1 MAELRIDKPTL
12 IAKVEGAVF
21 VMDADGSL
29 RRATPGMQL
38 EPGMRLLTESDGQVE
53 LAEAGSERP
62 EPAQPEAAL
71 PAGAD
76 AELASLQEAIRQG
89 ADPTELFAETAAGNP
104 GAGTAGGVV
113 GSSAGGFVVVDLN
126 SEYTLAEAGF
136 DTGHEARQPGD
147 ELLYAEDQD
156 LLAAITITEPQT
168 DDNIINADEATGV
181 IIRGFV
187 EDVEVGQTVTVTLI
201 DQDGNRLTT
210 TTVVLP
216 GFVWEANFGDV
227 TGKLVDGPLTIQA
240 DTQDAAGNRASDTGQ
255 TLLDTI
261 TTITLDLADESDT
274 GTSQTDDLTRDT
286 TPLLQGKGEPG
297 ATVTLTLE
305 GKVMAVLTVDG
316 NGNWQYQ
323 IPDTLADGPHD
334 FRVDAVD
341 IAGNRASDT
350 LTVTVDTR
358 AAIDI
363 DDLDTDSILGHDKVT
378 LSGSTT
384 DVEAGQRVTITL
396 VGQNGQ
402 TLFSGS
408 ALVGSDGRWQLG
420 GLDLSSIQGPYEVR
434 AEVTDLAGN
443 RVIDGAPLIGQSD
456 TLTLSEADL
465 AKGPVSATGSLHTG
479 AGLDGNLQVSFAAD
493 QGALNQLGLTSHGTA
508 LAYQVSGQT
517 LTASAGGVTVFTLTL
532 ANDGSY
538 RIVWNQ
544 SLDHGQDSLSLPFA
558 LEYRDSD
565 GDRVSANLTVN
576 LVDST
581 PPDFTIAPISLTEDD
596 FTNPAAVVGQSQFVV
611 GHQSDPLV
619 ATSAVF
625 ADQSATLAR
634 LNGSGI
640 SSDGHALTF
649 EFTGDRL
656 LTGYYLDGNGKRV
669 EVLKAELTA
678 SQQGSDID
686 GNVTVSLNGPLDH
699 QGRDQLSLGLTVSAK
714 EIDGDETR
722 ANLVVSISDG
732 VDPRLGI
739 DSGVTLQ
746 EGASGQTLDGQL
758 PVSVGSDRLV
768 SLNFEANQPGLN
780 GLTSGGQPTHYQ
792 VNGNVITLLD
802 AGGKTILTVTL
813 GLDGKYQVVLD
824 SVLDQPVSTNSVNLG
839 LQVQGT
845 DFDGD
850 KSNLGTLNIHITD
863 GVLPQVD
870 PVSLTLVE
878 DSDWSA
884 AQTLSG
890 NLNITAGTDP
900 LANIGFDA
908 SQPGLQGLTSGGQP
922 VVISVS
928 GNSISGAV
936 NGQNVFT
943 LTLDQNG
950 HYVFTLNQPL
960 DQGSAD
966 SLLKA
971 GFTLTD
977 SDGDKVSS
985 TLSVAIGDGANP
997 VISAVTGT
1005 EMTEANQGDGAVVS
1019 HMSFTVS
1026 HGADALAPDSL
1037 KFDIAAIQQSLDGK
1051 YSSHGSPVTFTL
1063 DANGELVGTSADGRE
1078 VLRAELDLVES
1089 NGNWSVTA
1097 KVTLGAEL
1105 DHQGSESLDLPLTV
1119 TLTDKDGDRV
1129 STDLPLT
1136 IKDGHAPHFV
1146 AGSGVSLDERGL
1158 DGSNTLTGTGHF
1170 QIEAG
1175 SDRVSEVSFADI
1187 SEQPALTALG
1197 LSVKYELV
1205 DGDASIPGNQ
1215 VLKGYVEV
1223 NGQRVEVLQVEL
1235 VGKLDNAA
1243 SNGFDYKVTLFEGV
1257 HQSGGNATDL
1267 PFKLNIV
1274 DSDKGS
1280 GNNDSTTGTLNIR
1293 ISEGDK
1299 PTLTLT
1305 GVTVSEG
1312 RFDGAGNNQTGDDQH
1327 ATGTLTITADSDPV
1341 VDVRL
1346 TLSGQVV
1353 DGSGKAITHNGE
1365 TLTWQEVAGS
1375 NGHSFQAV
1383 TASGTLVLTV
1393 TLPSVPGR
1401 IEAHTQATLDYQV
1414 TVHTNLDHGAD
1425 DKLNLSLPVK
1435 VTDSDG
1441 SVITGSTTAV
1451 ITDAADPHLGIDS
1464 GVTLQEGASGQTLD
1478 GQLPVSVGSDRLV
1491 SLNFE
1496 ANQPGLN
1503 GLTSGGQPTHYQV
1516 NGNAI
1521 TLLDAGGKTILTVT
1535 LGLDGKYQLAL
1546 DGVLDQPVS
1555 TNSINL
1561 GLQVQGTDFDGDKSN
1576 LGTLNIHITDGVLPQ
1591 VDPVSLTL
1599 VEDSDWSA
1607 AQTLTGDLAITA
1619 GADPLVNIAFDASQ
1633 PGLQGLTSGGQ
1644 PVVITIS
1651 GNSIS
1656 GAVNGQNVFTLTLD
1670 QNGHYVFTL
1679 NQPLDQGSAD
1689 SLLKAGFTLTDSDGD
1704 KVSSTLS
1711 VAIGDGA
1718 NPVISAVTGTEMT
1731 EANQG
1736 AKDVVSHM
1744 SFTASHG
1751 ADALDTSSLK
1761 FDIAAI
1767 QQSLDGKYSS
1777 HGSPV
1782 TFTLD
1787 ANGELVGTSADG
1799 REVLRAELSLVENN
1813 GNWSVTAKVT
1823 LGAELDHQGSESLDL
1838 PLTVTLTDK
1847 DGDRVST
1854 DLPLTI
1860 KDGHAPH
1867 FVAGSGV
1874 SLDERGLDGHNTLT
1888 GTGHF
1893 QVNAGSD
1900 RVSEV
1905 SFADISEQPAL
1916 TALGQSVKYELVDGD
1931 ASIPGNQVLKG
1942 YVEVNGQRVEVLQVE
1957 LVGKLDNAASNG
1969 FDYKVTLFEGVHQ
1982 SGGSATDLPF
1992 KLNIVDSDK
2001 GSGNNDSTTGT
2012 LNIRISEGD
2021 KPTLTLTGVTLSEGR
2036 FDGAGNNQTS
2046 DDQHATGTLTITAD
2060 SDPVVDV
2067 RLTLSGQVVDGSG
2080 KAITHNGETLTWQEV
2095 AGSNG
2100 HSFQAVTASG
2110 TLVLTVTLP
2119 SVPGRIEAHTQA
2131 TLDYQVTVHTN
2142 LDHGADDKLNLSLPV
2157 KVTDSDGS
2165 VIIGNTTAVITDA
2178 ADPHLGIDAG
2188 VSLQEGGAS
2197 QSLDGQLPVNVGS
2210 DRLVSLN
2217 FEANQP
2223 GLNGL
2228 TSGGQPTHYQVSGNQ
2243 ITLLDAANK
2252 PILTVTLDLDGK
2264 YHVTLDGVL
2273 DQPVNTDSVNLGL
2286 QVQGTDFDGDRS
2298 NLGTLNIA
2306 ITDGALPQV
2315 DPVSLTLVEDSDW
2328 STAQTLSG
2336 NLNITAGTDPLAN
2349 IGFDA
2354 SQPGLQ
2360 GLTSGG
2366 QPVVISV
2373 SGNSISGAVN
2383 GQNVFTLTLDQNG
2396 HYVFTLNQPLDQNAG
2411 SSLLQAGFTLTDSDG
2426 DTVPSTL
2433 SVAIGDGANPVI
2445 NAVTGTSLTEANQG
2459 DAAVVGHMSFT
2470 VSHGSDALDAS
2481 SLKFDIA
2488 AIQSSLHGKF
2498 SSHGS
2503 PVTFTL
2509 DASGELVGTSSD
2521 GREVLRAE
2529 LSLVENNGNW
2539 SVTAK
2544 VTLGAELDHQGSES
2558 LDLPLT
2564 VTLTDKDGDR
2574 VSTQLPLTIK
2584 DGHAPHFVA
2593 GSGVSLDERHLDG
2606 HNTLTGTGH
2615 FQIEAGSDRVSEV
2628 SFADIAQQPA
2638 LTALGQS
2645 VKYELVDGDAS
2656 IPGNQVL
2663 KGYVEVNG
2671 HRIEVLQV
2679 ELSGKL
2685 DNAASNGFDYK
2696 VTLYQGVHQS
2706 GNTATDLPFK
2716 LNIVDSDKGSGNNDS
2731 TTGTLNIRI
2740 SEGDKPTLSLTGVT
2754 LSEGRFDGAGNNQTG
2769 DDQQA
2774 SGTLTITADSDPV
2787 VDVRLT
2793 LSGQVLDASGK
2804 AITHNGEALTWQE
2817 VPGSNGHGFQAL
2829 TASGTLVLTVT
2840 LPSVPGRIEAH
2851 TQATLDY
2858 QVKVHTNLDHGADDK
2873 LNLSLPVK
2881 VTDSDGSVI
2890 TGSTTAVITDAADP
2904 VINAIGS
2911 VTVKES
2917 DLNGGSGQ
2925 HVGSSPSGTG
2935 EIAIGQ
2941 VTIAAGSDRVAAL
2954 QLDVARFN
2962 ALNTLSSGG
2971 RAVTLSAGSQPGVYL
2986 GKDSAGKLI
2995 FKLTLD
3001 VSGRYTFE
3009 LTGNLDH
3016 SVQGKDLLDIQ
3027 LPLQALDSDGDLS
3040 AEVIGHVSVQ
3050 DDVPVA
3056 VDAGKTLNEGAKVT
3070 GDLLATASEGADDA
3084 VVRSVTINGTEHPI
3098 AASGNTSIAVTDS
3111 TGQVIGTL
3119 VISAEGNYSFTAT
3132 SGVNHSNNTL
3142 VQTIDFH
3149 LVDGDGDT
3157 DDGVLTL
3164 TIRDEAGK
3172 LTVSPVTGA
3181 EDAGAS
3187 DPTHGIPIT
3196 MALDIGDYDRG
3207 EFVEKLLIQAPANA
3221 QGTFYFNGVA
3231 LTTITQGGK
3240 TWYEVPPAAMVAVA
3254 NTDDKFQL
3262 TGVTFVPN
3270 HDYSSYNN
3278 GGAALRFPVQLQVGV
3293 TEGSKPPVLTGNLD
3307 ITVQGIADKP
3317 LWDAGST
3324 HQHYTTDEDSSG
3336 IALNVK
3342 AGLTDTDG
3350 SETLS
3355 YQIKWASGQG
3365 SLSLNGKV
3373 LTPDANGIY
3382 TVKGDEINKVTVV
3395 PGKDYGGDIKLVV
3408 TPVSTEKTPVVTG
3421 QETALGDPLEVI
3433 VNVNP
3438 LADDAKLTVRE
3449 IQGKEDTLIDLGS
3462 KIGLAHLGDTTD
3474 GSESLFVRIS
3484 GLPAGATLLLGGVAV
3499 TQDANGY
3506 YEVPY
3511 ARIGELKLQPPKDS
3525 NVDFDLTIKG
3535 VVKDSVTLTD
3545 ASGQTHTVVNEK
3557 ETGSQSLHVDLVGV
3571 VDAPHFDLNS
3581 TGWTQSG
3588 GGYSITIAED
3598 GKAPLDFKLAS
3609 GETTGD
3615 GSESLNL
3622 VLEGLPDDAKVFDGS
3637 GKELTLTFAG
3647 LDGKG
3652 NPLYQVDVTSLGNL
3666 QIQPPPNST
3675 ADLHLVGHVVVTEN
3689 DGDHKSFDVPL
3700 TIKVEPAIDATDYAK
3715 TSHGLEDEFVVLNW
3729 QPDLSDSAEHVT
3741 HLSLSGIEQG
3751 YQIWIR
3757 VGGVETQLSVNG
3769 GALDLSDAD
3778 LKSLLGGGQ
3787 LLVKAPE
3794 DSDKDTHIQSH
3805 VTVTQYD
3812 VDKNPDGTPTAMD
3825 QKVIEG
3831 NLHLDIQAV
3840 VEPDGKLVQTGALD
3854 SPDGHDI
3861 ALKDAFV
3868 FQDLD
3873 PSSDEVI
3880 DYLVI
3885 TDLPP
3890 GFVVVGGINDGH
3902 GNWTV
3907 PNSAL
3912 DSYALRA
3919 PSGYQGGTFSFNVSA
3934 MVHDLSDDGDIS
3946 ASVRKDLH
3954 ASATFAPVSTPGQQA
3969 ATVDLDNSKPIV
3981 GVEDHNVNFGSQ
3993 LKQMVTLGTAD
4004 ADHDELSIVIKDLP
4018 QGVNVQGL
4026 TYDFVNG
4033 EYLIKLPGG
4042 LSDLDKLTL
4051 TLPEDY
4057 AGNGLSFKVRLVNT
4071 DTVSGNTKQS
4081 EKDISLSITPEVD
4094 TKGGADGQ
4102 PELHLQVKDV
4112 NGQPSN
4118 LEDTHVHLDL
4128 SVTLADMTPSE
4139 ANGGLETVERMT
4151 VTVDAQYGH
4160 FLDASG
4166 KPVQSLVVSDPAAL
4180 KDLVFVPKQHFS
4192 GHVPLDV
4199 KVDILDTATTGTDTG
4214 SWSGNASFEVLPV
4227 NDPAQLTVKNVSGN
4241 EDGSVSLG
4249 GLGATLIDNDG
4260 SEQIVALQIKGV
4272 PDGFT
4277 LSAPAVNNGNGVWQ
4291 VPVGTDFSKL
4301 TLIPPADFSGTVDL
4315 TLSAFTLDQGLT
4327 LPLETSGSFTVTVK
4341 PVGDAII
4348 ADLQDKASGTEGDV
4362 ITLNLGLETRDTQAT
4377 GGNAANVNE
4386 NKPEQ
4391 VRVTLEGVP
4400 DGAEIRLPNGV
4411 AGSVVDLGG
4420 GRWQITTDGGK
4431 LAAVELVTNDAN
4443 GALDI
4448 KVTAQSLDNGALGP
4462 EVGGTI
4468 HVDVSP
4474 VNDAPINVLPSTPQ
4488 VAQEDK
4494 PFVIQGLQVKDVDAG
4509 SGTMEVRLSVEHGT
4523 LNLPAGS
4530 GVTVAGN
4537 GTGSLVL
4544 TGTLADLNALLSG
4557 GVTYQGNTDFHGD
4570 DKLTMVTDDRGN
4582 TGSGGP
4588 LGDTDVLP
4596 IEVQPVND
4604 APVNLL
4610 PSAPQVAQE
4619 DKPFVIQGLQV
4630 KDVDAGNGIMEVR
4643 LSVEHGTLT
4652 LPAGSGVT
4660 LTGNGTGDVV
4670 LTGTLAD
4677 LNALLS
4683 GGVTYQGDPDFHGN
4697 DALTM
4702 VTDDRGNTGSGGALS
4717 DTDVLPI
4724 LVQPVNDAPVNQ
4736 LPTTPQVA
4744 QEDQPFTIHGLQVSD
4759 VDAGNSPLS
4768 VTLSVLHGTLEL
4780 AAGSGVTVS
4789 GSGSNTLVLSG
4800 SQDAINALLAGGV
4813 TYQGEQDFNG
4823 QDALTMVTNDLGN
4836 TGSGGPLS
4844 DTDVLPIEVEP
4855 VNDAPVTQ
4863 VPGSLQVKEDG
4874 SLSLTGISVKDVD
4887 AGSAPISMVLRV
4899 EHGVLTLLGAAGAVS
4914 VQGAGTSVVTLVGSL
4929 DDLNGLLAGN
4939 LHYEPARDF
4948 WGQDNLSITTSDQG
4962 NTGTGGVLTDSA
4974 QIAIQV
4980 TAEPDDPQLG
4990 VGTHDIL
4997 ALQGAWVPLNLSASV
5012 VNPAPGELSVRIQ
5025 NLGSAQ
5031 VVDEHGQ
5038 SVGHADGN
5046 DWLLPMDQSVPI
5058 YLKDLPAGDHALTLS
5073 AESSLGGGTLSSAT
5087 ETITIHSQSGHDLL
5101 GSDQGDWLFGSSGND
5116 RLLGGMGDDVLRG
5129 GQGND
5134 ILTGGAG
5141 SDLFVW
5147 GSGDEGTTASPA
5159 IDTITDFRP
5168 QEGDRIDLAD
5178 LLKGVTDNSVDGLLG
5193 HLQASVT
5200 STGNGLSDVSLSV
5213 SPAGDGNVTQQI
5225 TLKDVDLS
5233 GWNLSGS
5240 SSHDILQSML
5250 DQHSLIIQHP

>member
-1 MAELRIDKPTL
+1 M
-12 IAKVEGAVF
+12 
-21 VMDADGSL
+21 
-29 RRATPGMQL
+29 
-38 EPGMRLLTESDGQVE
+38 
-53 LAEAGSERP
+53 
-62 EPAQPEAAL
+62 
-71 PAGAD
+71 
-76 AELASLQEAIRQG
+76 
-89 ADPTELFAETAAGNP
+89 
-104 GAGTAGGVV
+104 
-113 GSSAGGFVVVDLN
+113 
-126 SEYTLAEAGF
+126 
-136 DTGHEARQPGD
+136 
-147 ELLYAEDQD
+147 
-156 LLAAITITEPQT
+156 
-168 DDNIINADEATGV
+168 
-181 IIRGFV
+181 
-187 EDVEVGQTVTVTLI
+187 
-201 DQDGNRLTT
+201 
-210 TTVVLP
+210 
-216 GFVWEANFGDV
+216 
-227 TGKLVDGPLTIQA
+227 
-240 DTQDAAGNRASDTGQ
+240 
-255 TLLDTI
+255 
-261 TTITLDLADESDT
+261 
-274 GTSQTDDLTRDT
+274 
-286 TPLLQGKGEPG
+286 
-297 ATVTLTLE
+297 
-305 GKVMAVLTVDG
+305 
-316 NGNWQYQ
+316 
-323 IPDTLADGPHD
+323 
-334 FRVDAVD
+334 
-341 IAGNRASDT
+341 
-350 LTVTVDTR
+350 
-358 AAIDI
+358 
-363 DDLDTDSILGHDKVT
+363 
-378 LSGSTT
+378 
-384 DVEAGQRVTITL
+384 
-396 VGQNGQ
+396 
-402 TLFSGS
+402 
-408 ALVGSDGRWQLG
+408 
-420 GLDLSSIQGPYEVR
+420 
-434 AEVTDLAGN
+434 
-443 RVIDGAPLIGQSD
+443 
-456 TLTLSEADL
+456 
-465 AKGPVSATGSLHTG
+465 SATGSLHTG

-678 SQQGSDID
+678 SQHGSDID

-699 QGRDQLSLGLTVSAK
+699 QGSDQLSLGLTVSAK

-722 ANLVVSISDG
+722 ADLVVSISDG

-739 DSGVTLQ
+739 DSGVSLQ
-746 EGASGQTLDGQL
+746 EGGASQSLDGQL

-768 SLNFEANQPGLN
+768 SLNFEASQPGLN

-813 GLDGKYQVVLD
+813 GLDGKYQVALD
-824 SVLDQPVSTNSVNLG
+824 GVLDQPVSTNSINLG

-884 AQTLSG
+884 AQTLTG
-890 NLNITAGTDP
+890 DLAITAGADP
-900 LANIGFDA
+900 LVNIAFDA
-908 SQPGLQGLTSGGQP
+908 SQPGLQGLNSGGQP
-922 VVISVS
+922 VVITIS

-977 SDGDKVSS
+977 SDGDTVSS

-1005 EMTEANQGDGAVVS
+1005 EMTEANQGAKDVVS

-1026 HGADALAPDSL
+1026 HGADALDTSSL
-1037 KFDIAAIQQSLDGK
+1037 KFDISAIQQSLDGK

-1063 DANGELVGTSADGRE
+1063 DASGELVGTSADGRE
-1078 VLRAELDLVES
+1078 VLRAELSLVEN

-1170 QIEAG
+1170 QVNAG

-1197 LSVKYELV
+1197 QSVKYELV

-1223 NGQRVEVLQVEL
+1223 NGQRVEVLQGEL

-1383 TASGTLVLTV
+1383 TASGTLALTV
-1393 TLPSVPGR
+1393 TLPNVPGR

-1414 TVHTNLDHGAD
+1414 TVHTNLDHG
-1425 DKLNLSLPVK
+1425 V
-1435 VTDSDG
+1435 
-1441 SVITGSTTAV
+1441 
-1451 ITDAADPHLGIDS
+1451 
-1464 GVTLQEGASGQTLD
+1464 
-1478 GQLPVSVGSDRLV
+1478 
-1491 SLNFE
+1491 
-1496 ANQPGLN
+1496 
-1503 GLTSGGQPTHYQV
+1503 
-1516 NGNAI
+1516 
-1521 TLLDAGGKTILTVT
+1521 
-1535 LGLDGKYQLAL
+1535 
-1546 DGVLDQPVS
+1546 
-1555 TNSINL
+1555 
-1561 GLQVQGTDFDGDKSN
+1561 
-1576 LGTLNIHITDGVLPQ
+1576 
-1591 VDPVSLTL
+1591 
-1599 VEDSDWSA
+1599 
-1607 AQTLTGDLAITA
+1607 
-1619 GADPLVNIAFDASQ
+1619 
-1633 PGLQGLTSGGQ
+1633 
-1644 PVVITIS
+1644 
-1651 GNSIS
+1651 
-1656 GAVNGQNVFTLTLD
+1656 
-1670 QNGHYVFTL
+1670 
-1679 NQPLDQGSAD
+1679 
-1689 SLLKAGFTLTDSDGD
+1689 
-1704 KVSSTLS
+1704 
-1711 VAIGDGA
+1711 
-1718 NPVISAVTGTEMT
+1718 
-1731 EANQG
+1731 
-1736 AKDVVSHM
+1736 
-1744 SFTASHG
+1744 
-1751 ADALDTSSLK
+1751 
-1761 FDIAAI
+1761 
-1767 QQSLDGKYSS
+1767 
-1777 HGSPV
+1777 
-1782 TFTLD
+1782 
-1787 ANGELVGTSADG
+1787 
-1799 REVLRAELSLVENN
+1799 
-1813 GNWSVTAKVT
+1813 
-1823 LGAELDHQGSESLDL
+1823 
-1838 PLTVTLTDK
+1838 
-1847 DGDRVST
+1847 
-1854 DLPLTI
+1854 
-1860 KDGHAPH
+1860 
-1867 FVAGSGV
+1867 
-1874 SLDERGLDGHNTLT
+1874 
-1888 GTGHF
+1888 
-1893 QVNAGSD
+1893 
-1900 RVSEV
+1900 
-1905 SFADISEQPAL
+1905 
-1916 TALGQSVKYELVDGD
+1916 
-1931 ASIPGNQVLKG
+1931 
-1942 YVEVNGQRVEVLQVE
+1942 
-1957 LVGKLDNAASNG
+1957 
-1969 FDYKVTLFEGVHQ
+1969 
-1982 SGGSATDLPF
+1982 
-1992 KLNIVDSDK
+1992 
-2001 GSGNNDSTTGT
+2001 
-2012 LNIRISEGD
+2012 
-2021 KPTLTLTGVTLSEGR
+2021 
-2036 FDGAGNNQTS
+2036 
-2046 DDQHATGTLTITAD
+2046 
-2060 SDPVVDV
+2060 
-2067 RLTLSGQVVDGSG
+2067 
-2080 KAITHNGETLTWQEV
+2080 
-2095 AGSNG
+2095 
-2100 HSFQAVTASG
+2100 
-2110 TLVLTVTLP
+2110 
-2119 SVPGRIEAHTQA
+2119 
-2131 TLDYQVTVHTN
+2131 
-2142 LDHGADDKLNLSLPV
+2142 
-2157 KVTDSDGS
+2157 
-2165 VIIGNTTAVITDA
+2165 
-2178 ADPHLGIDAG
+2178 
-2188 VSLQEGGAS
+2188 
-2197 QSLDGQLPVNVGS
+2197 
-2210 DRLVSLN
+2210 
-2217 FEANQP
+2217 
-2223 GLNGL
+2223 
-2228 TSGGQPTHYQVSGNQ
+2228 
-2243 ITLLDAANK
+2243 
-2252 PILTVTLDLDGK
+2252 
-2264 YHVTLDGVL
+2264 
-2273 DQPVNTDSVNLGL
+2273 
-2286 QVQGTDFDGDRS
+2286 
-2298 NLGTLNIA
+2298 
-2306 ITDGALPQV
+2306 
-2315 DPVSLTLVEDSDW
+2315 
-2328 STAQTLSG
+2328 
-2336 NLNITAGTDPLAN
+2336 
-2349 IGFDA
+2349 
-2354 SQPGLQ
+2354 
-2360 GLTSGG
+2360 
-2366 QPVVISV
+2366 
-2373 SGNSISGAVN
+2373 
-2383 GQNVFTLTLDQNG
+2383 
-2396 HYVFTLNQPLDQNAG
+2396 
-2411 SSLLQAGFTLTDSDG
+2411 
-2426 DTVPSTL
+2426 
-2433 SVAIGDGANPVI
+2433 
-2445 NAVTGTSLTEANQG
+2445 
-2459 DAAVVGHMSFT
+2459 
-2470 VSHGSDALDAS
+2470 
-2481 SLKFDIA
+2481 
-2488 AIQSSLHGKF
+2488 
-2498 SSHGS
+2498 
-2503 PVTFTL
+2503 
-2509 DASGELVGTSSD
+2509 
-2521 GREVLRAE
+2521 
-2529 LSLVENNGNW
+2529 
-2539 SVTAK
+2539 
-2544 VTLGAELDHQGSES
+2544 
-2558 LDLPLT
+2558 
-2564 VTLTDKDGDR
+2564 
-2574 VSTQLPLTIK
+2574 
-2584 DGHAPHFVA
+2584 
-2593 GSGVSLDERHLDG
+2593 
-2606 HNTLTGTGH
+2606 
-2615 FQIEAGSDRVSEV
+2615 
-2628 SFADIAQQPA
+2628 
-2638 LTALGQS
+2638 
-2645 VKYELVDGDAS
+2645 
-2656 IPGNQVL
+2656 
-2663 KGYVEVNG
+2663 
-2671 HRIEVLQV
+2671 
-2679 ELSGKL
+2679 
-2685 DNAASNGFDYK
+2685 
-2696 VTLYQGVHQS
+2696 
-2706 GNTATDLPFK
+2706 
-2716 LNIVDSDKGSGNNDS
+2716 
-2731 TTGTLNIRI
+2731 
-2740 SEGDKPTLSLTGVT
+2740 
-2754 LSEGRFDGAGNNQTG
+2754 
-2769 DDQQA
+2769 
-2774 SGTLTITADSDPV
+2774 
-2787 VDVRLT
+2787 
-2793 LSGQVLDASGK
+2793 
-2804 AITHNGEALTWQE
+2804 
-2817 VPGSNGHGFQAL
+2817 
-2829 TASGTLVLTVT
+2829 
-2840 LPSVPGRIEAH
+2840 
-2851 TQATLDY
+2851 
-2858 QVKVHTNLDHGADDK
+2858 DDK

-2904 VINAIGS
+2904 VITAIEG

-2925 HVGSSPSGTG
+2925 HGGTSPSGTG
-2935 EIAIGQ
+2935 EVAIGQ
-2941 VTIAAGSDRVAAL
+2941 VTIAAGSDRVVSL

-2962 ALNTLSSGG
+2962 ALNTLTSGG
-2971 RAVTLSAGSQPGVYL
+2971 KAVTIGADSQPGVYL

-3001 VSGRYTFE
+3001 ASGRYTFE

-3027 LPLQALDSDGDLS
+3027 LPLQARDSDGDLS

-3050 DDVPVA
+3050 DEVPVA

-3084 VVRSVTINGTEHPI
+3084 VVRAVTINGTEHPI
-3098 AASGNTSIAVTDS
+3098 AATGNTTISVTDG
-3111 TGQVIGTL
+3111 TGQIIGTL
-3119 VISAEGNYSFTAT
+3119 VINAEGDYSFTAK
-3132 SGVNHSNNTL
+3132 SGIDHSNSTL
-3142 VQTIDFH
+3142 VQQIGFH

-3157 DDGVLTL
+3157 DDGLLTL
-3164 TIRDEAGK
+3164 TIRDEAGM
-3172 LTVSPVTGA
+3172 LTVSAVTGQ

-3187 DPTHGIPIT
+3187 DPGQGIPIT
-3196 MALDIGDYDRG
+3196 MNLDVGDFDRG
-3207 EFVEKLLIQAPANA
+3207 EHVEQLLIQAPANA

-3355 YQIKWASGQG
+3355 YQIKCASGQG
-3365 SLSLNGKV
+3365 TLTLNGKV
-3373 LTPDANGIY
+3373 LTPGANGLY
-3382 TVKGDEINKVTVV
+3382 TVAGGDINKVTVV
-3395 PGKDYGGDIKLVV
+3395 PGKDYSGDIKLIV

-3421 QETALGDPLEVI
+3421 KETALGDPLEVI

-3474 GSESLFVRIS
+3474 GSEQLFVRIS

-3499 TQDANGY
+3499 TLDANGY

-3511 ARIGELKLQPPKDS
+3511 DRINDLKLLPPKNS

-3535 VVKDSVTLTD
+3535 VVKDTAILTD

-3571 VDAPHFDLNS
+3571 VDEPHFDLN
-3581 TGWTQSG
+3581 TTDWTQDG
-3588 GGYSITIAED
+3588 NGYSITIQED
-3598 GKAPLDFKLAS
+3598 GRAPLDFKLTS
-3609 GETTGD
+3609 GEWTDTPLD
-3615 GSESLNL
+3615 HSETLNL
-3622 VLEGLPDDAKVFDGS
+3622 VLEGLPEGAKVFDGS

-3729 QPDLSDSAEHVT
+3729 QPDLNDSAEHVT

-3805 VTVTQYD
+3805 VTVTQKD
-3812 VDKNPDGTPTAMD
+3812 VDSNVVVD
-3825 QKVIEG
+3825 KVIEG

-3840 VEPDGKLVQTGALD
+3840 VEPDGNLLQIGSLN
-3854 SPDGHDI
+3854 SPNGNDI

-3868 FQDLD
+3868 FEDLD

-4004 ADHDELSIVIKDLP
+4004 SGDDELSIVITGLP
-4018 QGVNVQGL
+4018 PGVNVQGL

-4042 LSDLDKLTL
+4042 LDDLDRLTL
-4051 TLPEDY
+4051 TLPQDY
-4057 AGNGLSFKVRLVNT
+4057 AGDGLHFNVRLVNT
-4071 DTVSGNTKQS
+4071 DTVSGDTKMV
-4081 EKDISLSITPEVD
+4081 EKDVTLSITPEVD
-4094 TKGGADGQ
+4094 INGGADGL
-4102 PELHLQVKDV
+4102 PELQLNVKDV
-4112 NGQPSN
+4112 NGDGQPDN
-4118 LEDTHVHLDL
+4118 LEDTESHLDL
-4128 SVTLADMTPSE
+4128 SVKLADISPSV
-4139 ANGGLETVERMT
+4139 ADGGLETVERVV
-4151 VTVDAQYGH
+4151 VTVDPQYGH
-4160 FLDASG
+4160 FLDKNG
-4166 KPVQSLVVSDPAAL
+4166 QPVSTLTVNDPADL
-4180 KDLVFVPKQHFS
+4180 KDLVFVPKEHFS
-4192 GHVPLDV
+4192 GKVPLAV
-4199 KVDILDTATTGTDTG
+4199 TVDILDTATTGTDRG
-4214 SWSGNASFEVLPV
+4214 SWSGNVSFEVLPV
-4227 NDPAQLTVKNVSGN
+4227 NDPANLTVQNVTGQ

-4249 GLGATLIDNDG
+4249 GLGASLIDNDG
-4260 SEQIVALQIKGV
+4260 SEQIVGLQIKGV

-4277 LSAPAVNNGNGVWQ
+4277 LSAPAVNNGGGVWQ

-4301 TLIPPADFSGTVDL
+4301 TLIPPADFSGTVSL
-4315 TLSAFTLDQGLT
+4315 TLSAFTLDKGLT
-4327 LPLETSGSFTVTVK
+4327 LPLETSAGFTVTVN
-4341 PVGDAII
+4341 PVGDAVIT
-4348 ADLQDKASGTEGDV
+4348 DMQEQASGTEGDV
-4362 ITLNLGLETRDTQAT
+4362 ITLNLGVETRDTHAT
-4377 GGNAANVNE
+4377 GGNAGNVHE
-4386 NKPEQ
+4386 NGPEQ

-4400 DGAEIRLPNGV
+4400 DGAEIRLPSGV
-4411 AGSVVDLGG
+4411 SGTVVDLGG
-4420 GRWQITTDGGK
+4420 GRWQVTTDGGK
-4431 LAAVELVTNDAN
+4431 LDAVELVTHDAN
-4443 GALDI
+4443 GAMAI

-4462 EVGGTI
+4462 EVNGTI
-4468 HVDVSP
+4468 HLDVSP
-4474 VNDAPINVLPSTPQ
+4474 VNDAPVNVLPDDPQ
-4488 VAQEDK
+4488 VAQED
-4494 PFVIQGLQVKDVDAG
+4494 
-4509 SGTMEVRLSVEHGT
+4509 E
-4523 LNLPAGS
+4523 
-4530 GVTVAGN
+4530 
-4537 GTGSLVL
+4537 
-4544 TGTLADLNALLSG
+4544 
-4557 GVTYQGNTDFHGD
+4557 
-4570 DKLTMVTDDRGN
+4570 
-4582 TGSGGP
+4582 
-4588 LGDTDVLP
+4588 
-4596 IEVQPVND
+4596 
-4604 APVNLL
+4604 
-4610 PSAPQVAQE
+4610 
-4619 DKPFVIQGLQV
+4619 PFVIQGLQV

-4768 VTLSVLHGTLEL
+4768 VTLSVLHGALEL

-4887 AGSAPISMVLRV
+4887 AGSAPIAMVLRV

-4962 NTGTGGVLTDSA
+4962 NTGAGGVLTDSA

-5147 GSGDEGTTASPA
+5147 GSGDEGATASPA

>member
-62 EPAQPEAAL
+62 EPTQPEAAL

-89 ADPTELFAETAAGNP
+89 ADPTELFEETAAGNAA
-104 GAGTAGGVV
+104 AGTVGGVA
-113 GSSAGGFVVVDLN
+113 GSSAGGFVVVDRIN
-126 SEYTLAEAGF
+126 DATLAEAGF

-341 IAGNRASDT
+341 IAGNRANDT

-396 VGQNGQ
+396 IGQNGQ
-402 TLFSGS
+402 TLFNGS

-678 SQQGSDID
+678 SQQGSDIG

-699 QGRDQLSLGLTVSAK
+699 QGSDQLSLGLTVSAK

-722 ANLVVSISDG
+722 ADLVVSISDG

-758 PVSVGSDRLV
+758 PVNVGSDRLV

-824 SVLDQPVSTNSVNLG
+824 GVLDQPVSTNSV
-839 LQVQGT
+839 
-845 DFDGD
+845 
-850 KSNLGTLNIHITD
+850 
-863 GVLPQVD
+863 
-870 PVSLTLVE
+870 
-878 DSDWSA
+878 
-884 AQTLSG
+884 
-890 NLNITAGTDP
+890 
-900 LANIGFDA
+900 
-908 SQPGLQGLTSGGQP
+908 
-922 VVISVS
+922 
-928 GNSISGAV
+928 
-936 NGQNVFT
+936 
-943 LTLDQNG
+943 
-950 HYVFTLNQPL
+950 
-960 DQGSAD
+960 
-966 SLLKA
+966 
-971 GFTLTD
+971 
-977 SDGDKVSS
+977 
-985 TLSVAIGDGANP
+985 
-997 VISAVTGT
+997 
-1005 EMTEANQGDGAVVS
+1005 
-1019 HMSFTVS
+1019 
-1026 HGADALAPDSL
+1026 
-1037 KFDIAAIQQSLDGK
+1037 
-1051 YSSHGSPVTFTL
+1051 
-1063 DANGELVGTSADGRE
+1063 
-1078 VLRAELDLVES
+1078 
-1089 NGNWSVTA
+1089 
-1097 KVTLGAEL
+1097 
-1105 DHQGSESLDLPLTV
+1105 
-1119 TLTDKDGDRV
+1119 
-1129 STDLPLT
+1129 
-1136 IKDGHAPHFV
+1136 
-1146 AGSGVSLDERGL
+1146 
-1158 DGSNTLTGTGHF
+1158 
-1170 QIEAG
+1170 
-1175 SDRVSEVSFADI
+1175 
-1187 SEQPALTALG
+1187 
-1197 LSVKYELV
+1197 
-1205 DGDASIPGNQ
+1205 
-1215 VLKGYVEV
+1215 
-1223 NGQRVEVLQVEL
+1223 
-1235 VGKLDNAA
+1235 
-1243 SNGFDYKVTLFEGV
+1243 
-1257 HQSGGNATDL
+1257 
-1267 PFKLNIV
+1267 
-1274 DSDKGS
+1274 
-1280 GNNDSTTGTLNIR
+1280 
-1293 ISEGDK
+1293 
-1299 PTLTLT
+1299 
-1305 GVTVSEG
+1305 
-1312 RFDGAGNNQTGDDQH
+1312 
-1327 ATGTLTITADSDPV
+1327 
-1341 VDVRL
+1341 
-1346 TLSGQVV
+1346 
-1353 DGSGKAITHNGE
+1353 
-1365 TLTWQEVAGS
+1365 
-1375 NGHSFQAV
+1375 
-1383 TASGTLVLTV
+1383 
-1393 TLPSVPGR
+1393 
-1401 IEAHTQATLDYQV
+1401 
-1414 TVHTNLDHGAD
+1414 
-1425 DKLNLSLPVK
+1425 
-1435 VTDSDG
+1435 
-1441 SVITGSTTAV
+1441 
-1451 ITDAADPHLGIDS
+1451 
-1464 GVTLQEGASGQTLD
+1464 
-1478 GQLPVSVGSDRLV
+1478 
-1491 SLNFE
+1491 
-1496 ANQPGLN
+1496 
-1503 GLTSGGQPTHYQV
+1503 
-1516 NGNAI
+1516 
-1521 TLLDAGGKTILTVT
+1521 
-1535 LGLDGKYQLAL
+1535 
-1546 DGVLDQPVS
+1546 
-1555 TNSINL
+1555 NL

-1736 AKDVVSHM
+1736 DGTVVSAM
-1744 SFTASHG
+1744 SFTVSHG
-1751 ADALDTSSLK
+1751 ADALDTSSLKFDIAAIQGSLDGKYSSHGSPVTFTLDANGDLVGTSADGREVLRAELDLVESNGNWSVTAKVTLGAELDHQGSESLDLPLTVTLTDKDGDRVSTDLPLTIKDGHAPHFVAGSGVDLNESSLDGSNTLTETGHFTLEAGSDRVSQVSFADPASQPPLMALGQQVKYELVDGDPGIPGNQVLKGYVEINGQRVEVLQVELVGKLDNAASNGFDYKVTLFEGVHQSGGDGKTSLPLKLDIIDSDKGGGNNDSTTGTLDITISEGARPIVNGVTIDSVTLSEGRFDGAANGATADDQLITSKVTVQAYSDPIVDVRLVLSGQVMDINGNPVTHNGETLTWQEVPGSNGHSFQAVTASGTLVLSVTLPNVPDSVAAHTKVDFDYQVVTHTNLDHGANDRLDIRVGMQVTDSDGTVSKGDTVIHVTDAADPHLGIDSGVTLQEGASGQTLDGQLPVSVGSDRLVSLNFEANQPGLNGLTSGGQPTHYQVNGNVITLLDAGGKTILTVTLGLDGKYQVALDGVLDQPVSTNSINLGLQVQGTDFDGDKSNLGTLNIHITDGVLPQVDPVSLTLVEDSDWSAAQTLTGDLAITAGADPLVNIAFDASQPGLQELTSGGQPVVITISGNSISGAVNGQNVFTLTLDQNGHYVFTLNQPLDQGSADSLLKAGFTLTDSDGDKVSSTLTVAIGDGANPVISAVTGTEMTEANQGDGAVVSSMSFTVNHGSDALAPDSLK

-1799 REVLRAELSLVENN
+1799 REVLRAELDLVESN

-1874 SLDERGLDGHNTLT
+1874 SLDERGLDGSNTLT

-1982 SGGSATDLPF
+1982 SGGTATDLPF

-2021 KPTLTLTGVTLSEGR
+2021 KPTLTLTGVTVSEGR
-2036 FDGAGNNQTS
+2036 FDGAANNQTG

-2165 VIIGNTTAVITDA
+2165 VI
-2178 ADPHLGIDAG
+2178 
-2188 VSLQEGGAS
+2188 
-2197 QSLDGQLPVNVGS
+2197 
-2210 DRLVSLN
+2210 
-2217 FEANQP
+2217 
-2223 GLNGL
+2223 
-2228 TSGGQPTHYQVSGNQ
+2228 
-2243 ITLLDAANK
+2243 
-2252 PILTVTLDLDGK
+2252 
-2264 YHVTLDGVL
+2264 
-2273 DQPVNTDSVNLGL
+2273 
-2286 QVQGTDFDGDRS
+2286 
-2298 NLGTLNIA
+2298 
-2306 ITDGALPQV
+2306 
-2315 DPVSLTLVEDSDW
+2315 
-2328 STAQTLSG
+2328 
-2336 NLNITAGTDPLAN
+2336 
-2349 IGFDA
+2349 
-2354 SQPGLQ
+2354 
-2360 GLTSGG
+2360 
-2366 QPVVISV
+2366 
-2373 SGNSISGAVN
+2373 
-2383 GQNVFTLTLDQNG
+2383 
-2396 HYVFTLNQPLDQNAG
+2396 
-2411 SSLLQAGFTLTDSDG
+2411 
-2426 DTVPSTL
+2426 
-2433 SVAIGDGANPVI
+2433 
-2445 NAVTGTSLTEANQG
+2445 
-2459 DAAVVGHMSFT
+2459 
-2470 VSHGSDALDAS
+2470 
-2481 SLKFDIA
+2481 
-2488 AIQSSLHGKF
+2488 
-2498 SSHGS
+2498 
-2503 PVTFTL
+2503 
-2509 DASGELVGTSSD
+2509 
-2521 GREVLRAE
+2521 
-2529 LSLVENNGNW
+2529 
-2539 SVTAK
+2539 
-2544 VTLGAELDHQGSES
+2544 
-2558 LDLPLT
+2558 
-2564 VTLTDKDGDR
+2564 
-2574 VSTQLPLTIK
+2574 
-2584 DGHAPHFVA
+2584 
-2593 GSGVSLDERHLDG
+2593 
-2606 HNTLTGTGH
+2606 
-2615 FQIEAGSDRVSEV
+2615 
-2628 SFADIAQQPA
+2628 
-2638 LTALGQS
+2638 
-2645 VKYELVDGDAS
+2645 
-2656 IPGNQVL
+2656 
-2663 KGYVEVNG
+2663 
-2671 HRIEVLQV
+2671 
-2679 ELSGKL
+2679 
-2685 DNAASNGFDYK
+2685 
-2696 VTLYQGVHQS
+2696 
-2706 GNTATDLPFK
+2706 
-2716 LNIVDSDKGSGNNDS
+2716 
-2731 TTGTLNIRI
+2731 
-2740 SEGDKPTLSLTGVT
+2740 
-2754 LSEGRFDGAGNNQTG
+2754 
-2769 DDQQA
+2769 
-2774 SGTLTITADSDPV
+2774 
-2787 VDVRLT
+2787 
-2793 LSGQVLDASGK
+2793 
-2804 AITHNGEALTWQE
+2804 
-2817 VPGSNGHGFQAL
+2817 
-2829 TASGTLVLTVT
+2829 
-2840 LPSVPGRIEAH
+2840 
-2851 TQATLDY
+2851 
-2858 QVKVHTNLDHGADDK
+2858 
-2873 LNLSLPVK
+2873 
-2881 VTDSDGSVI
+2881 

-2904 VINAIGS
+2904 VITAIEG

-2917 DLNGGSGQ
+2917 DLNGGGGQ
-2925 HVGSSPSGTG
+2925 HGGTSPSGTG
-2935 EIAIGQ
+2935 EVAIGQ
-2941 VTIAAGSDRVAAL
+2941 VTIAAGSDRVVSL

-2962 ALNTLSSGG
+2962 ALNTLTSGG
-2971 RAVTLSAGSQPGVYL
+2971 KAVTIGADSQPGVYL

-3027 LPLQALDSDGDLS
+3027 LPLQARDSDGDLS

-3084 VVRSVTINGTEHPI
+3084 VVRAVTINGTEHPI
-3098 AASGNTSIAVTDS
+3098 ASTGNTTISVTDG
-3111 TGQVIGTL
+3111 TGQIIGTL
-3119 VISAEGNYSFTAT
+3119 VINAEGDYSFTAK
-3132 SGVNHSNNTL
+3132 SGIDHSNSTL
-3142 VQTIDFH
+3142 VQQIGFH

-3157 DDGVLTL
+3157 DDGLLTL

-3172 LTVSPVTGA
+3172 LTVSAVTGQ

-3187 DPTHGIPIT
+3187 DPSQGIPIT
-3196 MALDIGDYDRG
+3196 MNLDVGDFDRG
-3207 EFVEKLLIQAPANA
+3207 EHVEQLLIQAPANA

-3317 LWDAGST
+3317 LWDAGNT
-3324 HQHYTTDEDSSG
+3324 HQHYTADEDSSG

-3365 SLSLNGKV
+3365 TLTLNGKV
-3373 LTPDANGIY
+3373 LTPGANGLY
-3382 TVKGDEINKVTVV
+3382 TVAGGDINKVTVV
-3395 PGKDYGGDIKLVV
+3395 PGKDYSGDIKLIV

-3421 QETALGDPLEVI
+3421 KETALGDPLEVI

-3474 GSESLFVRIS
+3474 GSEQLFVRIS
-3484 GLPAGATLLLGGVAV
+3484 GLPTGATLLLGGVAV
-3499 TQDANGY
+3499 NLDANGY

-3511 ARIGELKLQPPKDS
+3511 DRINDLKLLPPKNS

-3535 VVKDSVTLTD
+3535 VVKDTAILTD

-3571 VDAPHFDLNS
+3571 VDEPHFDLN
-3581 TGWTQSG
+3581 TTDWTQDG
-3588 GGYSITIAED
+3588 NGYSITIQED
-3598 GKAPLDFKLAS
+3598 GRAPLDFKLTS
-3609 GETTGD
+3609 GEWTDTPLD
-3615 GSESLNL
+3615 HSETLNL
-3622 VLEGLPDDAKVFDGS
+3622 VLEGLPEGAKVFDGS

-3715 TSHGLEDEFVVLNW
+3715 TSHGLEDQFTVLDW
-3729 QPDLSDSAEHVT
+3729 QPDLTDGAEKVT
-3741 HLSLSGIEQG
+3741 HLSLSGIEPG
-3751 YQIWIR
+3751 YEVWIR
-3757 VGGVETQLSVNG
+3757 VGGVETQLTVSG
-3769 GALDLSDAD
+3769 GAVELSDAE
-3778 LKSLLGGGQ
+3778 LQSLLGGGQ
-3787 LLVKAPE
+3787 LLVKGPE
-3794 DSDKDTHIQSH
+3794 DSDRDTTLQSH
-3805 VTVTQYD
+3805 VTVTQVD
-3812 VDKNPDGTPTAMD
+3812 VDSSATA
-3825 QKVIEG
+3825 QKVIDG
-3831 NLHLDIQAV
+3831 TLHVDIQAV
-3840 VEPDGKLVQTGALD
+3840 VEPDGNLVQTGQLE

-3861 ALKDAFV
+3861 PLDGVFV
-3868 FQDLD
+3868 FEDLD

-3885 TDLPP
+3885 SDLPP
-3890 GFVVVGGINDGH
+3890 GFVVVGGINDGQ

-3907 PNSAL
+3907 PHDAL
-3912 DSYALRA
+3912 GSYALRS
-3919 PSGYQGGTFSFNVSA
+3919 PDGFTGTVTFKVSA
-3934 MVHDLSDDGDIS
+3934 RVIDLGDNNEGDVS
-3946 ASVRKDLH
+3946 APAYREIT
-3954 ASATFAPVSTPGQQA
+3954 ASADFHGATHSGQVA
-3969 ATVDLDNSKPIV
+3969 ADVDFDNSAPIT
-3981 GVEDHNVNFGSQ
+3981 GVEDHGVNFGSQ

-4004 ADHDELSIVIKDLP
+4004 IGDDELSIVITGLP
-4018 QGVNVQGL
+4018 PGVNVQGL

-4042 LSDLDKLTL
+4042 LDDLDRLTL
-4051 TLPEDY
+4051 TLPQDY
-4057 AGNGLSFKVRLVNT
+4057 AGDGLHFNVRLVNT
-4071 DTVSGNTKQS
+4071 DTVSGDTKMV
-4081 EKDISLSITPEVD
+4081 EKDVTLSITPEVD
-4094 TKGGADGQ
+4094 INGGADGL
-4102 PELHLQVKDV
+4102 PELQLNVKDV
-4112 NGQPSN
+4112 NGDGQPDN
-4118 LEDTHVHLDL
+4118 LEDTDIHLDL
-4128 SVTLADMTPSE
+4128 SVKLADISPSV
-4139 ANGGLETVERMT
+4139 ADGGLETVEQVV
-4151 VTVDAQYGH
+4151 VTVDPQYGH
-4160 FLDASG
+4160 FLDKNG
-4166 KPVQSLVVSDPAAL
+4166 QPVSTLTVNNPADL
-4180 KDLVFVPKQHFS
+4180 KDLVFVPKEHFS
-4192 GHVPLDV
+4192 GKVPLAV
-4199 KVDILDTATTGTDTG
+4199 TVDILDTATTGTDRG
-4214 SWSGNASFEVLPV
+4214 SWSGNVSFEVLPV
-4227 NDPAQLTVKNVSGN
+4227 NDPANLTVQNVTGQ

-4249 GLGATLIDNDG
+4249 GLGASLIDNDG
-4260 SEQIVALQIKGV
+4260 SEQIVGLQIKGV

-4277 LSAPAVNNGNGVWQ
+4277 LSAPAVNNGGGVWQ

-4301 TLIPPADFSGTVDL
+4301 TLIPPADFSGTVSL
-4315 TLSAFTLDQGLT
+4315 TLSAFTLDKGLT
-4327 LPLETSGSFTVTVK
+4327 LPLETSAGFTVTVN
-4341 PVGDAII
+4341 PVGDAVIT
-4348 ADLQDKASGTEGDV
+4348 DMQEQASGTEGDV
-4362 ITLNLGLETRDTQAT
+4362 ITLNLGVETRDTQAT
-4377 GGNAANVNE
+4377 GGNAGNVHE
-4386 NKPEQ
+4386 NGPEQ

-4400 DGAEIRLPNGV
+4400 DGAEIRLPSGV
-4411 AGSVVDLGG
+4411 SGTVVDLGG
-4420 GRWQITTDGGK
+4420 GRWQVTTDGGK
-4431 LAAVELVTNDAN
+4431 LDAVELVTNDAN
-4443 GALDI
+4443 GAMAI

-4462 EVGGTI
+4462 EVNGTI
-4468 HVDVSP
+4468 HLDVSP
-4474 VNDAPINVLPSTPQ
+4474 VNDAPVNVLPDDPQ
-4488 VAQEDK
+4488 VAQED
-4494 PFVIQGLQVKDVDAG
+4494 
-4509 SGTMEVRLSVEHGT
+4509 E
-4523 LNLPAGS
+4523 
-4530 GVTVAGN
+4530 
-4537 GTGSLVL
+4537 
-4544 TGTLADLNALLSG
+4544 
-4557 GVTYQGNTDFHGD
+4557 
-4570 DKLTMVTDDRGN
+4570 
-4582 TGSGGP
+4582 
-4588 LGDTDVLP
+4588 
-4596 IEVQPVND
+4596 
-4604 APVNLL
+4604 
-4610 PSAPQVAQE
+4610 
-4619 DKPFVIQGLQV
+4619 PFVIQGLQV

-4660 LTGNGTGDVV
+4660 LTGNGTGDVM

-4780 AAGSGVTVS
+4780 VAGSGVTVS

-4962 NTGTGGVLTDSA
+4962 NTGAGGVLTDSA

-5025 NLGSAQ
+5025 NLGNAQ

-5058 YLKDLPAGDHALTLS
+5058 YLKDLQAGDHALTLS
-5073 AESSLGGGTLSSAT
+5073 AESSLGGSTLSSAT

>member
-62 EPAQPEAAL
+62 EPTQPEAPL

-89 ADPTELFAETAAGNP
+89 ADPTKLFEETAAGNA
-104 GAGTAGGVV
+104 GAGTTGGVV

-136 DTGHEARQPGD
+136 DTSHEARQPGD

-240 DTQDAAGNRASDTGQ
+240 DTQDSAGNRASDTGQ

-323 IPDTLADGPHD
+323 IPDTLADGAHD

-358 AAIDI
+358 VAIDI

-565 GDRVSANLTVN
+565 GDLVSANLTVN

-678 SQQGSDID
+678 SQHGSDID

-699 QGRDQLSLGLTVSAK
+699 QGSDQLSLGLTVSAK

-722 ANLVVSISDG
+722 TDLVVSISDG
-732 VDPRLGI
+732 VDPRLGIDSGVTLQEGASGQSLDGQLPVNVGSDRLVSLNFEANQPGLNGLTSGGQPTHYQVNGNVITLLDAGGKTILTVTLGLDGKYQVVLDGVLDQPVSTNSVNLGLQVQGTDFDGDKSNLGTLNIHITDGVLPQVDPVSLTLVEDSDWSAAQTLTGDLAITAGADPLVNIAFDASQPGLQGLTSGGQPVVITISGNSISGAVNGQNVFTLTLDQNGHYVFTLNQPLDQGSADSLLKAGFTLTDSDGDTVSSTLTVAIGDGANPVISAVTGTEMTEANQGDGAVVSSMSFTVSHGADALAPDSLKFDIAAIQQSLDGKYSSHGSPVTFTLDANGELVGTSADGREVLRAELSLVESNGNWSVTAKVTLGAELDHQGSESLDLPLTVTLTDKDGDRVSTDLPLTIKDGHAPHFVAGSGVDLNESRLDGNNTLTETGHFTLESGSDRVSQVSFADPASQPPLMALGQQVKYELVDGDPAIPGNQILKGYVDVNGARVEVLQVELVGKLDNAASNTFDYKVTLYQGVHQSGGDGKTSLPLKLDIIDSDKGGGNNDSTTGTLDITISEGVRPIVNGVTIDSVTLSEGRFDGAANGVTADDQLITGKVTVQAYSDPIVDVRLVLSGQVMDINGNPVTHNGETLTWQEVPGSNGHSFQAVTASGTLVLSVTLPNVPDSVAAHTKVDFDYQVVTHTNLDHGANDRLDIRVGMQVTDSDGTVSKGDTVIHVTDAADPHLGI

-813 GLDGKYQVVLD
+813 GLDGKYQVALD
-824 SVLDQPVSTNSVNLG
+824 GVLDQPVSTNSVNLG

-884 AQTLSG
+884 AQTLTG
-890 NLNITAGTDP
+890 DLAITAGADP
-900 LANIGFDA
+900 LVNIAFDA

-922 VVISVS
+922 VVITIS

-1019 HMSFTVS
+1019 AMSFTVN
-1026 HGADALAPDSL
+1026 HGSDALAPDSL
-1037 KFDIAAIQQSLDGK
+1037 KFDIAAIQGSLDGK

-1063 DANGELVGTSADGRE
+1063 DANGDLVGTSADGRE

-1170 QIEAG
+1170 QVNSG

-1197 LSVKYELV
+1197 QSVKYELV

-1235 VGKLDNAA
+1235 VGKLDNAD

-1299 PTLTLT
+1299 PTLNLT

-1312 RFDGAGNNQTGDDQH
+1312 RFDGAANNQTGDDQH

-1496 ANQPGLN
+1496 ASQPGLN

-1516 NGNAI
+1516 NGNVI

-1535 LGLDGKYQLAL
+1535 LGLDGKYQVVL

-1555 TNSINL
+1555 TNSVNL
-1561 GLQVQGTDFDGDKSN
+1561 GLQVQGTDFDGDKSD

-1704 KVSSTLS
+1704 TVSSTLT

-1736 AKDVVSHM
+1736 DGAVVSSM
-1744 SFTASHG
+1744 SFTVSHG

-1767 QQSLDGKYSS
+1767 QQSLNGKYSS

-1787 ANGELVGTSADG
+1787 ASGELVGTSSDG
-1799 REVLRAELSLVENN
+1799 REVLRAELELVESN

-1874 SLDERGLDGHNTLT
+1874 SLDERGLDGSNTLT

-1931 ASIPGNQVLKG
+1931 AGIPGNQVLKG

-1982 SGGSATDLPF
+1982 SGGNATDLPF

-2001 GSGNNDSTTGT
+2001 GAGNNDSTTGT
-2012 LNIRISEGD
+2012 LNIRISEGAN
-2021 KPTLTLTGVTLSEGR
+2021 PILTLTGVTLSEGR
-2036 FDGAGNNQTS
+2036 FDGAANNQTS

-2119 SVPGRIEAHTQA
+2119 NVPGRIEAHTQA

-2142 LDHGADDKLNLSLPV
+2142 LDHGADDKLNLSLP
-2157 KVTDSDGS
+2157 
-2165 VIIGNTTAVITDA
+2165 
-2178 ADPHLGIDAG
+2178 
-2188 VSLQEGGAS
+2188 
-2197 QSLDGQLPVNVGS
+2197 
-2210 DRLVSLN
+2210 
-2217 FEANQP
+2217 
-2223 GLNGL
+2223 
-2228 TSGGQPTHYQVSGNQ
+2228 
-2243 ITLLDAANK
+2243 
-2252 PILTVTLDLDGK
+2252 
-2264 YHVTLDGVL
+2264 
-2273 DQPVNTDSVNLGL
+2273 
-2286 QVQGTDFDGDRS
+2286 
-2298 NLGTLNIA
+2298 
-2306 ITDGALPQV
+2306 
-2315 DPVSLTLVEDSDW
+2315 
-2328 STAQTLSG
+2328 
-2336 NLNITAGTDPLAN
+2336 
-2349 IGFDA
+2349 
-2354 SQPGLQ
+2354 
-2360 GLTSGG
+2360 
-2366 QPVVISV
+2366 
-2373 SGNSISGAVN
+2373 
-2383 GQNVFTLTLDQNG
+2383 
-2396 HYVFTLNQPLDQNAG
+2396 
-2411 SSLLQAGFTLTDSDG
+2411 
-2426 DTVPSTL
+2426 
-2433 SVAIGDGANPVI
+2433 
-2445 NAVTGTSLTEANQG
+2445 
-2459 DAAVVGHMSFT
+2459 M
-2470 VSHGSDALDAS
+2470 
-2481 SLKFDIA
+2481 
-2488 AIQSSLHGKF
+2488 
-2498 SSHGS
+2498 
-2503 PVTFTL
+2503 
-2509 DASGELVGTSSD
+2509 
-2521 GREVLRAE
+2521 
-2529 LSLVENNGNW
+2529 
-2539 SVTAK
+2539 
-2544 VTLGAELDHQGSES
+2544 
-2558 LDLPLT
+2558 
-2564 VTLTDKDGDR
+2564 
-2574 VSTQLPLTIK
+2574 
-2584 DGHAPHFVA
+2584 
-2593 GSGVSLDERHLDG
+2593 
-2606 HNTLTGTGH
+2606 
-2615 FQIEAGSDRVSEV
+2615 
-2628 SFADIAQQPA
+2628 
-2638 LTALGQS
+2638 
-2645 VKYELVDGDAS
+2645 
-2656 IPGNQVL
+2656 
-2663 KGYVEVNG
+2663 
-2671 HRIEVLQV
+2671 
-2679 ELSGKL
+2679 
-2685 DNAASNGFDYK
+2685 
-2696 VTLYQGVHQS
+2696 
-2706 GNTATDLPFK
+2706 
-2716 LNIVDSDKGSGNNDS
+2716 
-2731 TTGTLNIRI
+2731 
-2740 SEGDKPTLSLTGVT
+2740 
-2754 LSEGRFDGAGNNQTG
+2754 
-2769 DDQQA
+2769 
-2774 SGTLTITADSDPV
+2774 
-2787 VDVRLT
+2787 
-2793 LSGQVLDASGK
+2793 
-2804 AITHNGEALTWQE
+2804 
-2817 VPGSNGHGFQAL
+2817 
-2829 TASGTLVLTVT
+2829 
-2840 LPSVPGRIEAH
+2840 
-2851 TQATLDY
+2851 
-2858 QVKVHTNLDHGADDK
+2858 
-2873 LNLSLPVK
+2873 K

-2904 VINAIGS
+2904 VITAIEG

-2925 HVGSSPSGTG
+2925 HGGTSPSGTG
-2935 EIAIGQ
+2935 EVAIGQ
-2941 VTIAAGSDRVAAL
+2941 VTIAAGSDRVVSL

-2962 ALNTLSSGG
+2962 ALNTLTSGG
-2971 RAVTLSAGSQPGVYL
+2971 KAVTIGADSQPGVYL

-3027 LPLQALDSDGDLS
+3027 LPLQARDSDGDLS

-3056 VDAGKTLNEGAKVT
+3056 VDASKTLNEGAKVT

-3084 VVRSVTINGTEHPI
+3084 VVRAVTINGTEHPI
-3098 AASGNTSIAVTDS
+3098 AATGNTTISVTDG
-3111 TGQVIGTL
+3111 TGQIIGTL
-3119 VISAEGNYSFTAT
+3119 VINAEGDYSFTAK
-3132 SGVNHSNNTL
+3132 SGIDHSNSTL
-3142 VQTIDFH
+3142 VQQIGFH

-3157 DDGVLTL
+3157 DDGLLTL

-3172 LTVSPVTGA
+3172 LTVSAVTGQ

-3187 DPTHGIPIT
+3187 DPGQGIPIT
-3196 MALDIGDYDRG
+3196 MNLDVGDFDRG
-3207 EFVEKLLIQAPANA
+3207 EHVEQLLIQAPANA

-3293 TEGSKPPVLTGNLD
+3293 TEGSKPVVLTGNLD

-3355 YQIKWASGQG
+3355 YQIEWASGQG
-3365 SLSLNGKV
+3365 TLTLNGKV
-3373 LTPDANGIY
+3373 LTPGANGLY
-3382 TVKGDEINKVTVV
+3382 TVAGGDINKVTVV
-3395 PGKDYGGDIKLVV
+3395 PGKDYSGDIKLIV
-3408 TPVSTEKTPVVTG
+3408 TPVSTEKTPVVSG
-3421 QETALGDPLEVI
+3421 KETALGDPLEVI

-3474 GSESLFVRIS
+3474 GSEQLFVRIS
-3484 GLPAGATLLLGGVAV
+3484 GLPAGATLWLGAEQVNA
-3499 TQDANGY
+3499 TNGY

-3511 ARIGELKLQPPKDS
+3511 ARIHELQLQPPKDS
-3525 NVDFDLTIKG
+3525 NKDFDLTIKG
-3535 VVKDSVTLTD
+3535 VVKDTATLTD
-3545 ASGQTHTVVNEK
+3545 ANGQPHTVVNEK

-3598 GKAPLDFKLAS
+3598 GKAPLDFKLES

-3622 VLEGLPDDAKVFDGS
+3622 VLEGLPEGAKVFDGS

-3715 TSHGLEDEFVVLNW
+3715 TSHGLEDQFTVLDW
-3729 QPDLSDSAEHVT
+3729 QPDLTDGAEKVT
-3741 HLSLSGIEQG
+3741 HLSLSGIEPG
-3751 YQIWIR
+3751 YEVWIR
-3757 VGGVETQLSVNG
+3757 VGGVETQLTVSG
-3769 GALDLSDAD
+3769 GAVDLSDAE
-3778 LKSLLGGGQ
+3778 LQSLLGGGQ
-3787 LLVKAPE
+3787 LLVKGPE
-3794 DSDKDTHIQSH
+3794 DNDRDTTLQSH
-3805 VTVTQYD
+3805 VTVTQVD
-3812 VDKNPDGTPTAMD
+3812 VDSSATA
-3825 QKVIEG
+3825 QKVIDG
-3831 NLHLDIQAV
+3831 TLHVDIQAV
-3840 VEPDGKLVQTGALD
+3840 VEPDGNLVQTGQLE

-3861 ALKDAFV
+3861 PLDGVFV
-3868 FQDLD
+3868 FEDLD

-3885 TDLPP
+3885 SDLPP
-3890 GFVVVGGINDGH
+3890 GFVVVGGINDGQ

-3907 PNSAL
+3907 PHDAL
-3912 DSYALRA
+3912 GSYALRS
-3919 PSGYQGGTFSFNVSA
+3919 PDGFTGTVTFKVSA
-3934 MVHDLSDDGDIS
+3934 RVIDLGDNNEGDVS
-3946 ASVRKDLH
+3946 APAYREIT
-3954 ASATFAPVSTPGQQA
+3954 ASADFHGATHSGQVA
-3969 ATVDLDNSKPIV
+3969 ADVDFDNSAPIT
-3981 GVEDHNVNFGSQ
+3981 GVEDHGVNFGSQ

-4004 ADHDELSIVIKDLP
+4004 SGDDELSIVITGLP
-4018 QGVNVQGL
+4018 PGVNVQGL
-4026 TYDFVNG
+4026 TFDFVNG

-4042 LSDLDKLTL
+4042 LDDLDRLTL
-4051 TLPEDY
+4051 TLPQDY
-4057 AGNGLSFKVRLVNT
+4057 AGDGLHFNVRLVNT
-4071 DTVSGNTKQS
+4071 DTVSGDTKMV
-4081 EKDISLSITPEVD
+4081 EKDVTLSITPEVD
-4094 TKGGADGQ
+4094 INGGADGL
-4102 PELHLQVKDV
+4102 PELQLNVKDV
-4112 NGQPSN
+4112 NGDGQPDN
-4118 LEDTHVHLDL
+4118 LEDTEIHLDL
-4128 SVTLADMTPSE
+4128 SVKLADISPSV
-4139 ANGGLETVERMT
+4139 ADGGLETVERVV
-4151 VTVDAQYGH
+4151 VTVDPQYGH
-4160 FLDASG
+4160 FLDKNG
-4166 KPVQSLVVSDPAAL
+4166 QPVATLTVNDPADF
-4180 KDLVFVPKQHFS
+4180 KDLVFVPKEHFS
-4192 GHVPLDV
+4192 GKVPLAV
-4199 KVDILDTATTGTDTG
+4199 TVDILDTATTGTDRG
-4214 SWSGNASFEVLPV
+4214 SWSGNVNFEVLPV
-4227 NDPAQLTVKNVSGN
+4227 NDPANLTVQNVTGQ

-4249 GLGATLIDNDG
+4249 GLGASLIDNDG
-4260 SEQIVALQIKGV
+4260 SEQIVGLQIKGV

-4277 LSAPAVNNGNGVWQ
+4277 LSAPAVNNGGGVWQ

-4315 TLSAFTLDQGLT
+4315 TLSAFTLDKGLT
-4327 LPLETSGSFTVTVK
+4327 LPLETSAGFTVTVN
-4341 PVGDAII
+4341 PVGDAVIT
-4348 ADLQDKASGTEGDV
+4348 DMQEQASGTEGDV
-4362 ITLNLGLETRDTQAT
+4362 ITLNLGVETRDTQAT
-4377 GGNAANVNE
+4377 GGNAGNVHE
-4386 NKPEQ
+4386 NGPEQ

-4400 DGAEIRLPNGV
+4400 DGAEIRLPSGV
-4411 AGSVVDLGG
+4411 SGTVVDLGG

-4431 LAAVELVTNDAN
+4431 LDAVELVTNDAN
-4443 GALDI
+4443 GAMAI

-4462 EVGGTI
+4462 EVNGTI
-4468 HVDVSP
+4468 HLDVSP
-4474 VNDAPINVLPSTPQ
+4474 VNDAPVNVLPDDPQ
-4488 VAQEDK
+4488 VAQED
-4494 PFVIQGLQVKDVDAG
+4494 
-4509 SGTMEVRLSVEHGT
+4509 E
-4523 LNLPAGS
+4523 
-4530 GVTVAGN
+4530 
-4537 GTGSLVL
+4537 
-4544 TGTLADLNALLSG
+4544 
-4557 GVTYQGNTDFHGD
+4557 
-4570 DKLTMVTDDRGN
+4570 
-4582 TGSGGP
+4582 
-4588 LGDTDVLP
+4588 
-4596 IEVQPVND
+4596 
-4604 APVNLL
+4604 
-4610 PSAPQVAQE
+4610 
-4619 DKPFVIQGLQV
+4619 PFVIQGLQV

-4962 NTGTGGVLTDSA
+4962 NTGAGGVLTDSA

-4997 ALQGAWVPLNLSASV
+4997 ALQGAWVPLNLSARV

-5038 SVGHADGN
+5038 NVGHADGN

-5073 AESSLGGGTLSSAT
+5073 AESSLGGSTLSSAT

-5147 GSGDEGTTASPA
+5147 GSGDEGTTVSPA

>member
-62 EPAQPEAAL
+62 EPTQPEAAL

-89 ADPTELFAETAAGNP
+89 ADPTKLFEETAAGN
-104 GAGTAGGVV
+104 AAAATVGGVA
-113 GSSAGGFVVVDLN
+113 GSSAGGFVVVDRIN
-126 SEYTLAEAGF
+126 DATLAEAGF

-323 IPDTLADGPHD
+323 IPDTLADGAHD

-396 VGQNGQ
+396 IGQNGQ
-402 TLFSGS
+402 TLFNGS

-517 LTASAGGVTVFTLTL
+517 LTASAGGATVFTLTL

-699 QGRDQLSLGLTVSAK
+699 QGSDQLSLGLTVSAK

-722 ANLVVSISDG
+722 ADLVVSISDG

-824 SVLDQPVSTNSVNLG
+824 GVLDQPVSTNSV
-839 LQVQGT
+839 
-845 DFDGD
+845 
-850 KSNLGTLNIHITD
+850 
-863 GVLPQVD
+863 
-870 PVSLTLVE
+870 
-878 DSDWSA
+878 
-884 AQTLSG
+884 
-890 NLNITAGTDP
+890 
-900 LANIGFDA
+900 
-908 SQPGLQGLTSGGQP
+908 
-922 VVISVS
+922 
-928 GNSISGAV
+928 
-936 NGQNVFT
+936 
-943 LTLDQNG
+943 
-950 HYVFTLNQPL
+950 
-960 DQGSAD
+960 
-966 SLLKA
+966 
-971 GFTLTD
+971 
-977 SDGDKVSS
+977 
-985 TLSVAIGDGANP
+985 
-997 VISAVTGT
+997 
-1005 EMTEANQGDGAVVS
+1005 
-1019 HMSFTVS
+1019 
-1026 HGADALAPDSL
+1026 
-1037 KFDIAAIQQSLDGK
+1037 
-1051 YSSHGSPVTFTL
+1051 
-1063 DANGELVGTSADGRE
+1063 
-1078 VLRAELDLVES
+1078 
-1089 NGNWSVTA
+1089 
-1097 KVTLGAEL
+1097 
-1105 DHQGSESLDLPLTV
+1105 
-1119 TLTDKDGDRV
+1119 
-1129 STDLPLT
+1129 
-1136 IKDGHAPHFV
+1136 
-1146 AGSGVSLDERGL
+1146 
-1158 DGSNTLTGTGHF
+1158 
-1170 QIEAG
+1170 
-1175 SDRVSEVSFADI
+1175 
-1187 SEQPALTALG
+1187 
-1197 LSVKYELV
+1197 
-1205 DGDASIPGNQ
+1205 
-1215 VLKGYVEV
+1215 
-1223 NGQRVEVLQVEL
+1223 
-1235 VGKLDNAA
+1235 
-1243 SNGFDYKVTLFEGV
+1243 
-1257 HQSGGNATDL
+1257 
-1267 PFKLNIV
+1267 
-1274 DSDKGS
+1274 
-1280 GNNDSTTGTLNIR
+1280 
-1293 ISEGDK
+1293 
-1299 PTLTLT
+1299 
-1305 GVTVSEG
+1305 
-1312 RFDGAGNNQTGDDQH
+1312 
-1327 ATGTLTITADSDPV
+1327 
-1341 VDVRL
+1341 
-1346 TLSGQVV
+1346 
-1353 DGSGKAITHNGE
+1353 
-1365 TLTWQEVAGS
+1365 
-1375 NGHSFQAV
+1375 
-1383 TASGTLVLTV
+1383 
-1393 TLPSVPGR
+1393 
-1401 IEAHTQATLDYQV
+1401 
-1414 TVHTNLDHGAD
+1414 
-1425 DKLNLSLPVK
+1425 
-1435 VTDSDG
+1435 
-1441 SVITGSTTAV
+1441 
-1451 ITDAADPHLGIDS
+1451 
-1464 GVTLQEGASGQTLD
+1464 
-1478 GQLPVSVGSDRLV
+1478 
-1491 SLNFE
+1491 
-1496 ANQPGLN
+1496 
-1503 GLTSGGQPTHYQV
+1503 
-1516 NGNAI
+1516 
-1521 TLLDAGGKTILTVT
+1521 
-1535 LGLDGKYQLAL
+1535 
-1546 DGVLDQPVS
+1546 
-1555 TNSINL
+1555 NL

-1731 EANQG
+1731 EVNQG
-1736 AKDVVSHM
+1736 DGAVVSAM
-1744 SFTASHG
+1744 SFTVNHG
-1751 ADALDTSSLK
+1751 SDALAPDSLK

-1767 QQSLDGKYSS
+1767 QGSLDGKYSS

-1799 REVLRAELSLVENN
+1799 REVLRAELSLVENNGNWSVTARVTLGAELDHQGSESLDLPLTVTLTDKDGDRVSTDLPLTIKDGNAPNFVAGSGVDLNESRLDGSNTLTETGHFTLESGSDRVSQVSFADPASQPPLMALGQQVKYELVDGDPAIPGNQILKGYVDVNGARVEVLQVELVGKLDNAASNTFDYKVTLYQGVHQSGGDGKTSLPLKLDIIDSDKGGGNNDSTTGTLDITISEGVRPIVNGVTIDSVTLSEGRFDGAANGVTADDQLITGKVTVQAYSDPIVDVRLVLSGQVMDINGNPVTHNGETLTWQEVPGSNGHSFQAVTASGTLVLSVTLPNVPDSVAAHTKVDFDYQVVTHTNLDHGANDRLDIRVGMQVTDSDGTVSKGDTVIHVTDAADPHLGIDSGVTLQEGGASQTLDGQLPVSVGSDRLVSLNFEASQPGLNGLTSGGQPTHYQVNGNVITLLDAGGKTILTVTLGLDGKYQVVLDGVLDQPVSTNSVNLGLQVQGTDFDGDKSNLGTLNIHITDGVLPQVDPVSLTLVEDSDWSAAQTLTGDLAITAGADPLVNIAFDASQPGLQGLTSGGQPVVITISGNSISGAVNGQNVFTLTLDQNGHYVFTLNQPLDQGSADSLLKAGFTLTDSDGDKVSSTLSVVIGDGANPVISAVTGTEMTEANQGAKDVVSHMSFTVNHGSDALAPDSLKFDIAAIQGSLDGKYSSHGSPVTFTLDANGDLVGTSADGREVLRAELDLVESN

-1969 FDYKVTLFEGVHQ
+1969 FDYKVTLYQGVHQ
-1982 SGGSATDLPF
+1982 SGGTATDLPF

-2001 GSGNNDSTTGT
+2001 GSGNNDSATGT

-2021 KPTLTLTGVTLSEGR
+2021 NPTLTLTSVTVSEGR
-2036 FDGAGNNQTS
+2036 FDGAANNQTS

-2142 LDHGADDKLNLSLPV
+2142 LDHGADD
-2157 KVTDSDGS
+2157 
-2165 VIIGNTTAVITDA
+2165 
-2178 ADPHLGIDAG
+2178 
-2188 VSLQEGGAS
+2188 
-2197 QSLDGQLPVNVGS
+2197 
-2210 DRLVSLN
+2210 
-2217 FEANQP
+2217 
-2223 GLNGL
+2223 
-2228 TSGGQPTHYQVSGNQ
+2228 
-2243 ITLLDAANK
+2243 
-2252 PILTVTLDLDGK
+2252 
-2264 YHVTLDGVL
+2264 
-2273 DQPVNTDSVNLGL
+2273 
-2286 QVQGTDFDGDRS
+2286 
-2298 NLGTLNIA
+2298 
-2306 ITDGALPQV
+2306 
-2315 DPVSLTLVEDSDW
+2315 
-2328 STAQTLSG
+2328 
-2336 NLNITAGTDPLAN
+2336 
-2349 IGFDA
+2349 
-2354 SQPGLQ
+2354 
-2360 GLTSGG
+2360 
-2366 QPVVISV
+2366 
-2373 SGNSISGAVN
+2373 
-2383 GQNVFTLTLDQNG
+2383 
-2396 HYVFTLNQPLDQNAG
+2396 
-2411 SSLLQAGFTLTDSDG
+2411 
-2426 DTVPSTL
+2426 
-2433 SVAIGDGANPVI
+2433 
-2445 NAVTGTSLTEANQG
+2445 
-2459 DAAVVGHMSFT
+2459 M
-2470 VSHGSDALDAS
+2470 
-2481 SLKFDIA
+2481 
-2488 AIQSSLHGKF
+2488 
-2498 SSHGS
+2498 
-2503 PVTFTL
+2503 
-2509 DASGELVGTSSD
+2509 
-2521 GREVLRAE
+2521 
-2529 LSLVENNGNW
+2529 
-2539 SVTAK
+2539 
-2544 VTLGAELDHQGSES
+2544 
-2558 LDLPLT
+2558 
-2564 VTLTDKDGDR
+2564 
-2574 VSTQLPLTIK
+2574 
-2584 DGHAPHFVA
+2584 
-2593 GSGVSLDERHLDG
+2593 
-2606 HNTLTGTGH
+2606 
-2615 FQIEAGSDRVSEV
+2615 
-2628 SFADIAQQPA
+2628 
-2638 LTALGQS
+2638 
-2645 VKYELVDGDAS
+2645 
-2656 IPGNQVL
+2656 
-2663 KGYVEVNG
+2663 
-2671 HRIEVLQV
+2671 
-2679 ELSGKL
+2679 
-2685 DNAASNGFDYK
+2685 
-2696 VTLYQGVHQS
+2696 
-2706 GNTATDLPFK
+2706 
-2716 LNIVDSDKGSGNNDS
+2716 
-2731 TTGTLNIRI
+2731 
-2740 SEGDKPTLSLTGVT
+2740 
-2754 LSEGRFDGAGNNQTG
+2754 
-2769 DDQQA
+2769 
-2774 SGTLTITADSDPV
+2774 
-2787 VDVRLT
+2787 
-2793 LSGQVLDASGK
+2793 
-2804 AITHNGEALTWQE
+2804 
-2817 VPGSNGHGFQAL
+2817 
-2829 TASGTLVLTVT
+2829 
-2840 LPSVPGRIEAH
+2840 
-2851 TQATLDY
+2851 
-2858 QVKVHTNLDHGADDK
+2858 

-2904 VINAIGS
+2904 VITAIEG

-2925 HVGSSPSGTG
+2925 HGGSSPSGTG
-2935 EIAIGQ
+2935 EVAIGQ
-2941 VTIAAGSDRVAAL
+2941 VTIAAGSDRVVSL

-2962 ALNTLSSGG
+2962 ALNTLTSGG
-2971 RAVTLSAGSQPGVYL
+2971 KAVTIGADSQPGVYL

-3027 LPLQALDSDGDLS
+3027 LPLQARDSDGDLS

-3084 VVRSVTINGTEHPI
+3084 VVRAVTINGTEHPI
-3098 AASGNTSIAVTDS
+3098 AATGNTTISVTDG
-3111 TGQVIGTL
+3111 TGQIIGTL
-3119 VISAEGNYSFTAT
+3119 VINAEGDYSFTAK
-3132 SGVNHSNNTL
+3132 SGIDHSNSTL
-3142 VQTIDFH
+3142 VQQIGFH

-3157 DDGVLTL
+3157 DDGLLTL

-3172 LTVSPVTGA
+3172 LTVSAVTGQ

-3187 DPTHGIPIT
+3187 DPGQGIPIT
-3196 MALDIGDYDRG
+3196 MNLDVGDFDRG
-3207 EFVEKLLIQAPANA
+3207 EHVEQLLIQAPANA
-3221 QGTFYFNGVA
+3221 QGTFYFNGIA

-3355 YQIKWASGQG
+3355 YQIEWASGQG
-3365 SLSLNGKV
+3365 TLTLNGKV
-3373 LTPDANGIY
+3373 LTPGANGLY
-3382 TVKGDEINKVTVV
+3382 TVAGGDINKVTVV
-3395 PGKDYGGDIKLVV
+3395 PGKDYSGDIKLIV

-3421 QETALGDPLEVI
+3421 KETALGDPLEVI

-3474 GSESLFVRIS
+3474 GSEQLFVRIS

-3499 TQDANGY
+3499 TLGANGY

-3511 ARIGELKLQPPKDS
+3511 DRINDLKLLPPKNS

-3535 VVKDSVTLTD
+3535 VVKDTAILTD

-3571 VDAPHFDLNS
+3571 VDEPHFDLN
-3581 TGWTQSG
+3581 TTDWTQDG
-3588 GGYSITIAED
+3588 NGYSITIQED
-3598 GKAPLDFKLAS
+3598 GRAPLDFKLTS
-3609 GETTGD
+3609 GEWTDTPLD
-3615 GSESLNL
+3615 HSETLNL
-3622 VLEGLPDDAKVFDGS
+3622 VLEGLPEGARVFDGS

-3715 TSHGLEDEFVVLNW
+3715 TSHGLEDQFTVLDW
-3729 QPDLSDSAEHVT
+3729 QPDLTDGAEKVT
-3741 HLSLSGIEQG
+3741 HLSLSGIEPG
-3751 YQIWIR
+3751 YEVWIR
-3757 VGGVETQLSVNG
+3757 VGGVETQLTVSG
-3769 GALDLSDAD
+3769 GAVDLSDAE
-3778 LKSLLGGGQ
+3778 LQSLLGGGQ
-3787 LLVKAPE
+3787 LLVKGPE
-3794 DSDKDTHIQSH
+3794 DSDRDTTLQSH
-3805 VTVTQYD
+3805 VTVTQVD
-3812 VDKNPDGTPTAMD
+3812 VDSSATA
-3825 QKVIEG
+3825 QKVIDG
-3831 NLHLDIQAV
+3831 TLHVDIQAV
-3840 VEPDGKLVQTGALD
+3840 VEPDGNLVQTGQLE

-3861 ALKDAFV
+3861 PLDGVFV
-3868 FQDLD
+3868 FEDLD

-3885 TDLPP
+3885 SDLPP
-3890 GFVVVGGINDGH
+3890 GFVVVGGINDGK

-3907 PNSAL
+3907 PHDAL
-3912 DSYALRA
+3912 GSYALRS
-3919 PSGYQGGTFSFNVSA
+3919 PDGFTGTVTFKVSA
-3934 MVHDLSDDGDIS
+3934 RVVDLGDNNEGDVS
-3946 ASVRKDLH
+3946 APAYREIT
-3954 ASATFAPVSTPGQQA
+3954 ASADFHGATHSGQVAADVDFDNSTPI
-3969 ATVDLDNSKPIV
+3969 T
-3981 GVEDHNVNFGSQ
+3981 GVEDHGVNFGSQ

-4004 ADHDELSIVIKDLP
+4004 IGDDELSIVITGLP
-4018 QGVNVQGL
+4018 PGVNVQGL

-4042 LSDLDKLTL
+4042 LDDLDRLTL
-4051 TLPEDY
+4051 TLPQDY
-4057 AGNGLSFKVRLVNT
+4057 AGDGLHFNVRLVNT
-4071 DTVSGNTKQS
+4071 DTVSGDTKMV
-4081 EKDISLSITPEVD
+4081 EKDVTLSITPEVD
-4094 TKGGADGQ
+4094 INGGADGL
-4102 PELHLQVKDV
+4102 PELQLNVKDV
-4112 NGQPSN
+4112 NGDGQPDN
-4118 LEDTHVHLDL
+4118 LEDTDIHLDL
-4128 SVTLADMTPSE
+4128 SVKLADISPSV
-4139 ANGGLETVERMT
+4139 ADGGLETVEQVV
-4151 VTVDAQYGH
+4151 VTVDPQYGH
-4160 FLDASG
+4160 FLDKNG
-4166 KPVQSLVVSDPAAL
+4166 QPVSTLTVNNPADL
-4180 KDLVFVPKQHFS
+4180 KDLVFVPKEHFS
-4192 GHVPLDV
+4192 GKVPLAV
-4199 KVDILDTATTGTDTG
+4199 TVDILDTATTGTDRG
-4214 SWSGNASFEVLPV
+4214 SWSGNVSFEVLPV
-4227 NDPAQLTVKNVSGN
+4227 NDPANLTVQNVTGQ

-4249 GLGATLIDNDG
+4249 GLGASLIDNDG
-4260 SEQIVALQIKGV
+4260 SEQIVGLQIKGV

-4277 LSAPAVNNGNGVWQ
+4277 LSAPAVNNGGGVWQ

-4315 TLSAFTLDQGLT
+4315 TLSAFTLDKGLT
-4327 LPLETSGSFTVTVK
+4327 LPLETSAGFTVTVN
-4341 PVGDAII
+4341 PVGDAVIT
-4348 ADLQDKASGTEGDV
+4348 DMQEQASGTEGDV
-4362 ITLNLGLETRDTQAT
+4362 ITLNLGVETRDTQAT
-4377 GGNAANVNE
+4377 GGNAGNVHE
-4386 NKPEQ
+4386 NGPEQ

-4400 DGAEIRLPNGV
+4400 DGAEIRLPSGV
-4411 AGSVVDLGG
+4411 SGTVVDLGG
-4420 GRWQITTDGGK
+4420 GRWQVTTDGGK
-4431 LAAVELVTNDAN
+4431 LDAVELVTNDAN
-4443 GALDI
+4443 GAMAI

-4462 EVGGTI
+4462 EVNGTI
-4468 HVDVSP
+4468 HLDVSP
-4474 VNDAPINVLPSTPQ
+4474 VNDAPVNVLPDDPQ
-4488 VAQEDK
+4488 VAQED
-4494 PFVIQGLQVKDVDAG
+4494 
-4509 SGTMEVRLSVEHGT
+4509 E
-4523 LNLPAGS
+4523 
-4530 GVTVAGN
+4530 
-4537 GTGSLVL
+4537 
-4544 TGTLADLNALLSG
+4544 
-4557 GVTYQGNTDFHGD
+4557 
-4570 DKLTMVTDDRGN
+4570 
-4582 TGSGGP
+4582 
-4588 LGDTDVLP
+4588 
-4596 IEVQPVND
+4596 
-4604 APVNLL
+4604 
-4610 PSAPQVAQE
+4610 
-4619 DKPFVIQGLQV
+4619 PFVIQGLQV

-4962 NTGTGGVLTDSA
+4962 NTGAGGVLTDSA

-5058 YLKDLPAGDHALTLS
+5058 YLKDLPAGDHALTLR

>member
-62 EPAQPEAAL
+62 EPTQPEAAL

-89 ADPTELFAETAAGNP
+89 ADPTELFEETAAGNAA
-104 GAGTAGGVV
+104 AGTVGGVA
-113 GSSAGGFVVVDLN
+113 GSSAGGFVVVDRIN
-126 SEYTLAEAGF
+126 DATLAEAGF

-465 AKGPVSATGSLHTG
+465 AKGPVSAAGSLHTG

-565 GDRVSANLTVN
+565 GDLVSANLTVN

-678 SQQGSDID
+678 SQHGSDID

-699 QGRDQLSLGLTVSAK
+699 QGSDQLSLGLTVSAK

-722 ANLVVSISDG
+722 ADLVVSISDG

-739 DSGVTLQ
+739 DSGVSLQ
-746 EGASGQTLDGQL
+746 EGGASQSLDGQL

-768 SLNFEANQPGLN
+768 SLNFEASQPGLN

-824 SVLDQPVSTNSVNLG
+824 GVLDQPVSTNSVNLG

-884 AQTLSG
+884 AQTLTG
-890 NLNITAGTDP
+890 DLAITAGADP
-900 LANIGFDA
+900 LVNIAFDA
-908 SQPGLQGLTSGGQP
+908 SQPGLQGLTSSGLP
-922 VVISVS
+922 VVITIS

-977 SDGDKVSS
+977 SDGDTVSS

-1005 EMTEANQGDGAVVS
+1005 EMTEANQGAKDVVS

-1026 HGADALAPDSL
+1026 HGADALDTSSL
-1037 KFDIAAIQQSLDGK
+1037 KFDIAAIQGSLDGK

-1170 QIEAG
+1170 QVNAG

-1197 LSVKYELV
+1197 QSVKYELV
-1205 DGDASIPGNQ
+1205 DGDAGIPGNQ

-1257 HQSGGNATDL
+1257 HQSGGTATDL

-1280 GNNDSTTGTLNIR
+1280 GNNDSTTGTLTIR
-1293 ISEGDK
+1293 ISEGAN

-1305 GVTVSEG
+1305 GVTLSEG
-1312 RFDGAGNNQTGDDQH
+1312 RFDGAANNQTSDDQH

-1451 ITDAADPHLGIDS
+1451 ITDAADP
-1464 GVTLQEGASGQTLD
+1464 V
-1478 GQLPVSVGSDRLV
+1478 
-1491 SLNFE
+1491 
-1496 ANQPGLN
+1496 
-1503 GLTSGGQPTHYQV
+1503 
-1516 NGNAI
+1516 
-1521 TLLDAGGKTILTVT
+1521 
-1535 LGLDGKYQLAL
+1535 
-1546 DGVLDQPVS
+1546 
-1555 TNSINL
+1555 
-1561 GLQVQGTDFDGDKSN
+1561 
-1576 LGTLNIHITDGVLPQ
+1576 
-1591 VDPVSLTL
+1591 
-1599 VEDSDWSA
+1599 
-1607 AQTLTGDLAITA
+1607 ITA
-1619 GADPLVNIAFDASQ
+1619 I
-1633 PGLQGLTSGGQ
+1633 
-1644 PVVITIS
+1644 
-1651 GNSIS
+1651 
-1656 GAVNGQNVFTLTLD
+1656 
-1670 QNGHYVFTL
+1670 
-1679 NQPLDQGSAD
+1679 
-1689 SLLKAGFTLTDSDGD
+1689 
-1704 KVSSTLS
+1704 
-1711 VAIGDGA
+1711 
-1718 NPVISAVTGTEMT
+1718 
-1731 EANQG
+1731 
-1736 AKDVVSHM
+1736 
-1744 SFTASHG
+1744 
-1751 ADALDTSSLK
+1751 
-1761 FDIAAI
+1761 
-1767 QQSLDGKYSS
+1767 
-1777 HGSPV
+1777 
-1782 TFTLD
+1782 
-1787 ANGELVGTSADG
+1787 
-1799 REVLRAELSLVENN
+1799 
-1813 GNWSVTAKVT
+1813 
-1823 LGAELDHQGSESLDL
+1823 
-1838 PLTVTLTDK
+1838 
-1847 DGDRVST
+1847 
-1854 DLPLTI
+1854 
-1860 KDGHAPH
+1860 
-1867 FVAGSGV
+1867 
-1874 SLDERGLDGHNTLT
+1874 
-1888 GTGHF
+1888 
-1893 QVNAGSD
+1893 
-1900 RVSEV
+1900 
-1905 SFADISEQPAL
+1905 
-1916 TALGQSVKYELVDGD
+1916 
-1931 ASIPGNQVLKG
+1931 
-1942 YVEVNGQRVEVLQVE
+1942 
-1957 LVGKLDNAASNG
+1957 
-1969 FDYKVTLFEGVHQ
+1969 EG
-1982 SGGSATDLPF
+1982 
-1992 KLNIVDSDK
+1992 
-2001 GSGNNDSTTGT
+2001 
-2012 LNIRISEGD
+2012 
-2021 KPTLTLTGVTLSEGR
+2021 
-2036 FDGAGNNQTS
+2036 
-2046 DDQHATGTLTITAD
+2046 
-2060 SDPVVDV
+2060 
-2067 RLTLSGQVVDGSG
+2067 
-2080 KAITHNGETLTWQEV
+2080 
-2095 AGSNG
+2095 
-2100 HSFQAVTASG
+2100 
-2110 TLVLTVTLP
+2110 
-2119 SVPGRIEAHTQA
+2119 
-2131 TLDYQVTVHTN
+2131 
-2142 LDHGADDKLNLSLPV
+2142 
-2157 KVTDSDGS
+2157 
-2165 VIIGNTTAVITDA
+2165 
-2178 ADPHLGIDAG
+2178 
-2188 VSLQEGGAS
+2188 
-2197 QSLDGQLPVNVGS
+2197 
-2210 DRLVSLN
+2210 
-2217 FEANQP
+2217 
-2223 GLNGL
+2223 
-2228 TSGGQPTHYQVSGNQ
+2228 
-2243 ITLLDAANK
+2243 
-2252 PILTVTLDLDGK
+2252 
-2264 YHVTLDGVL
+2264 
-2273 DQPVNTDSVNLGL
+2273 
-2286 QVQGTDFDGDRS
+2286 
-2298 NLGTLNIA
+2298 
-2306 ITDGALPQV
+2306 
-2315 DPVSLTLVEDSDW
+2315 
-2328 STAQTLSG
+2328 
-2336 NLNITAGTDPLAN
+2336 
-2349 IGFDA
+2349 
-2354 SQPGLQ
+2354 
-2360 GLTSGG
+2360 
-2366 QPVVISV
+2366 
-2373 SGNSISGAVN
+2373 
-2383 GQNVFTLTLDQNG
+2383 
-2396 HYVFTLNQPLDQNAG
+2396 
-2411 SSLLQAGFTLTDSDG
+2411 
-2426 DTVPSTL
+2426 
-2433 SVAIGDGANPVI
+2433 
-2445 NAVTGTSLTEANQG
+2445 
-2459 DAAVVGHMSFT
+2459 
-2470 VSHGSDALDAS
+2470 
-2481 SLKFDIA
+2481 
-2488 AIQSSLHGKF
+2488 
-2498 SSHGS
+2498 
-2503 PVTFTL
+2503 
-2509 DASGELVGTSSD
+2509 
-2521 GREVLRAE
+2521 
-2529 LSLVENNGNW
+2529 
-2539 SVTAK
+2539 
-2544 VTLGAELDHQGSES
+2544 
-2558 LDLPLT
+2558 
-2564 VTLTDKDGDR
+2564 
-2574 VSTQLPLTIK
+2574 
-2584 DGHAPHFVA
+2584 
-2593 GSGVSLDERHLDG
+2593 
-2606 HNTLTGTGH
+2606 
-2615 FQIEAGSDRVSEV
+2615 
-2628 SFADIAQQPA
+2628 
-2638 LTALGQS
+2638 
-2645 VKYELVDGDAS
+2645 
-2656 IPGNQVL
+2656 
-2663 KGYVEVNG
+2663 
-2671 HRIEVLQV
+2671 
-2679 ELSGKL
+2679 
-2685 DNAASNGFDYK
+2685 
-2696 VTLYQGVHQS
+2696 
-2706 GNTATDLPFK
+2706 
-2716 LNIVDSDKGSGNNDS
+2716 
-2731 TTGTLNIRI
+2731 
-2740 SEGDKPTLSLTGVT
+2740 
-2754 LSEGRFDGAGNNQTG
+2754 
-2769 DDQQA
+2769 
-2774 SGTLTITADSDPV
+2774 
-2787 VDVRLT
+2787 
-2793 LSGQVLDASGK
+2793 
-2804 AITHNGEALTWQE
+2804 
-2817 VPGSNGHGFQAL
+2817 
-2829 TASGTLVLTVT
+2829 
-2840 LPSVPGRIEAH
+2840 
-2851 TQATLDY
+2851 
-2858 QVKVHTNLDHGADDK
+2858 
-2873 LNLSLPVK
+2873 
-2881 VTDSDGSVI
+2881 
-2890 TGSTTAVITDAADP
+2890 
-2904 VINAIGS
+2904 

-2925 HVGSSPSGTG
+2925 HGGTSPSGTG
-2935 EIAIGQ
+2935 EVAIGQ
-2941 VTIAAGSDRVAAL
+2941 VTIAAGSDRVVSL

-2962 ALNTLSSGG
+2962 ALNTLTSGG
-2971 RAVTLSAGSQPGVYL
+2971 KAVTIGADSQPGVYL

-3027 LPLQALDSDGDLS
+3027 LPLQARDSDGDLS

-3056 VDAGKTLNEGAKVT
+3056 VDASKTLNEGAKVT

-3084 VVRSVTINGTEHPI
+3084 VVRAVTINGTEHPI
-3098 AASGNTSIAVTDS
+3098 AATGNTTISVTDG
-3111 TGQVIGTL
+3111 TGQIIGTL
-3119 VISAEGNYSFTAT
+3119 VINAEGDYSFTAK
-3132 SGVNHSNNTL
+3132 SGIDHSNSTL
-3142 VQTIDFH
+3142 VQQIGFH

-3157 DDGVLTL
+3157 DDGLLTL

-3172 LTVSPVTGA
+3172 LTVSAVTGQ

-3187 DPTHGIPIT
+3187 DPGQGIPIT
-3196 MALDIGDYDRG
+3196 MNLDVGDFDRG
-3207 EFVEKLLIQAPANA
+3207 EHVEQLLIQAPANA

-3317 LWDAGST
+3317 LWDAGNT
-3324 HQHYTTDEDSSG
+3324 HQHYTADEDSSG

-3355 YQIKWASGQG
+3355 YQIEWASGQG
-3365 SLSLNGKV
+3365 TLTLNGKV
-3373 LTPDANGIY
+3373 LTPGANGLY
-3382 TVKGDEINKVTVV
+3382 TVAGGDINKVTVV
-3395 PGKDYGGDIKLVV
+3395 PGKDYSGDIKLIV

-3421 QETALGDPLEVI
+3421 KETALGDPLEVI

-3474 GSESLFVRIS
+3474 GSEQLFVRIS

-3499 TQDANGY
+3499 TLDANGY

-3511 ARIGELKLQPPKDS
+3511 DRINDLKLLPPKNS

-3535 VVKDSVTLTD
+3535 VVKDTAILTD

-3571 VDAPHFDLNS
+3571 VDEPHFDLN
-3581 TGWTQSG
+3581 TTDWTQDG
-3588 GGYSITIAED
+3588 NGYSITIQED
-3598 GKAPLDFKLAS
+3598 GRAPLDFKLTS
-3609 GETTGD
+3609 GEWTDTPLD
-3615 GSESLNL
+3615 HSETLNL
-3622 VLEGLPDDAKVFDGS
+3622 VLEGLPEGARVFDGS

-3715 TSHGLEDEFVVLNW
+3715 TSHGLEDQFTVLDW
-3729 QPDLSDSAEHVT
+3729 QPDLTDGAEQVT
-3741 HLSLSGIEQG
+3741 HLSLSGIEPG
-3751 YQIWIR
+3751 YEVWIR
-3757 VGGVETQLSVNG
+3757 VGGVETQLTVSG
-3769 GALDLSDAD
+3769 GAVELSDGE
-3778 LKSLLGGGQ
+3778 LQSLLGGGQ
-3787 LLVKAPE
+3787 LLVRGPE
-3794 DSDKDTHIQSH
+3794 DSDKDTTLQSH
-3805 VTVTQYD
+3805 VTVTQVD
-3812 VDKNPDGTPTAMD
+3812 VDSSATA
-3825 QKVIEG
+3825 QKVIDG
-3831 NLHLDIQAV
+3831 TLHVDIQAV
-3840 VEPDGKLVQTGALD
+3840 VEPDGNLVQTGQLE

-3861 ALKDAFV
+3861 PLDGVFV
-3868 FQDLD
+3868 FEDLD
-3873 PSSDEVI
+3873 PSSIETI

-3885 TDLPP
+3885 SDLPP
-3890 GFVVVGGINDGH
+3890 GFVVVGGINDGQ

-3907 PNSAL
+3907 PHDAL
-3912 DSYALRA
+3912 GSYALRS
-3919 PSGYQGGTFSFNVSA
+3919 PDGFTGTVTFKVSA
-3934 MVHDLSDDGDIS
+3934 RVIDLGDNNEGDVS
-3946 ASVRKDLH
+3946 APAYREIT
-3954 ASATFAPVSTPGQQA
+3954 ASADFHGATNSGQVA
-3969 ATVDLDNSKPIV
+3969 ADVDFDNSAPIT
-3981 GVEDHNVNFGSQ
+3981 GVEDHGVNFGSQ

-4004 ADHDELSIVIKDLP
+4004 SGDDELSIVITGLP
-4018 QGVNVQGL
+4018 PGVNVQGL
-4026 TYDFVNG
+4026 TFDFVNG

-4042 LSDLDKLTL
+4042 LDDLDRLTL
-4051 TLPEDY
+4051 TLPQDY
-4057 AGNGLSFKVRLVNT
+4057 AGDGLHFNVRLVNT
-4071 DTVSGNTKQS
+4071 DTVSGDTKTV
-4081 EKDISLSITPEVD
+4081 EKEITLSITPEVD
-4094 TKGGADGQ
+4094 INGGADGL
-4102 PELHLQVKDV
+4102 PELQLNVKDV
-4112 NGQPSN
+4112 NGDGQPDN
-4118 LEDTHVHLDL
+4118 LEDTEIHLDL
-4128 SVTLADMTPSE
+4128 SVKLADISPSV
-4139 ANGGLETVERMT
+4139 ADGGLETVERVV
-4151 VTVDAQYGH
+4151 VTVDPQYGH
-4160 FLDASG
+4160 FLDKNG
-4166 KPVQSLVVSDPAAL
+4166 QPVATLTVNDPADF
-4180 KDLVFVPKQHFS
+4180 KDLVFVPKEHFS
-4192 GHVPLDV
+4192 GKVPLAV
-4199 KVDILDTATTGTDTG
+4199 TVDILDTATTGTDRG
-4214 SWSGNASFEVLPV
+4214 SWSGNVNFEVLPV
-4227 NDPAQLTVKNVSGN
+4227 NDPANLTVQNVTGQ

-4249 GLGATLIDNDG
+4249 GLGASLIDNDG
-4260 SEQIVALQIKGV
+4260 SEQIVGLQIKGV

-4277 LSAPAVNNGNGVWQ
+4277 LSAPAVNNGGGVWQ

-4315 TLSAFTLDQGLT
+4315 TLSAFTLDKGLT
-4327 LPLETSGSFTVTVK
+4327 LPLETSAGFTVTVN
-4341 PVGDAII
+4341 PVGDAVIT
-4348 ADLQDKASGTEGDV
+4348 DMQEQASGTEGDV
-4362 ITLNLGLETRDTQAT
+4362 ITLNLGVETRDTQAT
-4377 GGNAANVNE
+4377 GGNAGNVHE
-4386 NKPEQ
+4386 NGPEQ

-4400 DGAEIRLPNGV
+4400 DGAEIRLPSGV
-4411 AGSVVDLGG
+4411 SGTVVDLGG

-4431 LAAVELVTNDAN
+4431 LDAVELVTNDAN
-4443 GALDI
+4443 GAMAI

-4462 EVGGTI
+4462 EVNGTI
-4468 HVDVSP
+4468 HLDVSP
-4474 VNDAPINVLPSTPQ
+4474 VNDAPVNVLPDDPQ
-4488 VAQEDK
+4488 VAQED
-4494 PFVIQGLQVKDVDAG
+4494 
-4509 SGTMEVRLSVEHGT
+4509 E
-4523 LNLPAGS
+4523 
-4530 GVTVAGN
+4530 
-4537 GTGSLVL
+4537 
-4544 TGTLADLNALLSG
+4544 
-4557 GVTYQGNTDFHGD
+4557 
-4570 DKLTMVTDDRGN
+4570 
-4582 TGSGGP
+4582 
-4588 LGDTDVLP
+4588 
-4596 IEVQPVND
+4596 
-4604 APVNLL
+4604 
-4610 PSAPQVAQE
+4610 
-4619 DKPFVIQGLQV
+4619 PFVIQGLQV

-4962 NTGTGGVLTDSA
+4962 NTGAGGVLTDSA

-4997 ALQGAWVPLNLSASV
+4997 ALQGAWVPLNLSARV

-5038 SVGHADGN
+5038 NVGHADGN

-5073 AESSLGGGTLSSAT
+5073 AESSLGGSTLSSAT

-5147 GSGDEGTTASPA
+5147 GSGDEGTTVSPA

>member
-62 EPAQPEAAL
+62 EPTQPEAAL

-89 ADPTELFAETAAGNP
+89 ADPTKLFEETAAGN
-104 GAGTAGGVV
+104 AAAATVGGVA
-113 GSSAGGFVVVDLN
+113 GSSAGGFVVVDRIN
-126 SEYTLAEAGF
+126 DATLAEAGF

-323 IPDTLADGPHD
+323 IPDTLADGAHD

-396 VGQNGQ
+396 IGQNGQ

-465 AKGPVSATGSLHTG
+465 AKGPVSASGSLHTG
-479 AGLDGNLQVSFAAD
+479 AGMDGNLQVSFGAD
-493 QGALNQLGLTSHGTA
+493 QSALEQLGLSSHGTA
-508 LAYQVSGQT
+508 LSYQINGQT
-517 LTASAGGVTVFTLTL
+517 LSASAGGVTVFTLTL

-565 GDRVSANLTVN
+565 GDLVSANLTVN

-634 LNGSGI
+634 INGSGI

-699 QGRDQLSLGLTVSAK
+699 QGSDQLSLGLTVSAK

-722 ANLVVSISDG
+722 ADLVVSISDG
-732 VDPRLGI
+732 VDPRLGN

-758 PVSVGSDRLV
+758 QVSVGSDRLV

-813 GLDGKYQVVLD
+813 GLDGKYQVALD
-824 SVLDQPVSTNSVNLG
+824 GVLDQPVSTNSVNLG

-878 DSDWSA
+878 DSDWGA
-884 AQTLSG
+884 AQTLTG
-890 NLNITAGTDP
+890 DLAITAGADP
-900 LANIGFDA
+900 LVNIAFDA
-908 SQPGLQGLTSGGQP
+908 SQPGLQGLTSGGLP
-922 VVISVS
+922 VVITIS

-977 SDGDKVSS
+977 SDGDTVSS

-1005 EMTEANQGDGAVVS
+1005 EMTEANQGAKDVVS

-1026 HGADALAPDSL
+1026 HGADALDTSSL

-1078 VLRAELDLVES
+1078 VLRAELSLVEN

-1146 AGSGVSLDERGL
+1146 GGSGVSLDERGL

-1170 QIEAG
+1170 QVNAG

-1197 LSVKYELV
+1197 QSVKYELV

-1223 NGQRVEVLQVEL
+1223 NGHRIEVLQVEL
-1235 VGKLDNAA
+1235 SGKLDNAD
-1243 SNGFDYKVTLFEGV
+1243 SNGFDYKVTLYQGV
-1257 HQSGGNATDL
+1257 HQSGNTATDL
-1267 PFKLNIV
+1267 PFKLNII

-1280 GNNDSTTGTLNIR
+1280 GNNDSATGTLNIR
-1293 ISEGDK
+1293 ISEGAN

-1312 RFDGAGNNQTGDDQH
+1312 RFDGAANNQTGDDQH

-1393 TLPSVPGR
+1393 TLPNVPGR

-1441 SVITGSTTAV
+1441 SEIIGNITAV
-1451 ITDAADPHLGIDS
+1451 ITDAADPHLGNDS
-1464 GVTLQEGASGQTLD
+1464 GVTLQEGASGQTLN

-1496 ANQPGLN
+1496 ANQPGLS

-1516 NGNAI
+1516 NGNVI
-1521 TLLDAGGKTILTVT
+1521 TLLDAGGKTILIVT
-1535 LGLDGKYQLAL
+1535 LGLDGKYQVVL

-1555 TNSINL
+1555 TNSVNL

-1736 AKDVVSHM
+1736 DGAVVSAM
-1744 SFTASHG
+1744 SFTVSHG

-1767 QQSLDGKYSS
+1767 QGSLDGKYSS

-1799 REVLRAELSLVENN
+1799 REVLRAELDLVESN

-1860 KDGHAPH
+1860 KDGHAPS

-1874 SLDERGLDGHNTLT
+1874 SLDERGLDGSNTLT

-1982 SGGSATDLPF
+1982 SGGNATDLPF

-2012 LNIRISEGD
+2012 LNIRISEGAN
-2021 KPTLTLTGVTLSEGR
+2021 PTLTLTGVTVSEGR
-2036 FDGAGNNQTS
+2036 FDGAGNNQTG
-2046 DDQHATGTLTITAD
+2046 DDQHAIGTLTITAD

-2165 VIIGNTTAVITDA
+2165 VITGSTTAVITDA
-2178 ADPHLGIDAG
+2178 ADPHLGIDSG
-2188 VSLQEGGAS
+2188 VTLQEGAS
-2197 QSLDGQLPVNVGS
+2197 GQTLDGQLPVNVGS

-2228 TSGGQPTHYQVSGNQ
+2228 TSGGQPTHYQVNGNV
-2243 ITLLDAANK
+2243 ITLLDAGGK
-2252 PILTVTLDLDGK
+2252 TILTVTLGLDGK
-2264 YHVTLDGVL
+2264 YQVVLDGVL

-2286 QVQGTDFDGDRS
+2286 QVQGTDFDGDQS

-2328 STAQTLSG
+2328 SAAQTLSG
-2336 NLNITAGTDPLAN
+2336 DLNITAGTDPLAH

-2366 QPVVISV
+2366 QPVVISI
-2373 SGNSISGAVN
+2373 SGNGISGSVN
-2383 GQNVFTLTLDQNG
+2383 GQNVFTLTLDQGG
-2396 HYVFTLNQPLDQNAG
+2396 HYVFTLNQPLDQGAA

-2426 DTVPSTL
+2426 DTVSSTL
-2433 SVAIGDGANPVI
+2433 SVAIGDGADPVI
-2445 NAVTGTSLTEANQG
+2445 SAVTGTSLTEANQG
-2459 DAAVVGHMSFT
+2459 AAAVVGHMSFT

-2509 DASGELVGTSSD
+2509 DTNGELVGTSAD

-2529 LSLVENNGNW
+2529 LDLVESNGDW

-2544 VTLGAELDHQGSES
+2544 VTLSGELDHQGSES
-2558 LDLPLT
+2558 LDLPLAI
-2564 VTLTDKDGDR
+2564 TLTDKDGDR
-2574 VSTQLPLTIK
+2574 VSTQLPLTVK
-2584 DGHAPHFVA
+2584 DGLAPHFVA

-2671 HRIEVLQV
+2671 QRVEVLQV
-2679 ELSGKL
+2679 ELVGKL

-2706 GNTATDLPFK
+2706 GGTATDLPFK

-2731 TTGTLNIRI
+2731 TTGTLNI
-2740 SEGDKPTLSLTGVT
+2740 SVAEGDKPTLSLTGVT
-2754 LSEGRFDGAGNNQTG
+2754 LSEGRFDGAANNQTA

-2793 LSGQVLDASGK
+2793 LSGQVLDTSGK
-2804 AITHNGEALTWQE
+2804 AITHNGETLTWQE

-2858 QVKVHTNLDHGADDK
+2858 QVKVHTNLDHGAGDK

-2881 VTDSDGSVI
+2881 VTDSDGSEI
-2890 TGSTTAVITDAADP
+2890 IGSTTAVITDAADP
-2904 VINAIGS
+2904 VITAIEG

-2925 HVGSSPSGTG
+2925 HGGTSPSGTG
-2935 EIAIGQ
+2935 EVAIGQ
-2941 VTIAAGSDRVAAL
+2941 VTIAAGSDRVVSL

-2962 ALNTLSSGG
+2962 ALNTLTSGG
-2971 RAVTLSAGSQPGVYL
+2971 KAVTIGADSQPGVYL

-3001 VSGRYTFE
+3001 ASGRYTFE

-3027 LPLQALDSDGDLS
+3027 LPLQARDSDGDLS
-3040 AEVIGHVSVQ
+3040 TEVIGHVSVQ

-3056 VDAGKTLNEGAKVT
+3056 VDASKTLNEGAKVT

-3084 VVRSVTINGTEHPI
+3084 VVKSVTINGTEHPI
-3098 AASGNTSIAVTDS
+3098 AATGNTTISVTDG
-3111 TGQVIGTL
+3111 TGQIIGTL
-3119 VISAEGNYSFTAT
+3119 VINAEGDYSFTAK
-3132 SGVNHSNNTL
+3132 SGIDHSNSTL
-3142 VQTIDFH
+3142 VQQIGFH

-3157 DDGVLTL
+3157 DDGLLTL

-3172 LTVSPVTGA
+3172 LTVSAVTGQ

-3187 DPTHGIPIT
+3187 DPGQGIPIT
-3196 MALDIGDYDRG
+3196 MNLDVGDFDRG
-3207 EFVEKLLIQAPANA
+3207 EHVEQLLIQAPANA

-3278 GGAALRFPVQLQVGV
+3278 GGAPLRFPVQLQVGV

-3324 HQHYTTDEDSSG
+3324 HQHYTADEDSSG

-3355 YQIKWASGQG
+3355 YQIEWASGQG
-3365 SLSLNGKV
+3365 TLTLNGKV
-3373 LTPDANGIY
+3373 LTPGANGLY
-3382 TVKGDEINKVTVV
+3382 TVAGGDINKVTVV
-3395 PGKDYGGDIKLVV
+3395 PGKDYSGDIKLIV

-3421 QETALGDPLEVI
+3421 KETALGDPLEVI

-3474 GSESLFVRIS
+3474 GSEQLFVRIS

-3499 TQDANGY
+3499 TLDANGY

-3511 ARIGELKLQPPKDS
+3511 DRINDLKLLPPKNS

-3535 VVKDSVTLTD
+3535 VVKDTAILTD

-3571 VDAPHFDLNS
+3571 VDEPHFDLN
-3581 TGWTQSG
+3581 TTDWTQDG
-3588 GGYSITIAED
+3588 NGYSITIQED
-3598 GKAPLDFKLAS
+3598 GRAPLDFKLTS
-3609 GETTGD
+3609 GEWTDTPLD
-3615 GSESLNL
+3615 HSETLNL
-3622 VLEGLPDDAKVFDGS
+3622 VLEGLPEGAKVFDGS

-3715 TSHGLEDEFVVLNW
+3715 TSHGLEDQFTVLDW
-3729 QPDLSDSAEHVT
+3729 QPDLTDGTEKVT
-3741 HLSLSGIEQG
+3741 HLSLSGIEPG
-3751 YQIWIR
+3751 YEVWIR
-3757 VGGVETQLSVNG
+3757 VGGVETQLTVSG
-3769 GALDLSDAD
+3769 GAVELSDAE
-3778 LKSLLGGGQ
+3778 LQSLLGGGQ
-3787 LLVKAPE
+3787 LLVRGPE
-3794 DSDKDTHIQSH
+3794 DSDRDTTLQSH
-3805 VTVTQYD
+3805 VTVTQVD
-3812 VDKNPDGTPTAMD
+3812 VDSSATA
-3825 QKVIEG
+3825 QKVIDG
-3831 NLHLDIQAV
+3831 TLHVDIQAV
-3840 VEPDGKLVQTGALD
+3840 VEPDGNLVQTGQLE

-3861 ALKDAFV
+3861 PLDGVFV
-3868 FQDLD
+3868 FEDLD

-3885 TDLPP
+3885 SDLPP
-3890 GFVVVGGINDGH
+3890 GFVVVGGINDGQ

-3907 PNSAL
+3907 PHDAL
-3912 DSYALRA
+3912 GSYALRS
-3919 PSGYQGGTFSFNVSA
+3919 PDGFTGTVTFKVSA
-3934 MVHDLSDDGDIS
+3934 RVIDLGDNNEGDVS
-3946 ASVRKDLH
+3946 APAYREIT
-3954 ASATFAPVSTPGQQA
+3954 ASADFHGATHSGQVA
-3969 ATVDLDNSKPIV
+3969 ADVDFDNSAPIT
-3981 GVEDHNVNFGSQ
+3981 GVEDHGVNFGSQ
-3993 LKQMVTLGTAD
+3993 LKQMVILGTAD
-4004 ADHDELSIVIKDLP
+4004 SGDDELSIVITGLP
-4018 QGVNVQGL
+4018 PGVNVQGL
-4026 TYDFVNG
+4026 TFDFVNG

-4042 LSDLDKLTL
+4042 LDDLDRLTL
-4051 TLPEDY
+4051 TLPQDY
-4057 AGNGLSFKVRLVNT
+4057 AGDGLHFNVRLVNT
-4071 DTVSGNTKQS
+4071 DTVSGDTKMV
-4081 EKDISLSITPEVD
+4081 EKDVTLSITPEVD
-4094 TKGGADGQ
+4094 INGGADGL
-4102 PELHLQVKDV
+4102 PELQLNVKDV
-4112 NGQPSN
+4112 NGDGQPDN
-4118 LEDTHVHLDL
+4118 LEDTEIHLDL
-4128 SVTLADMTPSE
+4128 SVKLADISPSV
-4139 ANGGLETVERMT
+4139 ADGGLETVERVV
-4151 VTVDAQYGH
+4151 VTVDPQYGH
-4160 FLDASG
+4160 FLDKNG
-4166 KPVQSLVVSDPAAL
+4166 QPVSTLTVNDPADL
-4180 KDLVFVPKQHFS
+4180 KDLVFVPKEHFS
-4192 GHVPLDV
+4192 GKVPLAV
-4199 KVDILDTATTGTDTG
+4199 TVDILDTATTGTDRG
-4214 SWSGNASFEVLPV
+4214 SWSGNVSFEVLPV
-4227 NDPAQLTVKNVSGN
+4227 NDPANLTVQNVTGQ

-4249 GLGATLIDNDG
+4249 GLGASLIDNDG
-4260 SEQIVALQIKGV
+4260 SEQIVGLQIKGV

-4277 LSAPAVNNGNGVWQ
+4277 LSAPAVNNGGGVWQ

-4315 TLSAFTLDQGLT
+4315 TLSAFTLDKGLT
-4327 LPLETSGSFTVTVK
+4327 LPLETSAGFTVTVN
-4341 PVGDAII
+4341 PVGDAVIT
-4348 ADLQDKASGTEGDV
+4348 DMQEQASGTEGDV
-4362 ITLNLGLETRDTQAT
+4362 ITLNLGVETRDTHAT
-4377 GGNAANVNE
+4377 GGNAGNVHE
-4386 NKPEQ
+4386 NGPEQ

-4400 DGAEIRLPNGV
+4400 DGAEIRLPSGV
-4411 AGSVVDLGG
+4411 SGTVVDLGG
-4420 GRWQITTDGGK
+4420 GRWQVTTDGGK
-4431 LAAVELVTNDAN
+4431 LDAVDLVTHDAN
-4443 GALDI
+4443 GAMAI

-4462 EVGGTI
+4462 EVNGTI
-4468 HVDVSP
+4468 HLDVSP
-4474 VNDAPINVLPSTPQ
+4474 VNDAPVNVLPDDPQ
-4488 VAQEDK
+4488 VAQED
-4494 PFVIQGLQVKDVDAG
+4494 
-4509 SGTMEVRLSVEHGT
+4509 E
-4523 LNLPAGS
+4523 
-4530 GVTVAGN
+4530 
-4537 GTGSLVL
+4537 
-4544 TGTLADLNALLSG
+4544 
-4557 GVTYQGNTDFHGD
+4557 
-4570 DKLTMVTDDRGN
+4570 
-4582 TGSGGP
+4582 
-4588 LGDTDVLP
+4588 
-4596 IEVQPVND
+4596 
-4604 APVNLL
+4604 
-4610 PSAPQVAQE
+4610 
-4619 DKPFVIQGLQV
+4619 PFVIQGLQV

-4724 LVQPVNDAPVNQ
+4724 QVQPVNDAPVNQ

-4836 TGSGGPLS
+4836 TGSGGALS

-4899 EHGVLTLLGAAGAVS
+4899 EHGMLTLLGAAGAVS

-4962 NTGTGGVLTDSA
+4962 NTGAGGVLTDSA

-5058 YLKDLPAGDHALTLS
+5058 YLKDLPAGDHALTLT
-5073 AESSLGGGTLSSAT
+5073 AESSLGGSTLSSAT
-5087 ETITIHSQSGHDLL
+5087 ETITIHSESGHDLL

>member
-62 EPAQPEAAL
+62 EPTQPEAAL

-89 ADPTELFAETAAGNP
+89 ADPTELFEETAAGN
-104 GAGTAGGVV
+104 AAAATVGGVA
-113 GSSAGGFVVVDLN
+113 GSSAGGFVVVDRIN
-126 SEYTLAEAGF
+126 DATLAEAGF

-396 VGQNGQ
+396 IGQNGQ
-402 TLFSGS
+402 TLFNGS

-456 TLTLSEADL
+456 VLTLSEADL

-565 GDRVSANLTVN
+565 GDLVSANLTVN

-678 SQQGSDID
+678 SQHGSDID

-699 QGRDQLSLGLTVSAK
+699 QGSDQLSLGLTVSAK

-722 ANLVVSISDG
+722 ADLVVSISDG

-746 EGASGQTLDGQL
+746 EGASGQTLNGQL
-758 PVSVGSDRLV
+758 PVNVGSDRLV

-824 SVLDQPVSTNSVNLG
+824 GVLDQPVSTNSVNLG

-884 AQTLSG
+884 AQTLTG
-890 NLNITAGTDP
+890 DLAITAGADP
-900 LANIGFDA
+900 LVNIAFDA

-928 GNSISGAV
+928 SNSISGTV

-977 SDGDKVSS
+977 SDGDTVSS
-985 TLSVAIGDGANP
+985 TLSVAISDGANP

-1005 EMTEANQGDGAVVS
+1005 EMTEANQGAKDVVS

-1026 HGADALAPDSL
+1026 HGADALDTSSL

-1063 DANGELVGTSADGRE
+1063 DASGELVGTSSDGRE
-1078 VLRAELDLVES
+1078 VLRAELDLVEN

-1170 QIEAG
+1170 QVNAG

-1197 LSVKYELV
+1197 QSVKYELV

-1243 SNGFDYKVTLFEGV
+1243 SNGFDYKVTLYQGV
-1257 HQSGGNATDL
+1257 HQSGGTATDL

-1293 ISEGDK
+1293 ISEGAN

-1312 RFDGAGNNQTGDDQH
+1312 RFDGAANNQTGDDQH

-1393 TLPSVPGR
+1393 TLPNVPGR

-1478 GQLPVSVGSDRLV
+1478 GQLPVNVGSDRLV

-1516 NGNAI
+1516 NGNVI

-1535 LGLDGKYQLAL
+1535 LGLDGKYQVVL

-1555 TNSINL
+1555 TNSVNL
-1561 GLQVQGTDFDGDKSN
+1561 ELQVQGTDFDGDKSN

-1744 SFTASHG
+1744 SFTVSHG

-1799 REVLRAELSLVENN
+1799 REVLRAELDLVESN

-1874 SLDERGLDGHNTLT
+1874 SLDERHLDGHNTLT

-1969 FDYKVTLFEGVHQ
+1969 FDYKVTLYQGVHQ
-1982 SGGSATDLPF
+1982 SGGTATDLPF

-2021 KPTLTLTGVTLSEGR
+2021 KPTLSLTGVTVSEGR
-2036 FDGAGNNQTS
+2036 FDGAANNQTG
-2046 DDQHATGTLTITAD
+2046 DDQHASGTLTITAD

-2165 VIIGNTTAVITDA
+2165 VITGSTTAVI
-2178 ADPHLGIDAG
+2178 
-2188 VSLQEGGAS
+2188 
-2197 QSLDGQLPVNVGS
+2197 
-2210 DRLVSLN
+2210 
-2217 FEANQP
+2217 
-2223 GLNGL
+2223 
-2228 TSGGQPTHYQVSGNQ
+2228 
-2243 ITLLDAANK
+2243 
-2252 PILTVTLDLDGK
+2252 
-2264 YHVTLDGVL
+2264 
-2273 DQPVNTDSVNLGL
+2273 
-2286 QVQGTDFDGDRS
+2286 
-2298 NLGTLNIA
+2298 
-2306 ITDGALPQV
+2306 
-2315 DPVSLTLVEDSDW
+2315 
-2328 STAQTLSG
+2328 
-2336 NLNITAGTDPLAN
+2336 
-2349 IGFDA
+2349 
-2354 SQPGLQ
+2354 
-2360 GLTSGG
+2360 
-2366 QPVVISV
+2366 
-2373 SGNSISGAVN
+2373 
-2383 GQNVFTLTLDQNG
+2383 
-2396 HYVFTLNQPLDQNAG
+2396 
-2411 SSLLQAGFTLTDSDG
+2411 
-2426 DTVPSTL
+2426 
-2433 SVAIGDGANPVI
+2433 
-2445 NAVTGTSLTEANQG
+2445 
-2459 DAAVVGHMSFT
+2459 
-2470 VSHGSDALDAS
+2470 
-2481 SLKFDIA
+2481 
-2488 AIQSSLHGKF
+2488 
-2498 SSHGS
+2498 
-2503 PVTFTL
+2503 
-2509 DASGELVGTSSD
+2509 
-2521 GREVLRAE
+2521 
-2529 LSLVENNGNW
+2529 
-2539 SVTAK
+2539 
-2544 VTLGAELDHQGSES
+2544 
-2558 LDLPLT
+2558 
-2564 VTLTDKDGDR
+2564 
-2574 VSTQLPLTIK
+2574 
-2584 DGHAPHFVA
+2584 
-2593 GSGVSLDERHLDG
+2593 
-2606 HNTLTGTGH
+2606 
-2615 FQIEAGSDRVSEV
+2615 
-2628 SFADIAQQPA
+2628 
-2638 LTALGQS
+2638 
-2645 VKYELVDGDAS
+2645 
-2656 IPGNQVL
+2656 
-2663 KGYVEVNG
+2663 
-2671 HRIEVLQV
+2671 
-2679 ELSGKL
+2679 
-2685 DNAASNGFDYK
+2685 
-2696 VTLYQGVHQS
+2696 
-2706 GNTATDLPFK
+2706 
-2716 LNIVDSDKGSGNNDS
+2716 
-2731 TTGTLNIRI
+2731 
-2740 SEGDKPTLSLTGVT
+2740 
-2754 LSEGRFDGAGNNQTG
+2754 
-2769 DDQQA
+2769 
-2774 SGTLTITADSDPV
+2774 
-2787 VDVRLT
+2787 
-2793 LSGQVLDASGK
+2793 
-2804 AITHNGEALTWQE
+2804 
-2817 VPGSNGHGFQAL
+2817 
-2829 TASGTLVLTVT
+2829 
-2840 LPSVPGRIEAH
+2840 
-2851 TQATLDY
+2851 
-2858 QVKVHTNLDHGADDK
+2858 
-2873 LNLSLPVK
+2873 
-2881 VTDSDGSVI
+2881 
-2890 TGSTTAVITDAADP
+2890 TTAVITDAADP
-2904 VINAIGS
+2904 VITAIEG

-2925 HVGSSPSGTG
+2925 HGGTSPSGTG
-2935 EIAIGQ
+2935 EVAIGQ
-2941 VTIAAGSDRVAAL
+2941 VTIAAGSDRVVSL

-2962 ALNTLSSGG
+2962 ALNTLTSGG
-2971 RAVTLSAGSQPGVYL
+2971 KAVTIGADSQPGVYL

-3027 LPLQALDSDGDLS
+3027 LPLQARDSDGDLS

-3056 VDAGKTLNEGAKVT
+3056 VDASKTLNEGAKVT
-3070 GDLLATASEGADDA
+3070 GDLLATTSEGADDA
-3084 VVRSVTINGTEHPI
+3084 VVRAVTINGTEHPI
-3098 AASGNTSIAVTDS
+3098 AATGNTTISVTDG

-3119 VISAEGNYSFTAT
+3119 VINAEGDYSFTAK
-3132 SGVNHSNNTL
+3132 SGIDHSNSTL
-3142 VQTIDFH
+3142 VQQIGFH

-3157 DDGVLTL
+3157 DDGLLTL

-3172 LTVSPVTGA
+3172 LTVSAVTGQ

-3187 DPTHGIPIT
+3187 DPGQGIPIT
-3196 MALDIGDYDRG
+3196 MNLDVGDFDRG
-3207 EFVEKLLIQAPANA
+3207 EHVEQLLIQAPANA

-3355 YQIKWASGQG
+3355 YQIKWASGEG
-3365 SLSLNGKV
+3365 SLTLNGKV
-3373 LTPDANGIY
+3373 LTPGANGLY
-3382 TVKGDEINKVTVV
+3382 TVAGGDINKVTVV
-3395 PGKDYGGDIKLVV
+3395 PGKDYSGDIKLIV

-3421 QETALGDPLEVI
+3421 KETALGDPLEVI

-3474 GSESLFVRIS
+3474 GSEQLFVRIS
-3484 GLPAGATLLLGGVAV
+3484 GLPTGATLLLGGVAV
-3499 TQDANGY
+3499 NLDANGY

-3511 ARIGELKLQPPKDS
+3511 DRINDLKLLPPKNS

-3535 VVKDSVTLTD
+3535 VVKDTAILTD

-3571 VDAPHFDLNS
+3571 VDEPHFDLN
-3581 TGWTQSG
+3581 TTDWTQDG
-3588 GGYSITIAED
+3588 NGYSITIQED
-3598 GKAPLDFKLAS
+3598 GRAPLDFKLTS
-3609 GETTGD
+3609 GEWTDTPLD
-3615 GSESLNL
+3615 HSETLNL
-3622 VLEGLPDDAKVFDGS
+3622 VLEGLPEGAKVFDGS

-3715 TSHGLEDEFVVLNW
+3715 TSHGLEDQFTVLDW
-3729 QPDLSDSAEHVT
+3729 QPDLTDGAEKVT
-3741 HLSLSGIEQG
+3741 HLSLSGIEPG
-3751 YQIWIR
+3751 YEVWIR
-3757 VGGVETQLSVNG
+3757 VGGVETQLTVSG
-3769 GALDLSDAD
+3769 GAVDLSDAE
-3778 LKSLLGGGQ
+3778 LQSLLGGGQ
-3787 LLVKAPE
+3787 LLVKGPE
-3794 DSDKDTHIQSH
+3794 DSDRDTTLQSH
-3805 VTVTQYD
+3805 VTVTQVD
-3812 VDKNPDGTPTAMD
+3812 VDSSATA
-3825 QKVIEG
+3825 QKVIDG
-3831 NLHLDIQAV
+3831 TLHVDIQAV
-3840 VEPDGKLVQTGALD
+3840 VEPDGNLVQTGQLE

-3861 ALKDAFV
+3861 PLDGVFV
-3868 FQDLD
+3868 FEDLD

-3885 TDLPP
+3885 SDLPS
-3890 GFVVVGGINDGH
+3890 GFVVVGGINDGK

-3907 PNSAL
+3907 PHDAL
-3912 DSYALRA
+3912 GSYALRS
-3919 PSGYQGGTFSFNVSA
+3919 PDGFTGTVTFKVSA
-3934 MVHDLSDDGDIS
+3934 RVVDLGDNNEGDVS
-3946 ASVRKDLH
+3946 APAYREIT
-3954 ASATFAPVSTPGQQA
+3954 ASADFHGATHSGQVAADVDFDNSTPI
-3969 ATVDLDNSKPIV
+3969 T
-3981 GVEDHNVNFGSQ
+3981 GVEDHGVNFGSQ

-4004 ADHDELSIVIKDLP
+4004 IGDDELSIVITGLP
-4018 QGVNVQGL
+4018 PGVNVQGL

-4042 LSDLDKLTL
+4042 LDDLDRLTL
-4051 TLPEDY
+4051 TLPQDY
-4057 AGNGLSFKVRLVNT
+4057 AGDGLHFNVRLVNT
-4071 DTVSGNTKQS
+4071 DTVSGDTKMV
-4081 EKDISLSITPEVD
+4081 EKDVTLSITPEVD
-4094 TKGGADGQ
+4094 INGGADGL
-4102 PELHLQVKDV
+4102 PELQLNVKDV
-4112 NGQPSN
+4112 NGDGQPDN
-4118 LEDTHVHLDL
+4118 LEDTDIHLDL
-4128 SVTLADMTPSE
+4128 SVKLADISPSV
-4139 ANGGLETVERMT
+4139 ADGGLETVEQVV
-4151 VTVDAQYGH
+4151 VTVDPQYGH
-4160 FLDASG
+4160 FLDKNG
-4166 KPVQSLVVSDPAAL
+4166 QPVSTLTVNNPADL
-4180 KDLVFVPKQHFS
+4180 KDLVFVPKEHFS
-4192 GHVPLDV
+4192 GKVPLAV
-4199 KVDILDTATTGTDTG
+4199 TVDILDTATTGTDRG
-4214 SWSGNASFEVLPV
+4214 SWSGNVSFEVLPV
-4227 NDPAQLTVKNVSGN
+4227 NDPANLTVQNVTGQ

-4249 GLGATLIDNDG
+4249 GLGASLIDNDG
-4260 SEQIVALQIKGV
+4260 SEQIVGLQIKGV

-4277 LSAPAVNNGNGVWQ
+4277 LSAPAVNNGGGVWQ

-4315 TLSAFTLDQGLT
+4315 TLSAFTLDKGLT
-4327 LPLETSGSFTVTVK
+4327 LPLETSAGFTVTVN
-4341 PVGDAII
+4341 PVGDAVIT
-4348 ADLQDKASGTEGDV
+4348 DMQEQASGTEGDV
-4362 ITLNLGLETRDTQAT
+4362 ITLNLGVETRDTQAT
-4377 GGNAANVNE
+4377 GGNAGNVHE
-4386 NKPEQ
+4386 NGPEQ

-4400 DGAEIRLPNGV
+4400 DGAEIRLPSGV
-4411 AGSVVDLGG
+4411 SGTVLDLGG
-4420 GRWQITTDGGK
+4420 GRWQVTTDGGK
-4431 LAAVELVTNDAN
+4431 LDAVELVTNDAN
-4443 GALDI
+4443 GAMAI

-4462 EVGGTI
+4462 EVNGTI
-4468 HVDVSP
+4468 HLDVSP
-4474 VNDAPINVLPSTPQ
+4474 VNDAPVNVLPDDPQ
-4488 VAQEDK
+4488 VAQED
-4494 PFVIQGLQVKDVDAG
+4494 
-4509 SGTMEVRLSVEHGT
+4509 E
-4523 LNLPAGS
+4523 
-4530 GVTVAGN
+4530 
-4537 GTGSLVL
+4537 
-4544 TGTLADLNALLSG
+4544 
-4557 GVTYQGNTDFHGD
+4557 
-4570 DKLTMVTDDRGN
+4570 
-4582 TGSGGP
+4582 
-4588 LGDTDVLP
+4588 
-4596 IEVQPVND
+4596 
-4604 APVNLL
+4604 
-4610 PSAPQVAQE
+4610 
-4619 DKPFVIQGLQV
+4619 PFVIQGLQV

-4962 NTGTGGVLTDSA
+4962 NTGAGGVLTDSA

>member
-62 EPAQPEAAL
+62 EPTQPEAVL

-89 ADPTELFAETAAGNP
+89 ADPTKLFEETAAGNA
-104 GAGTAGGVV
+104 GAGTTGGVV

-240 DTQDAAGNRASDTGQ
+240 DTLDAAGNRASDTGQ

-323 IPDTLADGPHD
+323 IPDTLADGAHD

-396 VGQNGQ
+396 IGQNGQ
-402 TLFSGS
+402 TLFNGS

-517 LTASAGGVTVFTLTL
+517 LTASAGGATVFTLTL

-678 SQQGSDID
+678 SQHGSDID

-699 QGRDQLSLGLTVSAK
+699 QGSDQLSLGLTVSAK

-722 ANLVVSISDG
+722 ADLVVSISDG

-768 SLNFEANQPGLN
+768 SLNFEASQPGLN

-824 SVLDQPVSTNSVNLG
+824 GVLDQPVSTNSVNLG

-870 PVSLTLVE
+870 PVSLALVE

-884 AQTLSG
+884 AQTLTG
-890 NLNITAGTDP
+890 DLTITAGADP
-900 LANIGFDA
+900 LVNIAFDA

-985 TLSVAIGDGANP
+985 TLSVAI
-997 VISAVTGT
+997 S
-1005 EMTEANQGDGAVVS
+1005 
-1019 HMSFTVS
+1019 
-1026 HGADALAPDSL
+1026 
-1037 KFDIAAIQQSLDGK
+1037 
-1051 YSSHGSPVTFTL
+1051 
-1063 DANGELVGTSADGRE
+1063 
-1078 VLRAELDLVES
+1078 
-1089 NGNWSVTA
+1089 
-1097 KVTLGAEL
+1097 
-1105 DHQGSESLDLPLTV
+1105 
-1119 TLTDKDGDRV
+1119 
-1129 STDLPLT
+1129 
-1136 IKDGHAPHFV
+1136 
-1146 AGSGVSLDERGL
+1146 
-1158 DGSNTLTGTGHF
+1158 
-1170 QIEAG
+1170 
-1175 SDRVSEVSFADI
+1175 
-1187 SEQPALTALG
+1187 
-1197 LSVKYELV
+1197 
-1205 DGDASIPGNQ
+1205 
-1215 VLKGYVEV
+1215 
-1223 NGQRVEVLQVEL
+1223 
-1235 VGKLDNAA
+1235 
-1243 SNGFDYKVTLFEGV
+1243 
-1257 HQSGGNATDL
+1257 
-1267 PFKLNIV
+1267 
-1274 DSDKGS
+1274 
-1280 GNNDSTTGTLNIR
+1280 
-1293 ISEGDK
+1293 
-1299 PTLTLT
+1299 
-1305 GVTVSEG
+1305 
-1312 RFDGAGNNQTGDDQH
+1312 
-1327 ATGTLTITADSDPV
+1327 
-1341 VDVRL
+1341 
-1346 TLSGQVV
+1346 
-1353 DGSGKAITHNGE
+1353 
-1365 TLTWQEVAGS
+1365 
-1375 NGHSFQAV
+1375 
-1383 TASGTLVLTV
+1383 
-1393 TLPSVPGR
+1393 
-1401 IEAHTQATLDYQV
+1401 
-1414 TVHTNLDHGAD
+1414 
-1425 DKLNLSLPVK
+1425 
-1435 VTDSDG
+1435 
-1441 SVITGSTTAV
+1441 
-1451 ITDAADPHLGIDS
+1451 
-1464 GVTLQEGASGQTLD
+1464 
-1478 GQLPVSVGSDRLV
+1478 
-1491 SLNFE
+1491 
-1496 ANQPGLN
+1496 
-1503 GLTSGGQPTHYQV
+1503 
-1516 NGNAI
+1516 
-1521 TLLDAGGKTILTVT
+1521 
-1535 LGLDGKYQLAL
+1535 
-1546 DGVLDQPVS
+1546 
-1555 TNSINL
+1555 
-1561 GLQVQGTDFDGDKSN
+1561 
-1576 LGTLNIHITDGVLPQ
+1576 
-1591 VDPVSLTL
+1591 
-1599 VEDSDWSA
+1599 
-1607 AQTLTGDLAITA
+1607 
-1619 GADPLVNIAFDASQ
+1619 
-1633 PGLQGLTSGGQ
+1633 
-1644 PVVITIS
+1644 
-1651 GNSIS
+1651 
-1656 GAVNGQNVFTLTLD
+1656 
-1670 QNGHYVFTL
+1670 
-1679 NQPLDQGSAD
+1679 
-1689 SLLKAGFTLTDSDGD
+1689 
-1704 KVSSTLS
+1704 
-1711 VAIGDGA
+1711 DGA

-1744 SFTASHG
+1744 SFTVSHG

-1787 ANGELVGTSADG
+1787 ASGELVGTSADG

-1874 SLDERGLDGHNTLT
+1874 SLDERGLDGSNTLT

-1893 QVNAGSD
+1893 LVNAGSD

-1905 SFADISEQPAL
+1905 SFANISEQPAL

-1969 FDYKVTLFEGVHQ
+1969 FDYKVTLYQGVHQ
-1982 SGGSATDLPF
+1982 SGGTATDLPF

-2001 GSGNNDSTTGT
+2001 GRGNNDSTTGT

-2021 KPTLTLTGVTLSEGR
+2021 KPTLTLTGVTVSEGR
-2036 FDGAGNNQTS
+2036 FDGVGNNQTG

-2060 SDPVVDV
+2060 SDPVVDM

-2100 HSFQAVTASG
+2100 HGFQAVTASG

-2165 VIIGNTTAVITDA
+2165 VI
-2178 ADPHLGIDAG
+2178 
-2188 VSLQEGGAS
+2188 
-2197 QSLDGQLPVNVGS
+2197 
-2210 DRLVSLN
+2210 
-2217 FEANQP
+2217 
-2223 GLNGL
+2223 
-2228 TSGGQPTHYQVSGNQ
+2228 
-2243 ITLLDAANK
+2243 
-2252 PILTVTLDLDGK
+2252 
-2264 YHVTLDGVL
+2264 
-2273 DQPVNTDSVNLGL
+2273 
-2286 QVQGTDFDGDRS
+2286 
-2298 NLGTLNIA
+2298 
-2306 ITDGALPQV
+2306 
-2315 DPVSLTLVEDSDW
+2315 
-2328 STAQTLSG
+2328 
-2336 NLNITAGTDPLAN
+2336 
-2349 IGFDA
+2349 
-2354 SQPGLQ
+2354 
-2360 GLTSGG
+2360 
-2366 QPVVISV
+2366 
-2373 SGNSISGAVN
+2373 
-2383 GQNVFTLTLDQNG
+2383 
-2396 HYVFTLNQPLDQNAG
+2396 
-2411 SSLLQAGFTLTDSDG
+2411 
-2426 DTVPSTL
+2426 
-2433 SVAIGDGANPVI
+2433 
-2445 NAVTGTSLTEANQG
+2445 
-2459 DAAVVGHMSFT
+2459 
-2470 VSHGSDALDAS
+2470 
-2481 SLKFDIA
+2481 
-2488 AIQSSLHGKF
+2488 
-2498 SSHGS
+2498 
-2503 PVTFTL
+2503 
-2509 DASGELVGTSSD
+2509 
-2521 GREVLRAE
+2521 
-2529 LSLVENNGNW
+2529 
-2539 SVTAK
+2539 
-2544 VTLGAELDHQGSES
+2544 
-2558 LDLPLT
+2558 
-2564 VTLTDKDGDR
+2564 
-2574 VSTQLPLTIK
+2574 
-2584 DGHAPHFVA
+2584 
-2593 GSGVSLDERHLDG
+2593 
-2606 HNTLTGTGH
+2606 
-2615 FQIEAGSDRVSEV
+2615 
-2628 SFADIAQQPA
+2628 
-2638 LTALGQS
+2638 
-2645 VKYELVDGDAS
+2645 
-2656 IPGNQVL
+2656 
-2663 KGYVEVNG
+2663 
-2671 HRIEVLQV
+2671 
-2679 ELSGKL
+2679 
-2685 DNAASNGFDYK
+2685 
-2696 VTLYQGVHQS
+2696 
-2706 GNTATDLPFK
+2706 
-2716 LNIVDSDKGSGNNDS
+2716 
-2731 TTGTLNIRI
+2731 
-2740 SEGDKPTLSLTGVT
+2740 
-2754 LSEGRFDGAGNNQTG
+2754 
-2769 DDQQA
+2769 
-2774 SGTLTITADSDPV
+2774 
-2787 VDVRLT
+2787 
-2793 LSGQVLDASGK
+2793 
-2804 AITHNGEALTWQE
+2804 
-2817 VPGSNGHGFQAL
+2817 
-2829 TASGTLVLTVT
+2829 
-2840 LPSVPGRIEAH
+2840 
-2851 TQATLDY
+2851 
-2858 QVKVHTNLDHGADDK
+2858 
-2873 LNLSLPVK
+2873 
-2881 VTDSDGSVI
+2881 

-2904 VINAIGS
+2904 VITAIEG

-2925 HVGSSPSGTG
+2925 HGGTSPSGTG
-2935 EIAIGQ
+2935 EVAIGQ
-2941 VTIAAGSDRVAAL
+2941 VTIAAGSDRVVSL

-2962 ALNTLSSGG
+2962 ALNTLTSGG
-2971 RAVTLSAGSQPGVYL
+2971 KAVTIGADSQPGVYL

-3027 LPLQALDSDGDLS
+3027 LPLQARDSDGDLS

-3084 VVRSVTINGTEHPI
+3084 VVRAVTINGTEHPI
-3098 AASGNTSIAVTDS
+3098 AATGNTTISVTDG

-3119 VISAEGNYSFTAT
+3119 VINAEGDYSFTAK
-3132 SGVNHSNNTL
+3132 SGIDHSNSTL
-3142 VQTIDFH
+3142 VQQIGFH

-3157 DDGVLTL
+3157 DDGLLTL

-3172 LTVSPVTGA
+3172 LTVSAVTGQ

-3187 DPTHGIPIT
+3187 DPGQGIPIT
-3196 MALDIGDYDRG
+3196 MNLDVGDFDRG
-3207 EFVEKLLIQAPANA
+3207 EHVEQLLIQAPANA

-3365 SLSLNGKV
+3365 TLTLNGKV
-3373 LTPDANGIY
+3373 LTPGANGLY
-3382 TVKGDEINKVTVV
+3382 TVAGGDINKVTVV
-3395 PGKDYGGDIKLVV
+3395 PGKDYSGDIKFIV

-3421 QETALGDPLEVI
+3421 KETALGDPLEVI

-3474 GSESLFVRIS
+3474 GSEQLFVRIS

-3499 TQDANGY
+3499 TLDANGY

-3511 ARIGELKLQPPKDS
+3511 DRINDLKLQPPKNS

-3535 VVKDSVTLTD
+3535 VVKDTAILTD

-3571 VDAPHFDLNS
+3571 VDEPHFDLN
-3581 TGWTQSG
+3581 TTDWTQDG
-3588 GGYSITIAED
+3588 NGYSITIQED
-3598 GKAPLDFKLAS
+3598 GRAPLDFKLSS
-3609 GETTGD
+3609 GEWTDTPLD
-3615 GSESLNL
+3615 HSETLNL
-3622 VLEGLPDDAKVFDGS
+3622 VLEGLPEGARVFDGS

-3715 TSHGLEDEFVVLNW
+3715 TSHGLEDQFTVLDW
-3729 QPDLSDSAEHVT
+3729 QPDLTDGAEKVT
-3741 HLSLSGIEQG
+3741 HLSLSGIEPG
-3751 YQIWIR
+3751 YEVWIR
-3757 VGGVETQLSVNG
+3757 VGGVETQLTVSG
-3769 GALDLSDAD
+3769 GAVDLSDAE
-3778 LKSLLGGGQ
+3778 LQSLLGGGQ
-3787 LLVKAPE
+3787 LLVKGPE
-3794 DSDKDTHIQSH
+3794 DSDRDTTLQSH
-3805 VTVTQYD
+3805 VTVTQVD
-3812 VDKNPDGTPTAMD
+3812 VDSSATA
-3825 QKVIEG
+3825 QKVIDG
-3831 NLHLDIQAV
+3831 TLHVDIQAV
-3840 VEPDGKLVQTGALD
+3840 VEPDGNLVQTGQLE

-3861 ALKDAFV
+3861 PLDGVFV
-3868 FQDLD
+3868 FEDLD

-3885 TDLPP
+3885 SDMPP
-3890 GFVVVGGINDGH
+3890 GFVVVGGINDGK

-3907 PNSAL
+3907 PHDAL
-3912 DSYALRA
+3912 GSYALRS
-3919 PSGYQGGTFSFNVSA
+3919 PDGFTGTVTFKVSA
-3934 MVHDLSDDGDIS
+3934 RVVDLGDNNEGDVS
-3946 ASVRKDLH
+3946 APAYREIT
-3954 ASATFAPVSTPGQQA
+3954 ASADFHGATHSGQVAADVDFDNSTPI
-3969 ATVDLDNSKPIV
+3969 T
-3981 GVEDHNVNFGSQ
+3981 GVEDHGVNFGSQ

-4004 ADHDELSIVIKDLP
+4004 IGDDELSIVITGLP
-4018 QGVNVQGL
+4018 PGVNVQGL

-4042 LSDLDKLTL
+4042 LDDLDRLTL
-4051 TLPEDY
+4051 TLPQDY
-4057 AGNGLSFKVRLVNT
+4057 AGDGLHFNVRLVNT
-4071 DTVSGNTKQS
+4071 DTVSGDTKMV
-4081 EKDISLSITPEVD
+4081 EKDVTLSITPEVD
-4094 TKGGADGQ
+4094 INGGADGL
-4102 PELHLQVKDV
+4102 PELQLNVKDV
-4112 NGQPSN
+4112 NGDGQPDN
-4118 LEDTHVHLDL
+4118 LEDTDIHLDL
-4128 SVTLADMTPSE
+4128 SVKLADISPSV
-4139 ANGGLETVERMT
+4139 ADGGLETVEQVV
-4151 VTVDAQYGH
+4151 VTVDPQYGH
-4160 FLDASG
+4160 FLDKNG
-4166 KPVQSLVVSDPAAL
+4166 QPVSTLTVNDPADL
-4180 KDLVFVPKQHFS
+4180 KDLVFVPKEHFS
-4192 GHVPLDV
+4192 GKVPLAV
-4199 KVDILDTATTGTDTG
+4199 TVDILDTATTGTDRG
-4214 SWSGNASFEVLPV
+4214 SWSGNVSFEVLPV
-4227 NDPAQLTVKNVSGN
+4227 NDPANLTVQNVTGQ

-4249 GLGATLIDNDG
+4249 GLGASLIDNDG
-4260 SEQIVALQIKGV
+4260 SEQIVGLQIKGV

-4277 LSAPAVNNGNGVWQ
+4277 LSAPAVNNGGGVWQ

-4301 TLIPPADFSGTVDL
+4301 TLIPPADFSGTVSL
-4315 TLSAFTLDQGLT
+4315 TLSAFTLDKGLT
-4327 LPLETSGSFTVTVK
+4327 LPLETSAGFTVTVN
-4341 PVGDAII
+4341 PVGDAVIT
-4348 ADLQDKASGTEGDV
+4348 DMQEQASGTEGDV
-4362 ITLNLGLETRDTQAT
+4362 ITLNLGVETRDTHAT
-4377 GGNAANVNE
+4377 GGNAGNVHE
-4386 NKPEQ
+4386 NGPEQ

-4400 DGAEIRLPNGV
+4400 DGAEIRLPSGV
-4411 AGSVVDLGG
+4411 SGTVVDLGG
-4420 GRWQITTDGGK
+4420 GRWQVTTDGGK
-4431 LAAVELVTNDAN
+4431 LDAVELVTNDAN
-4443 GALDI
+4443 GAMAI

-4462 EVGGTI
+4462 EVNGTI
-4468 HVDVSP
+4468 HLDVSP
-4474 VNDAPINVLPSTPQ
+4474 VNDAPVNVLPDDPQ
-4488 VAQEDK
+4488 VAQED
-4494 PFVIQGLQVKDVDAG
+4494 
-4509 SGTMEVRLSVEHGT
+4509 E
-4523 LNLPAGS
+4523 
-4530 GVTVAGN
+4530 
-4537 GTGSLVL
+4537 
-4544 TGTLADLNALLSG
+4544 
-4557 GVTYQGNTDFHGD
+4557 
-4570 DKLTMVTDDRGN
+4570 
-4582 TGSGGP
+4582 
-4588 LGDTDVLP
+4588 
-4596 IEVQPVND
+4596 
-4604 APVNLL
+4604 
-4610 PSAPQVAQE
+4610 
-4619 DKPFVIQGLQV
+4619 PFVIQGLQV

-4887 AGSAPISMVLRV
+4887 AGSAPIAMVLRV

-4962 NTGTGGVLTDSA
+4962 NTGAGGVLTDSA

>member
-62 EPAQPEAAL
+62 EPPQPEAAL

-89 ADPTELFAETAAGNP
+89 ADPTKLFEETAAGNA
-104 GAGTAGGVV
+104 GAGTTSGVV
-113 GSSAGGFVVVDLN
+113 GSSAGGFVVVDRIN
-126 SEYTLAEAGF
+126 DATLAEAGF

-699 QGRDQLSLGLTVSAK
+699 QGSDQLSLGLTVSAK

-722 ANLVVSISDG
+722 ADLVVSISDG

-758 PVSVGSDRLV
+758 PVNVGSDRLV

-780 GLTSGGQPTHYQ
+780 GLTSGDQPTHYQ

-813 GLDGKYQVVLD
+813 GLDGKYQVALD
-824 SVLDQPVSTNSVNLG
+824 GVLDQPVSTNSINLG

-884 AQTLSG
+884 AQTLTG
-890 NLNITAGTDP
+890 DLAITAGADP
-900 LANIGFDA
+900 LVNIAFDA

-922 VVISVS
+922 VIITIS

-1019 HMSFTVS
+1019 SMSFTVS
-1026 HGADALAPDSL
+1026 HGADALDTSSL
-1037 KFDIAAIQQSLDGK
+1037 KFDISAIQQSLDGK

-1136 IKDGHAPHFV
+1136 IKDGHGPHFV
-1146 AGSGVSLDERGL
+1146 AGSGVDLNESSL
-1158 DGSNTLTGTGHF
+1158 DGSNTLTETGHF
-1170 QIEAG
+1170 TLESG
-1175 SDRVSEVSFADI
+1175 SDRVSQVSFADPA
-1187 SEQPALTALG
+1187 SQPPLMALG
-1197 LSVKYELV
+1197 QQVKYELV

-1215 VLKGYVEV
+1215 VLKGYVEI

-1243 SNGFDYKVTLFEGV
+1243 SNGFDYKVTLYQGV
-1257 HQSGGNATDL
+1257 HQSGGTATDLPFKLNIVDSDKGSGNNDSTTGTLNIRISEGDKPTLTLTGVTVSEGRFDGAGNNQTGDDQHATGTLTITADSDPVVDVRLTLSGQVVDGSGKAITHNGETLTWQEVAGSNGHSFQAVTASGTLVLSVTLPNVPDSVAAHTKVDFDYQVVTHTNLDHGANDRLDIRVGMQVTDSDGTVSKGDTVIHVTDAADPHLGSDSGVTLQEGASGQTLDGQLPVSVGSDRLVSLNFEANQPGLNGLTSGGQPTHYQVNGNVITLLDAGGKTILTVTLGLDGKYQVALDGVLDQPVSTNSINLGLQVQGTDFDGDKSNLGTLNIHITDGVLPQVDPVSLTLVEDSDWSAAQTLTGDLAITAGADPLVNIAFDASQPGLQGLTSGGQPVIITISGNSISGAVNGQNVFTLTLDQNGHYVFTLNQPLDQGSADSLLKAGFTLTDSDGDKVSSTLSVAIGDGANPVISAVTGTEMTEANQGDGAVVSSMSFTVSHGADALDTSSLKFDISAIQQSLDGKYSSHGSPVTFTLDANGELVGTSADGREVLRAELDLVESNGNWSVTAKVTLGAELDHQGSESLDLPLTVTLTDKDGDRVSTDLPLTIKDGHGPHFVAGSGVDLNESSLDGSNTLTETGHFTLESGSDRVSQVSFADPASQPPLMALGQQVKYELVDGDASIPGNQVLKGYVEINGQRVEVLQVELVGKLDNAASNGFDYKVTLYQGVHQSGGTATDL

-1393 TLPSVPGR
+1393 TLPNVPGR

-1451 ITDAADPHLGIDS
+1451 ITDAADP
-1464 GVTLQEGASGQTLD
+1464 V
-1478 GQLPVSVGSDRLV
+1478 
-1491 SLNFE
+1491 
-1496 ANQPGLN
+1496 
-1503 GLTSGGQPTHYQV
+1503 
-1516 NGNAI
+1516 
-1521 TLLDAGGKTILTVT
+1521 
-1535 LGLDGKYQLAL
+1535 
-1546 DGVLDQPVS
+1546 
-1555 TNSINL
+1555 
-1561 GLQVQGTDFDGDKSN
+1561 
-1576 LGTLNIHITDGVLPQ
+1576 
-1591 VDPVSLTL
+1591 
-1599 VEDSDWSA
+1599 
-1607 AQTLTGDLAITA
+1607 ITA
-1619 GADPLVNIAFDASQ
+1619 I
-1633 PGLQGLTSGGQ
+1633 
-1644 PVVITIS
+1644 
-1651 GNSIS
+1651 
-1656 GAVNGQNVFTLTLD
+1656 
-1670 QNGHYVFTL
+1670 
-1679 NQPLDQGSAD
+1679 
-1689 SLLKAGFTLTDSDGD
+1689 
-1704 KVSSTLS
+1704 
-1711 VAIGDGA
+1711 
-1718 NPVISAVTGTEMT
+1718 
-1731 EANQG
+1731 
-1736 AKDVVSHM
+1736 
-1744 SFTASHG
+1744 
-1751 ADALDTSSLK
+1751 
-1761 FDIAAI
+1761 
-1767 QQSLDGKYSS
+1767 
-1777 HGSPV
+1777 
-1782 TFTLD
+1782 
-1787 ANGELVGTSADG
+1787 
-1799 REVLRAELSLVENN
+1799 
-1813 GNWSVTAKVT
+1813 
-1823 LGAELDHQGSESLDL
+1823 
-1838 PLTVTLTDK
+1838 
-1847 DGDRVST
+1847 
-1854 DLPLTI
+1854 
-1860 KDGHAPH
+1860 
-1867 FVAGSGV
+1867 
-1874 SLDERGLDGHNTLT
+1874 
-1888 GTGHF
+1888 
-1893 QVNAGSD
+1893 
-1900 RVSEV
+1900 
-1905 SFADISEQPAL
+1905 
-1916 TALGQSVKYELVDGD
+1916 
-1931 ASIPGNQVLKG
+1931 
-1942 YVEVNGQRVEVLQVE
+1942 
-1957 LVGKLDNAASNG
+1957 
-1969 FDYKVTLFEGVHQ
+1969 EG
-1982 SGGSATDLPF
+1982 
-1992 KLNIVDSDK
+1992 
-2001 GSGNNDSTTGT
+2001 
-2012 LNIRISEGD
+2012 
-2021 KPTLTLTGVTLSEGR
+2021 
-2036 FDGAGNNQTS
+2036 
-2046 DDQHATGTLTITAD
+2046 
-2060 SDPVVDV
+2060 
-2067 RLTLSGQVVDGSG
+2067 
-2080 KAITHNGETLTWQEV
+2080 
-2095 AGSNG
+2095 
-2100 HSFQAVTASG
+2100 
-2110 TLVLTVTLP
+2110 
-2119 SVPGRIEAHTQA
+2119 
-2131 TLDYQVTVHTN
+2131 
-2142 LDHGADDKLNLSLPV
+2142 
-2157 KVTDSDGS
+2157 
-2165 VIIGNTTAVITDA
+2165 
-2178 ADPHLGIDAG
+2178 
-2188 VSLQEGGAS
+2188 
-2197 QSLDGQLPVNVGS
+2197 
-2210 DRLVSLN
+2210 
-2217 FEANQP
+2217 
-2223 GLNGL
+2223 
-2228 TSGGQPTHYQVSGNQ
+2228 
-2243 ITLLDAANK
+2243 
-2252 PILTVTLDLDGK
+2252 
-2264 YHVTLDGVL
+2264 
-2273 DQPVNTDSVNLGL
+2273 
-2286 QVQGTDFDGDRS
+2286 
-2298 NLGTLNIA
+2298 
-2306 ITDGALPQV
+2306 
-2315 DPVSLTLVEDSDW
+2315 
-2328 STAQTLSG
+2328 
-2336 NLNITAGTDPLAN
+2336 
-2349 IGFDA
+2349 
-2354 SQPGLQ
+2354 
-2360 GLTSGG
+2360 
-2366 QPVVISV
+2366 
-2373 SGNSISGAVN
+2373 
-2383 GQNVFTLTLDQNG
+2383 
-2396 HYVFTLNQPLDQNAG
+2396 
-2411 SSLLQAGFTLTDSDG
+2411 
-2426 DTVPSTL
+2426 
-2433 SVAIGDGANPVI
+2433 
-2445 NAVTGTSLTEANQG
+2445 
-2459 DAAVVGHMSFT
+2459 
-2470 VSHGSDALDAS
+2470 
-2481 SLKFDIA
+2481 
-2488 AIQSSLHGKF
+2488 
-2498 SSHGS
+2498 
-2503 PVTFTL
+2503 
-2509 DASGELVGTSSD
+2509 
-2521 GREVLRAE
+2521 
-2529 LSLVENNGNW
+2529 
-2539 SVTAK
+2539 
-2544 VTLGAELDHQGSES
+2544 
-2558 LDLPLT
+2558 
-2564 VTLTDKDGDR
+2564 
-2574 VSTQLPLTIK
+2574 
-2584 DGHAPHFVA
+2584 
-2593 GSGVSLDERHLDG
+2593 
-2606 HNTLTGTGH
+2606 
-2615 FQIEAGSDRVSEV
+2615 
-2628 SFADIAQQPA
+2628 
-2638 LTALGQS
+2638 
-2645 VKYELVDGDAS
+2645 
-2656 IPGNQVL
+2656 
-2663 KGYVEVNG
+2663 
-2671 HRIEVLQV
+2671 
-2679 ELSGKL
+2679 
-2685 DNAASNGFDYK
+2685 
-2696 VTLYQGVHQS
+2696 
-2706 GNTATDLPFK
+2706 
-2716 LNIVDSDKGSGNNDS
+2716 
-2731 TTGTLNIRI
+2731 
-2740 SEGDKPTLSLTGVT
+2740 
-2754 LSEGRFDGAGNNQTG
+2754 
-2769 DDQQA
+2769 
-2774 SGTLTITADSDPV
+2774 
-2787 VDVRLT
+2787 
-2793 LSGQVLDASGK
+2793 
-2804 AITHNGEALTWQE
+2804 
-2817 VPGSNGHGFQAL
+2817 
-2829 TASGTLVLTVT
+2829 
-2840 LPSVPGRIEAH
+2840 
-2851 TQATLDY
+2851 
-2858 QVKVHTNLDHGADDK
+2858 
-2873 LNLSLPVK
+2873 
-2881 VTDSDGSVI
+2881 
-2890 TGSTTAVITDAADP
+2890 
-2904 VINAIGS
+2904 

-2925 HVGSSPSGTG
+2925 HGGTSPSGTG
-2935 EIAIGQ
+2935 EVAIGQ
-2941 VTIAAGSDRVAAL
+2941 VTIAAGSDRVVSL

-2962 ALNTLSSGG
+2962 ALNTLTSGG
-2971 RAVTLSAGSQPGVYL
+2971 KAVTIGADSQPGVYL

-3027 LPLQALDSDGDLS
+3027 LPLQARDSDGDLS

-3056 VDAGKTLNEGAKVT
+3056 VDASKTLNEGAKVT

-3084 VVRSVTINGTEHPI
+3084 VVRAVTINGTEHSI
-3098 AASGNTSIAVTDS
+3098 AATGNTTISVTDG
-3111 TGQVIGTL
+3111 TGQIIGTL
-3119 VISAEGNYSFTAT
+3119 VINAEGDYSFTAK
-3132 SGVNHSNNTL
+3132 SGIDHSNNTL
-3142 VQTIDFH
+3142 VQQIGFH

-3157 DDGVLTL
+3157 DDGLLTL

-3172 LTVSPVTGA
+3172 LTVSAVTGQ

-3187 DPTHGIPIT
+3187 DSGQGIPIT
-3196 MALDIGDYDRG
+3196 MNLDVGDFDRG
-3207 EFVEKLLIQAPANA
+3207 EHVEQLLIQAPANA

-3278 GGAALRFPVQLQVGV
+3278 GGAPLRFPVQLQVGV

-3324 HQHYTTDEDSSG
+3324 HQHYTADEDSSG

-3355 YQIKWASGQG
+3355 YQIEWASGQG
-3365 SLSLNGKV
+3365 TLTLNGKV
-3373 LTPDANGIY
+3373 LTPGANGLY
-3382 TVKGDEINKVTVV
+3382 TVAGGDINKVTVV
-3395 PGKDYGGDIKLVV
+3395 PGKDYSGDIKLIV

-3421 QETALGDPLEVI
+3421 KETALGDPLEVI

-3474 GSESLFVRIS
+3474 GSEQLFVRIS

-3499 TQDANGY
+3499 TLDANGY

-3511 ARIGELKLQPPKDS
+3511 DRINDLKLLPPKNS

-3535 VVKDSVTLTD
+3535 VVKDTAILTD

-3571 VDAPHFDLNS
+3571 VDEPHFDLN
-3581 TGWTQSG
+3581 TTDWTQDG
-3588 GGYSITIAED
+3588 NGYSITIQED
-3598 GKAPLDFKLAS
+3598 GRAPLDFKLTS
-3609 GETTGD
+3609 GEWTDTPLD
-3615 GSESLNL
+3615 HSETLNL
-3622 VLEGLPDDAKVFDGS
+3622 VLEGLPEGARVFDGS

-3715 TSHGLEDEFVVLNW
+3715 TSHGLEDQFTVLDW
-3729 QPDLSDSAEHVT
+3729 QPDLTDGAEKVT
-3741 HLSLSGIEQG
+3741 HLSLSGIEPG
-3751 YQIWIR
+3751 YEVWIR
-3757 VGGVETQLSVNG
+3757 VGGVETQLTVSG
-3769 GALDLSDAD
+3769 GAVELSDAE
-3778 LKSLLGGGQ
+3778 LQSLLGGGQ
-3787 LLVKAPE
+3787 LLVRGPE
-3794 DSDKDTHIQSH
+3794 DSDRDTTLQSH
-3805 VTVTQYD
+3805 VTVTQVD
-3812 VDKNPDGTPTAMD
+3812 VDSSATA
-3825 QKVIEG
+3825 QKVIDG
-3831 NLHLDIQAV
+3831 TLHVDIQAV
-3840 VEPDGKLVQTGALD
+3840 VEPDGNLVQTGQLE

-3861 ALKDAFV
+3861 PLDGVFV
-3868 FQDLD
+3868 FEDLD

-3885 TDLPP
+3885 SDLPP
-3890 GFVVVGGINDGH
+3890 GFVVVGGINDGK

-3907 PNSAL
+3907 PHDAL
-3912 DSYALRA
+3912 GSYALRS
-3919 PSGYQGGTFSFNVSA
+3919 PDGFTGTVTFKVSA
-3934 MVHDLSDDGDIS
+3934 RVVDLGDNNEGDVS
-3946 ASVRKDLH
+3946 APAYREIT
-3954 ASATFAPVSTPGQQA
+3954 ASADFHGATHSGQVAADVDFDNSTPI
-3969 ATVDLDNSKPIV
+3969 T
-3981 GVEDHNVNFGSQ
+3981 GVEDHGVNFGSQ

-4004 ADHDELSIVIKDLP
+4004 SGDDELSIVITGLP
-4018 QGVNVQGL
+4018 PGVNVQGL
-4026 TYDFVNG
+4026 TFDFVNG

-4042 LSDLDKLTL
+4042 LDDLDRLTL
-4051 TLPEDY
+4051 TLPQDY
-4057 AGNGLSFKVRLVNT
+4057 AGDGLHFNVRLVNT
-4071 DTVSGNTKQS
+4071 DTVSGDTKMV
-4081 EKDISLSITPEVD
+4081 EKDVTLSITPEVD
-4094 TKGGADGQ
+4094 INGGADGL
-4102 PELHLQVKDV
+4102 PELQLNVKDV
-4112 NGQPSN
+4112 NGDGQPDN
-4118 LEDTHVHLDL
+4118 LEDTEIHLDL
-4128 SVTLADMTPSE
+4128 SVKLADISPSV
-4139 ANGGLETVERMT
+4139 ADGGLETVERVV
-4151 VTVDAQYGH
+4151 VTVDPQYGH
-4160 FLDASG
+4160 FLDKNG
-4166 KPVQSLVVSDPAAL
+4166 QPVATLTVNDPADL
-4180 KDLVFVPKQHFS
+4180 KDLVFVPKEHFS
-4192 GHVPLDV
+4192 GKVPLAV
-4199 KVDILDTATTGTDTG
+4199 TVDILDTATTGTDRG
-4214 SWSGNASFEVLPV
+4214 SWSGNVSFEVLPV
-4227 NDPAQLTVKNVSGN
+4227 NDPANLTVQNVTGQ

-4249 GLGATLIDNDG
+4249 GLGASLIDNDG
-4260 SEQIVALQIKGV
+4260 SEQIVGLQIKGV

-4277 LSAPAVNNGNGVWQ
+4277 LSAPAVNNGGGVWQ

-4315 TLSAFTLDQGLT
+4315 TLSAFTLDKGLT
-4327 LPLETSGSFTVTVK
+4327 LPLETSAGFTVTVN
-4341 PVGDAII
+4341 PVGDAVIT
-4348 ADLQDKASGTEGDV
+4348 DMQEQASGTEGDV
-4362 ITLNLGLETRDTQAT
+4362 ITLNLGVETRDTQAT
-4377 GGNAANVNE
+4377 GGNAGNVHE
-4386 NKPEQ
+4386 NGPEQ

-4400 DGAEIRLPNGV
+4400 DGAEIRLPSGV
-4411 AGSVVDLGG
+4411 SGTVVDLGG
-4420 GRWQITTDGGK
+4420 GRWQVTTDGGK
-4431 LAAVELVTNDAN
+4431 LDAVELVTNDAN
-4443 GALDI
+4443 GAMAI

-4462 EVGGTI
+4462 EVNGTI
-4468 HVDVSP
+4468 HLDVSP
-4474 VNDAPINVLPSTPQ
+4474 VNDAPVNVLPDDPQ
-4488 VAQEDK
+4488 VAQED
-4494 PFVIQGLQVKDVDAG
+4494 
-4509 SGTMEVRLSVEHGT
+4509 E
-4523 LNLPAGS
+4523 
-4530 GVTVAGN
+4530 
-4537 GTGSLVL
+4537 
-4544 TGTLADLNALLSG
+4544 
-4557 GVTYQGNTDFHGD
+4557 
-4570 DKLTMVTDDRGN
+4570 
-4582 TGSGGP
+4582 
-4588 LGDTDVLP
+4588 
-4596 IEVQPVND
+4596 
-4604 APVNLL
+4604 
-4610 PSAPQVAQE
+4610 
-4619 DKPFVIQGLQV
+4619 PFVIQGLQV

-4929 DDLNGLLAGN
+4929 DDLNRLLAGN

-4962 NTGTGGVLTDSA
+4962 NTGAGGVLTDSA

>member
-1 MAELRIDKPTL
+1 MA
-12 IAKVEGAVF
+12 
-21 VMDADGSL
+21 
-29 RRATPGMQL
+29 
-38 EPGMRLLTESDGQVE
+38 
-53 LAEAGSERP
+53 
-62 EPAQPEAAL
+62 
-71 PAGAD
+71 
-76 AELASLQEAIRQG
+76 
-89 ADPTELFAETAAGNP
+89 
-104 GAGTAGGVV
+104 
-113 GSSAGGFVVVDLN
+113 GSSASGFVVVDRIN
-126 SEYTLAEAGF
+126 DATLAEAGF
-136 DTGHEARQPGD
+136 DTSHEARQPGD

-323 IPDTLADGPHD
+323 IPDTLADGAHD

-396 VGQNGQ
+396 IGQNGQ
-402 TLFSGS
+402 TLFNGS

-443 RVIDGAPLIGQSD
+443 RVIDGAPLIGQSY

-493 QGALNQLGLTSHGTA
+493 QSALNQLGLTSHGTA

-699 QGRDQLSLGLTVSAK
+699 QGSDQLSLGLTVSAK

-722 ANLVVSISDG
+722 ADLVVSISDG

-746 EGASGQTLDGQL
+746 EGASGQTLNGQL
-758 PVSVGSDRLV
+758 PVNVGSDRLV
-768 SLNFEANQPGLN
+768 SLNFQASQPGLN

-824 SVLDQPVSTNSVNLG
+824 GVLDQPVSTNSV
-839 LQVQGT
+839 
-845 DFDGD
+845 
-850 KSNLGTLNIHITD
+850 
-863 GVLPQVD
+863 
-870 PVSLTLVE
+870 
-878 DSDWSA
+878 
-884 AQTLSG
+884 
-890 NLNITAGTDP
+890 
-900 LANIGFDA
+900 
-908 SQPGLQGLTSGGQP
+908 
-922 VVISVS
+922 
-928 GNSISGAV
+928 
-936 NGQNVFT
+936 
-943 LTLDQNG
+943 
-950 HYVFTLNQPL
+950 
-960 DQGSAD
+960 
-966 SLLKA
+966 
-971 GFTLTD
+971 
-977 SDGDKVSS
+977 
-985 TLSVAIGDGANP
+985 
-997 VISAVTGT
+997 
-1005 EMTEANQGDGAVVS
+1005 
-1019 HMSFTVS
+1019 
-1026 HGADALAPDSL
+1026 
-1037 KFDIAAIQQSLDGK
+1037 
-1051 YSSHGSPVTFTL
+1051 
-1063 DANGELVGTSADGRE
+1063 
-1078 VLRAELDLVES
+1078 
-1089 NGNWSVTA
+1089 
-1097 KVTLGAEL
+1097 
-1105 DHQGSESLDLPLTV
+1105 
-1119 TLTDKDGDRV
+1119 
-1129 STDLPLT
+1129 
-1136 IKDGHAPHFV
+1136 
-1146 AGSGVSLDERGL
+1146 
-1158 DGSNTLTGTGHF
+1158 
-1170 QIEAG
+1170 
-1175 SDRVSEVSFADI
+1175 
-1187 SEQPALTALG
+1187 
-1197 LSVKYELV
+1197 
-1205 DGDASIPGNQ
+1205 
-1215 VLKGYVEV
+1215 
-1223 NGQRVEVLQVEL
+1223 
-1235 VGKLDNAA
+1235 
-1243 SNGFDYKVTLFEGV
+1243 
-1257 HQSGGNATDL
+1257 
-1267 PFKLNIV
+1267 
-1274 DSDKGS
+1274 
-1280 GNNDSTTGTLNIR
+1280 
-1293 ISEGDK
+1293 
-1299 PTLTLT
+1299 
-1305 GVTVSEG
+1305 
-1312 RFDGAGNNQTGDDQH
+1312 
-1327 ATGTLTITADSDPV
+1327 
-1341 VDVRL
+1341 
-1346 TLSGQVV
+1346 
-1353 DGSGKAITHNGE
+1353 
-1365 TLTWQEVAGS
+1365 
-1375 NGHSFQAV
+1375 
-1383 TASGTLVLTV
+1383 
-1393 TLPSVPGR
+1393 
-1401 IEAHTQATLDYQV
+1401 
-1414 TVHTNLDHGAD
+1414 
-1425 DKLNLSLPVK
+1425 
-1435 VTDSDG
+1435 
-1441 SVITGSTTAV
+1441 
-1451 ITDAADPHLGIDS
+1451 
-1464 GVTLQEGASGQTLD
+1464 
-1478 GQLPVSVGSDRLV
+1478 
-1491 SLNFE
+1491 
-1496 ANQPGLN
+1496 
-1503 GLTSGGQPTHYQV
+1503 
-1516 NGNAI
+1516 
-1521 TLLDAGGKTILTVT
+1521 
-1535 LGLDGKYQLAL
+1535 
-1546 DGVLDQPVS
+1546 
-1555 TNSINL
+1555 NL

-1718 NPVISAVTGTEMT
+1718 NPVISAVTGAEMT

-1736 AKDVVSHM
+1736 DGAVVSSM
-1744 SFTASHG
+1744 SFTVNHG
-1751 ADALDTSSLK
+1751 SDALAPDSLK

-1767 QQSLDGKYSS
+1767 QGSLDGKYSS

-1799 REVLRAELSLVENN
+1799 REVLRAELDLVESN

-1860 KDGHAPH
+1860 KDGHAPD

-1874 SLDERGLDGHNTLT
+1874 SLDERGLDGSNTLT

-1982 SGGSATDLPF
+1982 SGGNATDLPF

-2012 LNIRISEGD
+2012 LNIRISEGAN
-2021 KPTLTLTGVTLSEGR
+2021 PTLTLTGVTVSEGR
-2036 FDGAGNNQTS
+2036 FDGAGNNQTG

-2119 SVPGRIEAHTQA
+2119 NVPGRIEAHTQA

-2165 VIIGNTTAVITDA
+2165 VI
-2178 ADPHLGIDAG
+2178 
-2188 VSLQEGGAS
+2188 
-2197 QSLDGQLPVNVGS
+2197 
-2210 DRLVSLN
+2210 
-2217 FEANQP
+2217 
-2223 GLNGL
+2223 
-2228 TSGGQPTHYQVSGNQ
+2228 
-2243 ITLLDAANK
+2243 
-2252 PILTVTLDLDGK
+2252 
-2264 YHVTLDGVL
+2264 
-2273 DQPVNTDSVNLGL
+2273 
-2286 QVQGTDFDGDRS
+2286 
-2298 NLGTLNIA
+2298 
-2306 ITDGALPQV
+2306 
-2315 DPVSLTLVEDSDW
+2315 
-2328 STAQTLSG
+2328 
-2336 NLNITAGTDPLAN
+2336 
-2349 IGFDA
+2349 
-2354 SQPGLQ
+2354 
-2360 GLTSGG
+2360 
-2366 QPVVISV
+2366 
-2373 SGNSISGAVN
+2373 
-2383 GQNVFTLTLDQNG
+2383 
-2396 HYVFTLNQPLDQNAG
+2396 
-2411 SSLLQAGFTLTDSDG
+2411 
-2426 DTVPSTL
+2426 
-2433 SVAIGDGANPVI
+2433 
-2445 NAVTGTSLTEANQG
+2445 
-2459 DAAVVGHMSFT
+2459 
-2470 VSHGSDALDAS
+2470 
-2481 SLKFDIA
+2481 
-2488 AIQSSLHGKF
+2488 
-2498 SSHGS
+2498 
-2503 PVTFTL
+2503 
-2509 DASGELVGTSSD
+2509 
-2521 GREVLRAE
+2521 
-2529 LSLVENNGNW
+2529 
-2539 SVTAK
+2539 
-2544 VTLGAELDHQGSES
+2544 
-2558 LDLPLT
+2558 
-2564 VTLTDKDGDR
+2564 
-2574 VSTQLPLTIK
+2574 
-2584 DGHAPHFVA
+2584 
-2593 GSGVSLDERHLDG
+2593 
-2606 HNTLTGTGH
+2606 
-2615 FQIEAGSDRVSEV
+2615 
-2628 SFADIAQQPA
+2628 
-2638 LTALGQS
+2638 
-2645 VKYELVDGDAS
+2645 
-2656 IPGNQVL
+2656 
-2663 KGYVEVNG
+2663 
-2671 HRIEVLQV
+2671 
-2679 ELSGKL
+2679 
-2685 DNAASNGFDYK
+2685 
-2696 VTLYQGVHQS
+2696 
-2706 GNTATDLPFK
+2706 
-2716 LNIVDSDKGSGNNDS
+2716 
-2731 TTGTLNIRI
+2731 
-2740 SEGDKPTLSLTGVT
+2740 
-2754 LSEGRFDGAGNNQTG
+2754 
-2769 DDQQA
+2769 
-2774 SGTLTITADSDPV
+2774 
-2787 VDVRLT
+2787 
-2793 LSGQVLDASGK
+2793 
-2804 AITHNGEALTWQE
+2804 
-2817 VPGSNGHGFQAL
+2817 
-2829 TASGTLVLTVT
+2829 
-2840 LPSVPGRIEAH
+2840 
-2851 TQATLDY
+2851 
-2858 QVKVHTNLDHGADDK
+2858 
-2873 LNLSLPVK
+2873 
-2881 VTDSDGSVI
+2881 

-2904 VINAIGS
+2904 VITAIEG

-2925 HVGSSPSGTG
+2925 HGGTSPSGTG
-2935 EIAIGQ
+2935 EVAIGQ
-2941 VTIAAGSDRVAAL
+2941 VTIAAGSDRVVSL

-2962 ALNTLSSGG
+2962 VLNTLTSGG
-2971 RAVTLSAGSQPGVYL
+2971 KAVTIGADSQPGVYF

-3001 VSGRYTFE
+3001 ASGRYTFE

-3027 LPLQALDSDGDLS
+3027 LPLQARDSDGDLS
-3040 AEVIGHVSVQ
+3040 AEVIGHVSEQ

-3056 VDAGKTLNEGAKVT
+3056 VDASKTLNERAKVT
-3070 GDLLATASEGADDA
+3070 GDLLATVSEGADDA
-3084 VVRSVTINGTEHPI
+3084 VVRAVTINGTEHPI
-3098 AASGNTSIAVTDS
+3098 AATGNTTISVTDG
-3111 TGQVIGTL
+3111 TGQIIGTL
-3119 VISAEGNYSFTAT
+3119 VINAEGDYSFTAK
-3132 SGVNHSNNTL
+3132 SGIDHSNSTL
-3142 VQTIDFH
+3142 VQQIGFH

-3157 DDGVLTL
+3157 DDGLLTL

-3172 LTVSPVTGA
+3172 LTVSAVTGQ

-3187 DPTHGIPIT
+3187 DPGQGIPIT
-3196 MALDIGDYDRG
+3196 MNLDVGDFDRG
-3207 EFVEKLLIQAPANA
+3207 EHVEQLLIQAPANA

-3365 SLSLNGKV
+3365 TLTLNGKV
-3373 LTPDANGIY
+3373 LTPGANGLY
-3382 TVKGDEINKVTVV
+3382 TVAGGDINKVTVV
-3395 PGKDYGGDIKLVV
+3395 PGKDYSGDIKLIV
-3408 TPVSTEKTPVVTG
+3408 TPVSTEKAPVVTG
-3421 QETALGDPLEVI
+3421 NETALGDPLEVI

-3474 GSESLFVRIS
+3474 GSEQLFVRIS

-3499 TQDANGY
+3499 TLDANGY

-3511 ARIGELKLQPPKDS
+3511 DRINDLKLLPPKNS

-3535 VVKDSVTLTD
+3535 VVKDTAILTD

-3571 VDAPHFDLNS
+3571 VDEPHFDLN
-3581 TGWTQSG
+3581 TTDWTQDG
-3588 GGYSITIAED
+3588 NGYSITIQED
-3598 GKAPLDFKLAS
+3598 GRAPLDFKLTS
-3609 GETTGD
+3609 GEWTDTPLD
-3615 GSESLNL
+3615 HSETLNL
-3622 VLEGLPDDAKVFDGS
+3622 VLEGLPEGAKVFDGS

-3652 NPLYQVDVTSLGNL
+3652 NPLYQVDVSSLGNL

-3700 TIKVEPAIDATDYAK
+3700 TIKVEPAIDATDYAR
-3715 TSHGLEDEFVVLNW
+3715 TSHGLEDQFTVLDW
-3729 QPDLSDSAEHVT
+3729 QPDLTDGAEQVT
-3741 HLSLSGIEQG
+3741 HLGLSGIEPG
-3751 YQIWIR
+3751 YEVWIR
-3757 VGGVETQLSVNG
+3757 VGGVDTQLTVTG
-3769 GALDLSDAD
+3769 GAVDLTPSQLD
-3778 LKSLLGGGQ
+3778 SLLNGGQ
-3787 LLVKAPE
+3787 LLVRGPE
-3794 DSDKDTHIQSH
+3794 DSDRDTTLQSH
-3805 VTVTQYD
+3805 VTVTQVD
-3812 VDKNPDGTPTAMD
+3812 VDSSATA
-3825 QKVIEG
+3825 QKVIDG
-3831 NLHLDIQAV
+3831 TLHVDIQAV
-3840 VEPDGKLVQTGALD
+3840 VEPDGNLVQTGQLE
-3854 SPDGHDI
+3854 SPDGHAIPLDGV
-3861 ALKDAFV
+3861 FV

-3885 TDLPP
+3885 SDLPP
-3890 GFVVVGGINDGH
+3890 GFVVVGGINDGQ

-3907 PNSAL
+3907 PHDAL
-3912 DSYALRA
+3912 GNYALRS
-3919 PSGYQGGTFSFNVSA
+3919 PDGFTGTVTFKVSA
-3934 MVHDLSDDGDIS
+3934 RVIDLGDNNEGDVS
-3946 ASVRKDLH
+3946 APAYREIT
-3954 ASATFAPVSTPGQQA
+3954 ASADFHA
-3969 ATVDLDNSKPIV
+3969 ATHSGQVAADVDFDNSAPIT
-3981 GVEDHNVNFGSQ
+3981 GVEDQGVNFGSQ
-3993 LKQMVTLGTAD
+3993 FKDMVTLGTAD
-4004 ADHDELSIVIKDLP
+4004 SGDDELSIVITGLP
-4018 QGVNVQGL
+4018 PGVNVQGL
-4026 TYDFVNG
+4026 TFDFVNG

-4042 LSDLDKLTL
+4042 LDDLDKLTL
-4051 TLPEDY
+4051 TLPQDY
-4057 AGNGLSFKVRLVNT
+4057 AGDGLHFNVRLVNT
-4071 DTVSGNTKQS
+4071 DTVSGDTKMV
-4081 EKDISLSITPEVD
+4081 EKDVTLSITPEVD
-4094 TKGGADGQ
+4094 INGGADGL
-4102 PELHLQVKDV
+4102 PELQLNVKDV
-4112 NGQPSN
+4112 NGDGQPDN
-4118 LEDTHVHLDL
+4118 LEDTDIHLDL
-4128 SVTLADMTPSE
+4128 SVKLADISPSV
-4139 ANGGLETVERMT
+4139 ADGGLETVERVV
-4151 VTVDAQYGH
+4151 VTVDPQYGH
-4160 FLDASG
+4160 FLDKNG
-4166 KPVQSLVVSDPAAL
+4166 QPVSTLRVNDPADL
-4180 KDLVFVPKQHFS
+4180 KDLVFVPKEHFS
-4192 GHVPLDV
+4192 GKVPLAV
-4199 KVDILDTATTGTDTG
+4199 TVDILDTATTGTDRG
-4214 SWSGNASFEVLPV
+4214 SWSGNVSFEVLPV
-4227 NDPAQLTVKNVSGN
+4227 NDPANLTVQNVTGQ

-4249 GLGATLIDNDG
+4249 GLGASLIDNDG
-4260 SEQIVALQIKGV
+4260 SEQIVGLQIKGV

-4277 LSAPAVNNGNGVWQ
+4277 LSAPAVNNGGGVWQ

-4315 TLSAFTLDQGLT
+4315 TLSAFTQDLGLT
-4327 LPLETSGSFTVTVK
+4327 LPLETSAGFTVN
-4341 PVGDAII
+4341 PVGDAVIT
-4348 ADLQDKASGTEGDV
+4348 DMQEQASGTEGDV
-4362 ITLNLGLETRDTQAT
+4362 ITLNLGVETRDTQAT
-4377 GGNAANVNE
+4377 GGNAGNVHE
-4386 NKPEQ
+4386 NGPEQ

-4400 DGAEIRLPNGV
+4400 DGAEIRLPSGV
-4411 AGSVVDLGG
+4411 SGTVVDLGG
-4420 GRWQITTDGGK
+4420 GRWQVTTDGGK
-4431 LAAVELVTNDAN
+4431 LDAVELVTHDAN
-4443 GALDI
+4443 GAMAI

-4462 EVGGTI
+4462 EVNGTI
-4468 HVDVSP
+4468 HLDVSP
-4474 VNDAPINVLPSTPQ
+4474 VNDAPVNVLPDDPQ
-4488 VAQEDK
+4488 VAQED
-4494 PFVIQGLQVKDVDAG
+4494 
-4509 SGTMEVRLSVEHGT
+4509 E
-4523 LNLPAGS
+4523 
-4530 GVTVAGN
+4530 
-4537 GTGSLVL
+4537 
-4544 TGTLADLNALLSG
+4544 
-4557 GVTYQGNTDFHGD
+4557 
-4570 DKLTMVTDDRGN
+4570 
-4582 TGSGGP
+4582 
-4588 LGDTDVLP
+4588 
-4596 IEVQPVND
+4596 
-4604 APVNLL
+4604 
-4610 PSAPQVAQE
+4610 
-4619 DKPFVIQGLQV
+4619 PFVIQGLQV

-4652 LPAGSGVT
+4652 LPDGSGVT

-4683 GGVTYQGDPDFHGN
+4683 SGVTYQGNPDFHGN

-4724 LVQPVNDAPVNQ
+4724 EVQAVNDAPVNQ

-4800 SQDAINALLAGGV
+4800 SQDAINALLSGGV

-4823 QDALTMVTNDLGN
+4823 QDALTMVTNDLGS

-4844 DTDVLPIEVEP
+4844 DTDVLPIEVAP

-4863 VPGSLQVKEDG
+4863 VPGSQQVREDG

-4887 AGSAPISMVLRV
+4887 AGSAPISMMLRV

-4914 VQGAGTSVVTLVGSL
+4914 VQGAGTGVMTLVGSL
-4929 DDLNGLLAGN
+4929 DDLNSLLAGN

-4948 WGQDNLSITTSDQG
+4948 WGQDNLSITTSDLG
-4962 NTGTGGVLTDSA
+4962 NTGAGGVLTDSA

-5025 NLGSAQ
+5025 NLGGAQ

-5073 AESSLGGGTLSSAT
+5073 AESSLGGSTLSSAT

-5101 GSDQGDWLFGSSGND
+5101 GSDQGDWLFGSTGND

-5134 ILTGGAG
+5134 ILSGGAG

-5147 GSGDEGTTASPA
+5147 GSGDEGTTAQPA
-5159 IDTITDFRP
+5159 MDTITDFRP
-5168 QEGDRIDLAD
+5168 QEGDKIDLAD
-5178 LLKGVTDNSVDGLLG
+5178 LLKGVTGNSVDSLLG

-5200 STGNGLSDVSLSV
+5200 SVGHGLSDVNLSV
-5213 SPAGDGNVTQQI
+5213 SPAGDGHVTQQI

>member
-62 EPAQPEAAL
+62 EPTQPEAVL

-89 ADPTELFAETAAGNP
+89 ADPTKLFEETAAGNA
-104 GAGTAGGVV
+104 GAGTTGGVV

-187 EDVEVGQTVTVTLI
+187 EDVEVGQTVIVTLI

-323 IPDTLADGPHD
+323 IPDTLADGAHD

-493 QGALNQLGLTSHGTA
+493 QSALNQLGLTSHGTA

-565 GDRVSANLTVN
+565 GDRVSANLTIN

-678 SQQGSDID
+678 SQHGSDID

-699 QGRDQLSLGLTVSAK
+699 QGSDQLSLGLTVSAK

-722 ANLVVSISDG
+722 ADLVVSISDG

-813 GLDGKYQVVLD
+813 GLDGKYQVALD
-824 SVLDQPVSTNSVNLG
+824 GVLDQPVSTNSVNLG

-884 AQTLSG
+884 AQTLTG
-890 NLNITAGTDP
+890 DLAITAGADP
-900 LANIGFDA
+900 LVNIAFDA

-922 VVISVS
+922 VVITIS

-977 SDGDKVSS
+977 SDGDTVSS
-985 TLSVAIGDGANP
+985 TLTVAIGDGANP

-1019 HMSFTVS
+1019 SMSFTVS
-1026 HGADALAPDSL
+1026 HGADALDTSSL
-1037 KFDIAAIQQSLDGK
+1037 KFDIAAIQSSLDGK

-1063 DANGELVGTSADGRE
+1063 DASGELVGTSADGRE

-1136 IKDGHAPHFV
+1136 IKDGHAPNFV
-1146 AGSGVSLDERGL
+1146 AGSGVDLNESRL
-1158 DGSNTLTGTGHF
+1158 DGNNTLTETGHF
-1170 QIEAG
+1170 TLESG
-1175 SDRVSEVSFADI
+1175 SDRVSQVSFADPA
-1187 SEQPALTALG
+1187 SQPPLMALG
-1197 LSVKYELV
+1197 QQVKYELV
-1205 DGDASIPGNQ
+1205 DGDPAIPGNQ
-1215 VLKGYVEV
+1215 ILKGYVDV
-1223 NGQRVEVLQVEL
+1223 NGARVEVLQVEL

-1243 SNGFDYKVTLFEGV
+1243 SNTFDYKVTLYQGV
-1257 HQSGGNATDL
+1257 HQSGGDGKTSL
-1267 PFKLNIV
+1267 PLKLDII
-1274 DSDKGS
+1274 DSDKGG
-1280 GNNDSTTGTLNIR
+1280 GNNDSTTGTLDIT
-1293 ISEGDK
+1293 ISEGVR
-1299 PTLTLT
+1299 PIVN
-1305 GVTVSEG
+1305 GVTIDSVTLSEG
-1312 RFDGAGNNQTGDDQH
+1312 RFDGAANGATADDQLI
-1327 ATGTLTITADSDPV
+1327 TGKVTVQAYSDPI

-1346 TLSGQVV
+1346 VLSGQVMDINGNPV
-1353 DGSGKAITHNGE
+1353 THNGE
-1365 TLTWQEVAGS
+1365 TLTWQEVPGS

-1383 TASGTLVLTV
+1383 TASGTLVLSV
-1393 TLPSVPGR
+1393 TLPNVPDSVA
-1401 IEAHTQATLDYQV
+1401 AHTKVDFDYQV
-1414 TVHTNLDHGAD
+1414 VTHTNLDHGAND
-1425 DKLNLSLPVK
+1425 RLDIRVGMQ

-1441 SVITGSTTAV
+1441 TVSKGDTVIHV
-1451 ITDAADPHLGIDS
+1451 TDAADPHLGIDS

-1516 NGNAI
+1516 NGNVI

-1535 LGLDGKYQLAL
+1535 LGLDGKYQVAL

-1555 TNSINL
+1555 TNSVNL

-1718 NPVISAVTGTEMT
+1718 NPVISAVTGAEMT

-1736 AKDVVSHM
+1736 DGAVVSSM
-1744 SFTASHG
+1744 SFTVNHG
-1751 ADALDTSSLK
+1751 SDALAPDSLK

-1767 QQSLDGKYSS
+1767 QGSLDGKYSS

-1799 REVLRAELSLVENN
+1799 REVLRAELDLVESN

-1860 KDGHAPH
+1860 KDGHAPD

-1874 SLDERGLDGHNTLT
+1874 SLDERGLDGSNTLT

-1982 SGGSATDLPF
+1982 SGGNATDLPF

-2012 LNIRISEGD
+2012 LNIRISEGAN
-2021 KPTLTLTGVTLSEGR
+2021 PTLTLTGVTLSEGR
-2036 FDGAGNNQTS
+2036 FDGAANNQTG
-2046 DDQHATGTLTITAD
+2046 DDQNATGTLTITAD
-2060 SDPVVDV
+2060 SDPVVDM

-2119 SVPGRIEAHTQA
+2119 NVPGRIEAHTQA

-2165 VIIGNTTAVITDA
+2165 VI
-2178 ADPHLGIDAG
+2178 
-2188 VSLQEGGAS
+2188 
-2197 QSLDGQLPVNVGS
+2197 
-2210 DRLVSLN
+2210 
-2217 FEANQP
+2217 
-2223 GLNGL
+2223 
-2228 TSGGQPTHYQVSGNQ
+2228 
-2243 ITLLDAANK
+2243 
-2252 PILTVTLDLDGK
+2252 
-2264 YHVTLDGVL
+2264 
-2273 DQPVNTDSVNLGL
+2273 
-2286 QVQGTDFDGDRS
+2286 
-2298 NLGTLNIA
+2298 
-2306 ITDGALPQV
+2306 
-2315 DPVSLTLVEDSDW
+2315 
-2328 STAQTLSG
+2328 
-2336 NLNITAGTDPLAN
+2336 
-2349 IGFDA
+2349 
-2354 SQPGLQ
+2354 
-2360 GLTSGG
+2360 
-2366 QPVVISV
+2366 
-2373 SGNSISGAVN
+2373 
-2383 GQNVFTLTLDQNG
+2383 
-2396 HYVFTLNQPLDQNAG
+2396 
-2411 SSLLQAGFTLTDSDG
+2411 
-2426 DTVPSTL
+2426 
-2433 SVAIGDGANPVI
+2433 
-2445 NAVTGTSLTEANQG
+2445 
-2459 DAAVVGHMSFT
+2459 
-2470 VSHGSDALDAS
+2470 
-2481 SLKFDIA
+2481 
-2488 AIQSSLHGKF
+2488 
-2498 SSHGS
+2498 
-2503 PVTFTL
+2503 
-2509 DASGELVGTSSD
+2509 
-2521 GREVLRAE
+2521 
-2529 LSLVENNGNW
+2529 
-2539 SVTAK
+2539 
-2544 VTLGAELDHQGSES
+2544 
-2558 LDLPLT
+2558 
-2564 VTLTDKDGDR
+2564 
-2574 VSTQLPLTIK
+2574 
-2584 DGHAPHFVA
+2584 
-2593 GSGVSLDERHLDG
+2593 
-2606 HNTLTGTGH
+2606 
-2615 FQIEAGSDRVSEV
+2615 
-2628 SFADIAQQPA
+2628 
-2638 LTALGQS
+2638 
-2645 VKYELVDGDAS
+2645 
-2656 IPGNQVL
+2656 
-2663 KGYVEVNG
+2663 
-2671 HRIEVLQV
+2671 
-2679 ELSGKL
+2679 
-2685 DNAASNGFDYK
+2685 
-2696 VTLYQGVHQS
+2696 
-2706 GNTATDLPFK
+2706 
-2716 LNIVDSDKGSGNNDS
+2716 
-2731 TTGTLNIRI
+2731 
-2740 SEGDKPTLSLTGVT
+2740 
-2754 LSEGRFDGAGNNQTG
+2754 
-2769 DDQQA
+2769 
-2774 SGTLTITADSDPV
+2774 
-2787 VDVRLT
+2787 
-2793 LSGQVLDASGK
+2793 
-2804 AITHNGEALTWQE
+2804 
-2817 VPGSNGHGFQAL
+2817 
-2829 TASGTLVLTVT
+2829 
-2840 LPSVPGRIEAH
+2840 
-2851 TQATLDY
+2851 
-2858 QVKVHTNLDHGADDK
+2858 
-2873 LNLSLPVK
+2873 
-2881 VTDSDGSVI
+2881 

-2904 VINAIGS
+2904 VITAIEG

-2925 HVGSSPSGTG
+2925 HGGTSPSGTG
-2935 EIAIGQ
+2935 EVAIGQ
-2941 VTIAAGSDRVAAL
+2941 VTIAAGSDRVVSL

-2962 ALNTLSSGG
+2962 ALNTLTSGG
-2971 RAVTLSAGSQPGVYL
+2971 KAVTIGADSQPGVYL

-3027 LPLQALDSDGDLS
+3027 LPLQARDSDGDLS

-3056 VDAGKTLNEGAKVT
+3056 VDASKTLNEGAKVT

-3084 VVRSVTINGTEHPI
+3084 VVRAVTINGTEHPI
-3098 AASGNTSIAVTDS
+3098 AATGNTTISVTDG
-3111 TGQVIGTL
+3111 TGQIIGTL
-3119 VISAEGNYSFTAT
+3119 VINAEGDYSFTAK
-3132 SGVNHSNNTL
+3132 SGIDHSNSTL
-3142 VQTIDFH
+3142 VQQIGFH

-3157 DDGVLTL
+3157 DDGLLTL

-3172 LTVSPVTGA
+3172 LTVSAVTGQ

-3187 DPTHGIPIT
+3187 DPSQGIPIT
-3196 MALDIGDYDRG
+3196 MNLDVGDFDRG
-3207 EFVEKLLIQAPANA
+3207 EHVEQLLIQAPANA

-3317 LWDAGST
+3317 LWDAGNT
-3324 HQHYTTDEDSSG
+3324 HQHYTADEDSSG

-3355 YQIKWASGQG
+3355 YQIEWASGQG
-3365 SLSLNGKV
+3365 TLTLNGKV
-3373 LTPDANGIY
+3373 LTPEANGLY
-3382 TVKGDEINKVTVV
+3382 TVAGGDINKVTVV
-3395 PGKDYGGDIKLVV
+3395 PGKDYSGDIKLIV

-3421 QETALGDPLEVI
+3421 KETALGDPLEVI

-3474 GSESLFVRIS
+3474 GSEQLFVRIS
-3484 GLPAGATLLLGGVAV
+3484 GLPADATLLLGGVAV
-3499 TQDANGY
+3499 TLDANGY

-3511 ARIGELKLQPPKDS
+3511 DRINDLKLLPPKNS

-3535 VVKDSVTLTD
+3535 VVKDTAILTD

-3571 VDAPHFDLNS
+3571 VDEPHFDLN
-3581 TGWTQSG
+3581 TTDWTQDG
-3588 GGYSITIAED
+3588 NGYSITIQED
-3598 GKAPLDFKLAS
+3598 GRAPLDFKLTS
-3609 GETTGD
+3609 GEWTDTPLD
-3615 GSESLNL
+3615 HSETLNL
-3622 VLEGLPDDAKVFDGS
+3622 VLEGLPEGAKVFDGS

-3647 LDGKG
+3647 LDGKD

-3700 TIKVEPAIDATDYAK
+3700 IIKVEPAIDATDYAK
-3715 TSHGLEDEFVVLNW
+3715 TSHGLEDQFTVLDW
-3729 QPDLSDSAEHVT
+3729 QPDLTDGAEKVT
-3741 HLSLSGIEQG
+3741 HLSLSGIEPG
-3751 YQIWIR
+3751 YEVRIR
-3757 VGGVETQLSVNG
+3757 VGGVETQLTVSG
-3769 GALDLSDAD
+3769 GAVDLSDAE
-3778 LKSLLGGGQ
+3778 LQSLLGGGQ
-3787 LLVKAPE
+3787 LLVKGPE
-3794 DSDKDTHIQSH
+3794 DSDRDTTLQSH
-3805 VTVTQYD
+3805 VTVTQVD
-3812 VDKNPDGTPTAMD
+3812 VDSSATA
-3825 QKVIEG
+3825 QKVIDG
-3831 NLHLDIQAV
+3831 TLHVDIQAV
-3840 VEPDGKLVQTGALD
+3840 VEPDGNLVQTGQLE

-3861 ALKDAFV
+3861 PLDGVFV
-3868 FQDLD
+3868 FEDLD

-3885 TDLPP
+3885 SDLPP
-3890 GFVVVGGINDGH
+3890 GFVVVGGINDGQ

-3907 PNSAL
+3907 PHDAL
-3912 DSYALRA
+3912 GSYALRS
-3919 PSGYQGGTFSFNVSA
+3919 PDGFTGTVTFKVSA
-3934 MVHDLSDDGDIS
+3934 RVIDLGDNNEGDVS
-3946 ASVRKDLH
+3946 APAYREIT
-3954 ASATFAPVSTPGQQA
+3954 ASADFHGATHSGQVA
-3969 ATVDLDNSKPIV
+3969 ADVDFDNSAPIT
-3981 GVEDHNVNFGSQ
+3981 GVEDHGVNFGSQ

-4004 ADHDELSIVIKDLP
+4004 SGDDELSIVITGLP
-4018 QGVNVQGL
+4018 PGVNVQGL
-4026 TYDFVNG
+4026 TFDFVNG

-4042 LSDLDKLTL
+4042 LDDLDRLTL
-4051 TLPEDY
+4051 TLPQDY
-4057 AGNGLSFKVRLVNT
+4057 AGDGLHFNVRLVNT
-4071 DTVSGNTKQS
+4071 DTVSGDTKMV
-4081 EKDISLSITPEVD
+4081 EKDVTLSITPEVD
-4094 TKGGADGQ
+4094 INGGADGL
-4102 PELHLQVKDV
+4102 PELQLNVKDV
-4112 NGQPSN
+4112 NGDGQPDN
-4118 LEDTHVHLDL
+4118 LEDTDIHLDL
-4128 SVTLADMTPSE
+4128 SVKLADISPSV
-4139 ANGGLETVERMT
+4139 ADGGLETVERVV
-4151 VTVDAQYGH
+4151 VTVDPQYGH
-4160 FLDASG
+4160 FLDKNG
-4166 KPVQSLVVSDPAAL
+4166 QPVATLTVNDPVDL
-4180 KDLVFVPKQHFS
+4180 KDLVFVPKEHFS
-4192 GHVPLDV
+4192 GKVPLAV
-4199 KVDILDTATTGTDTG
+4199 TVDILDTATTGTDRG
-4214 SWSGNASFEVLPV
+4214 SWSGNVNFEVLPV
-4227 NDPAQLTVKNVSGN
+4227 NDPANLTVQNVTGQ

-4249 GLGATLIDNDG
+4249 GLGASLIDNDG
-4260 SEQIVALQIKGV
+4260 SEQIVGLQIKGV

-4277 LSAPAVNNGNGVWQ
+4277 LSAPAVNNGGGVWQ

-4315 TLSAFTLDQGLT
+4315 TLSAFTLDKGLT
-4327 LPLETSGSFTVTVK
+4327 LPLETSAGFTVTVN
-4341 PVGDAII
+4341 PVGDAVIT
-4348 ADLQDKASGTEGDV
+4348 DMQEQASGTEGDV
-4362 ITLNLGLETRDTQAT
+4362 ITLNLGVETRDTQAT
-4377 GGNAANVNE
+4377 GGNAGNVHE
-4386 NKPEQ
+4386 NGPEQ

-4400 DGAEIRLPNGV
+4400 DGAEIRLPSGV
-4411 AGSVVDLGG
+4411 SGTVVDLGG
-4420 GRWQITTDGGK
+4420 GRWQVTTDGGK
-4431 LAAVELVTNDAN
+4431 LDAVELVTHDAN
-4443 GALDI
+4443 GAMAI

-4462 EVGGTI
+4462 EVNGTI
-4468 HVDVSP
+4468 HLDVSP
-4474 VNDAPINVLPSTPQ
+4474 VNDAPVNVLPDDPQ
-4488 VAQEDK
+4488 VAQED
-4494 PFVIQGLQVKDVDAG
+4494 
-4509 SGTMEVRLSVEHGT
+4509 E
-4523 LNLPAGS
+4523 
-4530 GVTVAGN
+4530 
-4537 GTGSLVL
+4537 
-4544 TGTLADLNALLSG
+4544 
-4557 GVTYQGNTDFHGD
+4557 
-4570 DKLTMVTDDRGN
+4570 
-4582 TGSGGP
+4582 
-4588 LGDTDVLP
+4588 
-4596 IEVQPVND
+4596 
-4604 APVNLL
+4604 
-4610 PSAPQVAQE
+4610 
-4619 DKPFVIQGLQV
+4619 PFVIQGLQV

-4962 NTGTGGVLTDSA
+4962 NTGAGGVLTDSA

-5073 AESSLGGGTLSSAT
+5073 AESSLGGSTLSSAT

>member
-62 EPAQPEAAL
+62 EPTQPEAAL

-89 ADPTELFAETAAGNP
+89 ADPTKLFEETAAGN
-104 GAGTAGGVV
+104 AAAATVGGVA
-113 GSSAGGFVVVDLN
+113 GSSAGGFVVVDRIN
-126 SEYTLAEAGF
+126 DATLAEAGF

-323 IPDTLADGPHD
+323 IPDTLADGAHD
-334 FRVDAVD
+334 FRVDALD

-565 GDRVSANLTVN
+565 GDLVSANLTVN

-596 FTNPAAVVGQSQFVV
+596 FTNPAVVVGQSQFVV

-678 SQQGSDID
+678 SQHGSDID

-699 QGRDQLSLGLTVSAK
+699 QGSDQLSLGLTVSAK

-722 ANLVVSISDG
+722 ADLVVSISDG
-732 VDPRLGI
+732 VDPR
-739 DSGVTLQ
+739 
-746 EGASGQTLDGQL
+746 
-758 PVSVGSDRLV
+758 
-768 SLNFEANQPGLN
+768 
-780 GLTSGGQPTHYQ
+780 
-792 VNGNVITLLD
+792 
-802 AGGKTILTVTL
+802 
-813 GLDGKYQVVLD
+813 
-824 SVLDQPVSTNSVNLG
+824 
-839 LQVQGT
+839 
-845 DFDGD
+845 
-850 KSNLGTLNIHITD
+850 
-863 GVLPQVD
+863 
-870 PVSLTLVE
+870 
-878 DSDWSA
+878 
-884 AQTLSG
+884 
-890 NLNITAGTDP
+890 
-900 LANIGFDA
+900 
-908 SQPGLQGLTSGGQP
+908 
-922 VVISVS
+922 
-928 GNSISGAV
+928 
-936 NGQNVFT
+936 
-943 LTLDQNG
+943 
-950 HYVFTLNQPL
+950 
-960 DQGSAD
+960 
-966 SLLKA
+966 
-971 GFTLTD
+971 
-977 SDGDKVSS
+977 
-985 TLSVAIGDGANP
+985 
-997 VISAVTGT
+997 
-1005 EMTEANQGDGAVVS
+1005 
-1019 HMSFTVS
+1019 
-1026 HGADALAPDSL
+1026 
-1037 KFDIAAIQQSLDGK
+1037 
-1051 YSSHGSPVTFTL
+1051 
-1063 DANGELVGTSADGRE
+1063 
-1078 VLRAELDLVES
+1078 
-1089 NGNWSVTA
+1089 
-1097 KVTLGAEL
+1097 
-1105 DHQGSESLDLPLTV
+1105 
-1119 TLTDKDGDRV
+1119 
-1129 STDLPLT
+1129 
-1136 IKDGHAPHFV
+1136 
-1146 AGSGVSLDERGL
+1146 
-1158 DGSNTLTGTGHF
+1158 
-1170 QIEAG
+1170 
-1175 SDRVSEVSFADI
+1175 
-1187 SEQPALTALG
+1187 
-1197 LSVKYELV
+1197 
-1205 DGDASIPGNQ
+1205 
-1215 VLKGYVEV
+1215 
-1223 NGQRVEVLQVEL
+1223 
-1235 VGKLDNAA
+1235 
-1243 SNGFDYKVTLFEGV
+1243 
-1257 HQSGGNATDL
+1257 
-1267 PFKLNIV
+1267 
-1274 DSDKGS
+1274 
-1280 GNNDSTTGTLNIR
+1280 
-1293 ISEGDK
+1293 
-1299 PTLTLT
+1299 
-1305 GVTVSEG
+1305 
-1312 RFDGAGNNQTGDDQH
+1312 
-1327 ATGTLTITADSDPV
+1327 
-1341 VDVRL
+1341 
-1346 TLSGQVV
+1346 
-1353 DGSGKAITHNGE
+1353 
-1365 TLTWQEVAGS
+1365 
-1375 NGHSFQAV
+1375 
-1383 TASGTLVLTV
+1383 
-1393 TLPSVPGR
+1393 
-1401 IEAHTQATLDYQV
+1401 
-1414 TVHTNLDHGAD
+1414 
-1425 DKLNLSLPVK
+1425 
-1435 VTDSDG
+1435 
-1441 SVITGSTTAV
+1441 
-1451 ITDAADPHLGIDS
+1451 LGIDS

-1535 LGLDGKYQLAL
+1535 LGLDGKYQVAL

-1736 AKDVVSHM
+1736 DGAVVSAMSFTVNHGSDALAPDSLKFDIAAIQGSLDGKYSSHGSPVTFTLDANGDLVGTSADGREVLRAELSLVENNGNWSVTAKVTLGAELDHQGSESLDLPLTVTLTDKDGDRVSTDLPLTIKDGHAPNFVAGSGVDLNESRLDGNNTLTETGHFTLESGSDRVSQVSFADPASQPPLMALGQQVKYELVDGDPAIPGNQILKGYVDVNGARVEVLQVELVGKLDNAASNTFDYKVTLYQGVHQSGGDGKTSLPLKLDIIDSDKGGGNNDSTTGTLDITISEGVRPIVNGVTIDSVTLSEGRFDGAANGATADDQFITGKVTVQAYSDPIVDVRLVLSGQVMDINGNPVTHNGEPLTWQAVPGSNGHSFQAVTASGTLVLSVTLPNVPDSVAAHTKVDFDYQVVTHSNLDHGANDRLDIRVGMQVTDSDGTVSKGDTVIHVTDAADPHLGNDSGVTLQEGASGQTLDGQLPVSVGSDRLVSLNFEANQPGLNGLTSGGQPTHYQVNGNVITLLDAGGKTILTVTLGLDGKYQVVLDGVLDQPVSTNSVNLGLQVQGTDFDGDKSNLGTLNIHITDGVLPQVDPVSLTLVEDSDWSAAQTLTGDLAITAGADPLVNIAFDASQPGLQGLTSGGQPVVITISGNSISGAVNGQNVFTLTLDQNGHYVFTLNQPLDQGSADSLLKAGFTLTDSDGDKVSSTLSVAIGDGANPVISAVTGTEMTEANQGAKDVVSHM
-1744 SFTASHG
+1744 SFTVSHG

-1860 KDGHAPH
+1860 KDGHAPS

-1969 FDYKVTLFEGVHQ
+1969 FDYKVTLYQGVHQ
-1982 SGGSATDLPF
+1982 SGGTATDLPF

-2021 KPTLTLTGVTLSEGR
+2021 KPTLNLTGVTVSEGR
-2036 FDGAGNNQTS
+2036 FDGAGNNQTG

-2165 VIIGNTTAVITDA
+2165 VI
-2178 ADPHLGIDAG
+2178 
-2188 VSLQEGGAS
+2188 
-2197 QSLDGQLPVNVGS
+2197 
-2210 DRLVSLN
+2210 
-2217 FEANQP
+2217 
-2223 GLNGL
+2223 
-2228 TSGGQPTHYQVSGNQ
+2228 
-2243 ITLLDAANK
+2243 
-2252 PILTVTLDLDGK
+2252 
-2264 YHVTLDGVL
+2264 
-2273 DQPVNTDSVNLGL
+2273 
-2286 QVQGTDFDGDRS
+2286 
-2298 NLGTLNIA
+2298 
-2306 ITDGALPQV
+2306 
-2315 DPVSLTLVEDSDW
+2315 
-2328 STAQTLSG
+2328 
-2336 NLNITAGTDPLAN
+2336 
-2349 IGFDA
+2349 
-2354 SQPGLQ
+2354 
-2360 GLTSGG
+2360 
-2366 QPVVISV
+2366 
-2373 SGNSISGAVN
+2373 
-2383 GQNVFTLTLDQNG
+2383 
-2396 HYVFTLNQPLDQNAG
+2396 
-2411 SSLLQAGFTLTDSDG
+2411 
-2426 DTVPSTL
+2426 
-2433 SVAIGDGANPVI
+2433 
-2445 NAVTGTSLTEANQG
+2445 
-2459 DAAVVGHMSFT
+2459 
-2470 VSHGSDALDAS
+2470 
-2481 SLKFDIA
+2481 
-2488 AIQSSLHGKF
+2488 
-2498 SSHGS
+2498 
-2503 PVTFTL
+2503 
-2509 DASGELVGTSSD
+2509 
-2521 GREVLRAE
+2521 
-2529 LSLVENNGNW
+2529 
-2539 SVTAK
+2539 
-2544 VTLGAELDHQGSES
+2544 
-2558 LDLPLT
+2558 
-2564 VTLTDKDGDR
+2564 
-2574 VSTQLPLTIK
+2574 
-2584 DGHAPHFVA
+2584 
-2593 GSGVSLDERHLDG
+2593 
-2606 HNTLTGTGH
+2606 
-2615 FQIEAGSDRVSEV
+2615 
-2628 SFADIAQQPA
+2628 
-2638 LTALGQS
+2638 
-2645 VKYELVDGDAS
+2645 
-2656 IPGNQVL
+2656 
-2663 KGYVEVNG
+2663 
-2671 HRIEVLQV
+2671 
-2679 ELSGKL
+2679 
-2685 DNAASNGFDYK
+2685 
-2696 VTLYQGVHQS
+2696 
-2706 GNTATDLPFK
+2706 
-2716 LNIVDSDKGSGNNDS
+2716 
-2731 TTGTLNIRI
+2731 
-2740 SEGDKPTLSLTGVT
+2740 
-2754 LSEGRFDGAGNNQTG
+2754 
-2769 DDQQA
+2769 
-2774 SGTLTITADSDPV
+2774 
-2787 VDVRLT
+2787 
-2793 LSGQVLDASGK
+2793 
-2804 AITHNGEALTWQE
+2804 
-2817 VPGSNGHGFQAL
+2817 
-2829 TASGTLVLTVT
+2829 
-2840 LPSVPGRIEAH
+2840 
-2851 TQATLDY
+2851 
-2858 QVKVHTNLDHGADDK
+2858 
-2873 LNLSLPVK
+2873 
-2881 VTDSDGSVI
+2881 
-2890 TGSTTAVITDAADP
+2890 TGSATAVITDAADP
-2904 VINAIGS
+2904 VITAIEG

-2925 HVGSSPSGTG
+2925 HGGTSPSGTG
-2935 EIAIGQ
+2935 EVAIGQ
-2941 VTIAAGSDRVAAL
+2941 VTIAAGSDRVVSL

-2962 ALNTLSSGG
+2962 ALNTLTSGG
-2971 RAVTLSAGSQPGVYL
+2971 KAVTIGADSQPGVYL

-3027 LPLQALDSDGDLS
+3027 LPLQARDSDGDLS

-3056 VDAGKTLNEGAKVT
+3056 VDASKTLNEGAKVT

-3164 TIRDEAGK
+3164 TIWDEAGK
-3172 LTVSPVTGA
+3172 LTVSAVTGA

-3221 QGTFYFNGVA
+3221 HGTFYFNGVA

-3365 SLSLNGKV
+3365 TLTLNGKV
-3373 LTPDANGIY
+3373 LTPGANGLY
-3382 TVKGDEINKVTVV
+3382 AVAGGDINKVTVV
-3395 PGKDYGGDIKLVV
+3395 PGKDYSGDIKLIV

-3421 QETALGDPLEVI
+3421 KETALGDPLEVI

-3474 GSESLFVRIS
+3474 GSEQLFVRIS

-3499 TQDANGY
+3499 TLDANGY

-3511 ARIGELKLQPPKDS
+3511 DRINDLKLLPPKNS

-3535 VVKDSVTLTD
+3535 VVKDTAILTD

-3571 VDAPHFDLNS
+3571 VDEPHFDLN
-3581 TGWTQSG
+3581 TTDWTQDG
-3588 GGYSITIAED
+3588 NGYSITIQED
-3598 GKAPLDFKLAS
+3598 GRAPLDFKLTS
-3609 GETTGD
+3609 GEWTDTPLD
-3615 GSESLNL
+3615 HSETLNL
-3622 VLEGLPDDAKVFDGS
+3622 VLEGLPEGAKVFDGS

-3715 TSHGLEDEFVVLNW
+3715 TSHGLEDQFTVLDW
-3729 QPDLSDSAEHVT
+3729 QPDLTDGAEKVT
-3741 HLSLSGIEQG
+3741 HLSLSGIEPG
-3751 YQIWIR
+3751 YEVWIR
-3757 VGGVETQLSVNG
+3757 VGGVETQLTVSG
-3769 GALDLSDAD
+3769 GAVDLSDAE
-3778 LKSLLGGGQ
+3778 LQSLLGGGQ
-3787 LLVKAPE
+3787 LLVKGPE
-3794 DSDKDTHIQSH
+3794 DSDRDTTLQSH
-3805 VTVTQYD
+3805 VTVTQVD
-3812 VDKNPDGTPTAMD
+3812 VDSSATA
-3825 QKVIEG
+3825 QKVIDG
-3831 NLHLDIQAV
+3831 TLHVDIQAV
-3840 VEPDGKLVQTGALD
+3840 VEPDGNLVQTGQLE

-3861 ALKDAFV
+3861 PLDGVFV
-3868 FQDLD
+3868 FEDLD

-3885 TDLPP
+3885 SDLPP
-3890 GFVVVGGINDGH
+3890 GFVVVGGINDGK

-3907 PNSAL
+3907 PHDAL
-3912 DSYALRA
+3912 GSYALRS
-3919 PSGYQGGTFSFNVSA
+3919 PDGFTGTVTFKVSA
-3934 MVHDLSDDGDIS
+3934 RVVDLGDNNEGDVS
-3946 ASVRKDLH
+3946 APAYREIT
-3954 ASATFAPVSTPGQQA
+3954 ASADFHGATHSGQVAADVDFDNSTPI
-3969 ATVDLDNSKPIV
+3969 T
-3981 GVEDHNVNFGSQ
+3981 GVEDHGVNFGSQ

-4004 ADHDELSIVIKDLP
+4004 IGDDELSIVITGLP
-4018 QGVNVQGL
+4018 PGVNVQGL

-4042 LSDLDKLTL
+4042 LDDLDRLTL
-4051 TLPEDY
+4051 TLPQDY
-4057 AGNGLSFKVRLVNT
+4057 AGDGLHFNVRLVNT
-4071 DTVSGNTKQS
+4071 DTVSGDTKMV
-4081 EKDISLSITPEVD
+4081 EKDVTLSITPEVD
-4094 TKGGADGQ
+4094 INGGADGL
-4102 PELHLQVKDV
+4102 PELQLNVKDV
-4112 NGQPSN
+4112 NGDGQPDN
-4118 LEDTHVHLDL
+4118 LEDTDIHLDL
-4128 SVTLADMTPSE
+4128 SVKLADISPSV
-4139 ANGGLETVERMT
+4139 ADGGLETVEQVV
-4151 VTVDAQYGH
+4151 VTVDPQYGH
-4160 FLDASG
+4160 FLDKNG
-4166 KPVQSLVVSDPAAL
+4166 QPVSTLTVNDPADL
-4180 KDLVFVPKQHFS
+4180 KDLVFVPKEHFS
-4192 GHVPLDV
+4192 GKVPLAV
-4199 KVDILDTATTGTDTG
+4199 TVDILDTATTGPDRG
-4214 SWSGNASFEVLPV
+4214 SWSGNVSFEVLPV
-4227 NDPAQLTVKNVSGN
+4227 NDPANLTVQNVTGQ

-4249 GLGATLIDNDG
+4249 GLGASLIDNDG
-4260 SEQIVALQIKGV
+4260 SEQIVGLQIKGV

-4277 LSAPAVNNGNGVWQ
+4277 LSAPAVNNGGGVWQ

-4301 TLIPPADFSGTVDL
+4301 TLIPPADFSGTVSL
-4315 TLSAFTLDQGLT
+4315 TLSAFTLDKGLT
-4327 LPLETSGSFTVTVK
+4327 LPLETSAGFTVTVN
-4341 PVGDAII
+4341 PVGDAVIT
-4348 ADLQDKASGTEGDV
+4348 DMQEQASGTEGDV
-4362 ITLNLGLETRDTQAT
+4362 ITLNLGVETRDTQAT
-4377 GGNAANVNE
+4377 GGNAGNVHE
-4386 NKPEQ
+4386 NGPEQ

-4400 DGAEIRLPNGV
+4400 DGAEIRLPSGV
-4411 AGSVVDLGG
+4411 SGTVVDLGG
-4420 GRWQITTDGGK
+4420 GRWQVTTDGGK
-4431 LAAVELVTNDAN
+4431 LDAVELVTHDAN
-4443 GALDI
+4443 GAMAI

-4462 EVGGTI
+4462 EVNGTI
-4468 HVDVSP
+4468 HLDVSP
-4474 VNDAPINVLPSTPQ
+4474 VNDAPVNVLPDDPQ
-4488 VAQEDK
+4488 VAQED
-4494 PFVIQGLQVKDVDAG
+4494 
-4509 SGTMEVRLSVEHGT
+4509 E
-4523 LNLPAGS
+4523 
-4530 GVTVAGN
+4530 
-4537 GTGSLVL
+4537 
-4544 TGTLADLNALLSG
+4544 
-4557 GVTYQGNTDFHGD
+4557 
-4570 DKLTMVTDDRGN
+4570 
-4582 TGSGGP
+4582 
-4588 LGDTDVLP
+4588 
-4596 IEVQPVND
+4596 
-4604 APVNLL
+4604 
-4610 PSAPQVAQE
+4610 
-4619 DKPFVIQGLQV
+4619 PFVIQGLQV

-4887 AGSAPISMVLRV
+4887 AGSAPIAMVLRV

-4962 NTGTGGVLTDSA
+4962 NTGAGGVLTDSA

-5073 AESSLGGGTLSSAT
+5073 AESSLGSGTLSSAT

>member
-89 ADPTELFAETAAGNP
+89 ADPTKLFEETAAGNA
-104 GAGTAGGVV
+104 GAGTTGGVV

-316 NGNWQYQ
+316 NGNWQYL
-323 IPDTLADGPHD
+323 IPDTLADGAHD

-420 GLDLSSIQGPYEVR
+420 GLDLSSIRGPYEVR

-517 LTASAGGVTVFTLTL
+517 LTASAGGATVFTLTL

-699 QGRDQLSLGLTVSAK
+699 QGSDQLSLGLTVSAK

-722 ANLVVSISDG
+722 ADLVVSISDG
-732 VDPRLGI
+732 VDPHLGI

-780 GLTSGGQPTHYQ
+780 GLTSGGKPTHYQ
-792 VNGNVITLLD
+792 VSGNQITLLD
-802 AGGKTILTVTL
+802 ADGKTILTVTL
-813 GLDGKYQVVLD
+813 GLDGKYLVALD
-824 SVLDQPVSTNSVNLG
+824 GVLDQPVSTNSVNLG

-884 AQTLSG
+884 AQTLTG
-890 NLNITAGTDP
+890 DLAITAGADP
-900 LANIGFDA
+900 LVNIAFDA

-977 SDGDKVSS
+977 SDGDTVSS

-1005 EMTEANQGDGAVVS
+1005 SLTEANQGDAAVVG

-1026 HGADALAPDSL
+1026 HGSDALDASSL
-1037 KFDIAAIQQSLDGK
+1037 KFDIAAIQSSLHGK
-1051 YSSHGSPVTFTL
+1051 FSSHGSPVTFTL
-1063 DANGELVGTSADGRE
+1063 DGNGELVGTSADGRE

-1089 NGNWSVTA
+1089 NGDWSVTA
-1097 KVTLGAEL
+1097 KVTLSGEL
-1105 DHQGSESLDLPLTV
+1105 DHQGSESLDLPLAI

-1129 STDLPLT
+1129 STQLPLT
-1136 IKDGHAPHFV
+1136 VKDGHAPHFV
-1146 AGSGVSLDERGL
+1146 AGSGVSLDERHL
-1158 DGSNTLTGTGHF
+1158 DGHNTLTGTGHF
-1170 QIEAG
+1170 QVNAG

-1187 SEQPALTALG
+1187 AQQPALTALG
-1197 LSVKYELV
+1197 QSVKYELV

-1223 NGQRVEVLQVEL
+1223 NGHRVEVLQVEL

-1243 SNGFDYKVTLFEGV
+1243 SNGFDYKVTLYQGV
-1257 HQSGGNATDL
+1257 HQSGNTATDL

-1280 GNNDSTTGTLNIR
+1280 GNNDSTTGTLNI
-1293 ISEGDK
+1293 SVAEGDK
-1299 PTLTLT
+1299 PTLSLT
-1305 GVTVSEG
+1305 GVTLSEG
-1312 RFDGAGNNQTGDDQH
+1312 RFDGAANNQTGDDQH
-1327 ATGTLTITADSDPV
+1327 AGGTLTITADSDPV

-1346 TLSGQVV
+1346 NLSGPVLNT
-1353 DGSGKAITHNGE
+1353 SGDPITHNGE
-1365 TLTWQEVAGS
+1365 VLTWQEVPGS
-1375 NGHSFQAV
+1375 NGHGFQAL

-1414 TVHTNLDHGAD
+1414 KVHTNLDHGVSD
-1425 DKLNLSLPVK
+1425 NLSLNLPFK

-1441 SVITGSTTAV
+1441 SVIIGNTTAV
-1451 ITDAADPHLGIDS
+1451 ITDAADPHLGIDA
-1464 GVTLQEGASGQTLD
+1464 GVSLQEGGASQSLD
-1478 GQLPVSVGSDRLV
+1478 GQLPVNVGSDRLV

-1516 NGNAI
+1516 NGNVI

-1535 LGLDGKYQLAL
+1535 LGLDGKYQVVL

-1555 TNSINL
+1555 TNSVNL

-1736 AKDVVSHM
+1736 DGAVVSAMSFTVSHGADALDTSSLKFDIAAIQGSLDGKYSSHGSPVTFTLDANGDLVGTSADGREVLRAELSLVENNGNWSVTAKVTLGAELDHQGSESLDLPLTVTLTDKDGDRVSTDLPLTIKDGHAPHFVAGSGVDLNESRLDGSNTLTETGHFTLEAGSDRVSQVSFADPASQPPLMALGQQVKYELVDGDASIPGNQVLKGYVEINGQRVEVLQVELVGKLDNAASNGFDYKVTLFEGVHQSGGDGKTSLPLKLDIIDSDKGGGNNDSTTGTLDITISEGARPIVNGVTIDSVTLSEGRFDGAANGATADDQLITGKVTVQAYSDPIVDVRLVLSGQVMDINGNPVTHNGETLTWQEVPGSNGHSFQAVTASGTLVLSVTLPNVPDSVAAHTKVDFDYQVVTHTNLDHGANDRLDIRVGMQVTDSDGTVSKGDTVIHVTDAADPHLGIDSGVTLQEGASGQTLDGQLPVSVGSDRLVSLNFEANQPGLNGLTSGGQPTHYQVNGNVITLLDAGGKTILTVTLGLDGKYQVVLDGVLDQPVSTNSVNLELQVQGTDFDGDKSNLGTLNIHITDGVLPQVDPVSLTLVEDSDWSAAQTLTGDLAITAGADPLVNIAFDASQPGLQGLTSGGQPVVITLSGNSISGAVNGQNVFTLTLDQNGHYVFTLNQPLDQGSADSLLKAGFTLTDSDGDKVSSTLSVAISDGANPVISAVTGTEMTEANQGAKDVVSHM
-1744 SFTASHG
+1744 SFTVSHG

-1787 ANGELVGTSADG
+1787 ASGELVGTSSDG

-1969 FDYKVTLFEGVHQ
+1969 FDYKVTLYQGVHQ
-1982 SGGSATDLPF
+1982 SGGTATDLPF

-2021 KPTLTLTGVTLSEGR
+2021 KPTLSLTGVTVSEGR
-2036 FDGAGNNQTS
+2036 FDGVGNNQTG
-2046 DDQHATGTLTITAD
+2046 DDQHASGTLTITAD

-2100 HSFQAVTASG
+2100 HGFQAVTASG

-2165 VIIGNTTAVITDA
+2165 VITD
-2178 ADPHLGIDAG
+2178 
-2188 VSLQEGGAS
+2188 
-2197 QSLDGQLPVNVGS
+2197 
-2210 DRLVSLN
+2210 
-2217 FEANQP
+2217 
-2223 GLNGL
+2223 
-2228 TSGGQPTHYQVSGNQ
+2228 
-2243 ITLLDAANK
+2243 
-2252 PILTVTLDLDGK
+2252 
-2264 YHVTLDGVL
+2264 
-2273 DQPVNTDSVNLGL
+2273 
-2286 QVQGTDFDGDRS
+2286 
-2298 NLGTLNIA
+2298 
-2306 ITDGALPQV
+2306 
-2315 DPVSLTLVEDSDW
+2315 
-2328 STAQTLSG
+2328 
-2336 NLNITAGTDPLAN
+2336 
-2349 IGFDA
+2349 
-2354 SQPGLQ
+2354 
-2360 GLTSGG
+2360 
-2366 QPVVISV
+2366 
-2373 SGNSISGAVN
+2373 
-2383 GQNVFTLTLDQNG
+2383 
-2396 HYVFTLNQPLDQNAG
+2396 
-2411 SSLLQAGFTLTDSDG
+2411 
-2426 DTVPSTL
+2426 
-2433 SVAIGDGANPVI
+2433 
-2445 NAVTGTSLTEANQG
+2445 
-2459 DAAVVGHMSFT
+2459 
-2470 VSHGSDALDAS
+2470 
-2481 SLKFDIA
+2481 
-2488 AIQSSLHGKF
+2488 
-2498 SSHGS
+2498 
-2503 PVTFTL
+2503 
-2509 DASGELVGTSSD
+2509 
-2521 GREVLRAE
+2521 
-2529 LSLVENNGNW
+2529 
-2539 SVTAK
+2539 
-2544 VTLGAELDHQGSES
+2544 
-2558 LDLPLT
+2558 
-2564 VTLTDKDGDR
+2564 
-2574 VSTQLPLTIK
+2574 
-2584 DGHAPHFVA
+2584 
-2593 GSGVSLDERHLDG
+2593 
-2606 HNTLTGTGH
+2606 
-2615 FQIEAGSDRVSEV
+2615 
-2628 SFADIAQQPA
+2628 
-2638 LTALGQS
+2638 
-2645 VKYELVDGDAS
+2645 
-2656 IPGNQVL
+2656 
-2663 KGYVEVNG
+2663 
-2671 HRIEVLQV
+2671 
-2679 ELSGKL
+2679 
-2685 DNAASNGFDYK
+2685 
-2696 VTLYQGVHQS
+2696 
-2706 GNTATDLPFK
+2706 
-2716 LNIVDSDKGSGNNDS
+2716 
-2731 TTGTLNIRI
+2731 
-2740 SEGDKPTLSLTGVT
+2740 
-2754 LSEGRFDGAGNNQTG
+2754 
-2769 DDQQA
+2769 
-2774 SGTLTITADSDPV
+2774 
-2787 VDVRLT
+2787 
-2793 LSGQVLDASGK
+2793 
-2804 AITHNGEALTWQE
+2804 
-2817 VPGSNGHGFQAL
+2817 
-2829 TASGTLVLTVT
+2829 
-2840 LPSVPGRIEAH
+2840 
-2851 TQATLDY
+2851 
-2858 QVKVHTNLDHGADDK
+2858 
-2873 LNLSLPVK
+2873 
-2881 VTDSDGSVI
+2881 
-2890 TGSTTAVITDAADP
+2890 STTAVITDAADP
-2904 VINAIGS
+2904 VITAIEG

-2925 HVGSSPSGTG
+2925 HGGTSPSGTG
-2935 EIAIGQ
+2935 EVAIGQ
-2941 VTIAAGSDRVAAL
+2941 VTIAAGSDRVVSL

-2962 ALNTLSSGG
+2962 ALNTLTSGG
-2971 RAVTLSAGSQPGVYL
+2971 KAVTIGADSQPGVYL

-3027 LPLQALDSDGDLS
+3027 LPLQARDSDGDLS

-3056 VDAGKTLNEGAKVT
+3056 VDASKTLNEGAKVT

-3084 VVRSVTINGTEHPI
+3084 VVRAVTINGTEHPI
-3098 AASGNTSIAVTDS
+3098 AATGNTTISVTDG
-3111 TGQVIGTL
+3111 TGQIIGTL
-3119 VISAEGNYSFTAT
+3119 VINAEGDYSFTAK
-3132 SGVNHSNNTL
+3132 SGIDHSNSTL
-3142 VQTIDFH
+3142 VQQIGFH

-3157 DDGVLTL
+3157 DDGLLTL

-3172 LTVSPVTGA
+3172 LTVSAVTGQ

-3187 DPTHGIPIT
+3187 DPGQGIPIT
-3196 MALDIGDYDRG
+3196 MNLDVGDFDRG
-3207 EFVEKLLIQAPANA
+3207 EHVEQLLIQAPANA

-3365 SLSLNGKV
+3365 TLTLNGKV
-3373 LTPDANGIY
+3373 LTPGANGLY
-3382 TVKGDEINKVTVV
+3382 TVAGGDINKVTVV
-3395 PGKDYGGDIKLVV
+3395 PGKDYSGDIKLIV

-3421 QETALGDPLEVI
+3421 KETALGDPLEVI

-3474 GSESLFVRIS
+3474 GSEQLFVRIS

-3499 TQDANGY
+3499 TLDANGY

-3511 ARIGELKLQPPKDS
+3511 DRINDLKLLPPKNS

-3535 VVKDSVTLTD
+3535 VVKDTAILTD

-3571 VDAPHFDLNS
+3571 VDEPHFDLN
-3581 TGWTQSG
+3581 TTDWTQDG
-3588 GGYSITIAED
+3588 NGYSITIQED
-3598 GKAPLDFKLAS
+3598 GRAPLDFKLTS
-3609 GETTGD
+3609 GEWTDTPLD
-3615 GSESLNL
+3615 HSETLNL
-3622 VLEGLPDDAKVFDGS
+3622 VLEGLPEGAKVFDGS

-3666 QIQPPPNST
+3666 EIQPPPNST

-3787 LLVKAPE
+3787 LLVKGPE
-3794 DSDKDTHIQSH
+3794 DSDRDTTLQSH
-3805 VTVTQYD
+3805 VTVTQVD
-3812 VDKNPDGTPTAMD
+3812 VDSSATA
-3825 QKVIEG
+3825 QKVIDG
-3831 NLHLDIQAV
+3831 TLHVDIQAV
-3840 VEPDGKLVQTGALD
+3840 VEPDGNLVQTGQLE

-3861 ALKDAFV
+3861 PLDGVFV
-3868 FQDLD
+3868 FEDLD

-3885 TDLPP
+3885 SDLPP
-3890 GFVVVGGINDGH
+3890 GFVVVGGINDGK

-3907 PNSAL
+3907 PHDAL
-3912 DSYALRA
+3912 GSYALRS
-3919 PSGYQGGTFSFNVSA
+3919 PDGFTGTVTFKVGARVVDLGDNNEGDVSA
-3934 MVHDLSDDGDIS
+3934 PAYREIT
-3946 ASVRKDLH
+3946 
-3954 ASATFAPVSTPGQQA
+3954 ASADFHGATHSGQVAADVDFDNSTPI
-3969 ATVDLDNSKPIV
+3969 T
-3981 GVEDHNVNFGSQ
+3981 GVEDHGVNFGSQ

-4004 ADHDELSIVIKDLP
+4004 IGDDELSIVITGLP
-4018 QGVNVQGL
+4018 PGVNVQGL

-4042 LSDLDKLTL
+4042 LDDLDRLTL
-4051 TLPEDY
+4051 TLPQDY
-4057 AGNGLSFKVRLVNT
+4057 AGDGLHFNVRLVNT
-4071 DTVSGNTKQS
+4071 DTVSGDTKMV
-4081 EKDISLSITPEVD
+4081 EKDVTLSITPEVD
-4094 TKGGADGQ
+4094 INGGADGL
-4102 PELHLQVKDV
+4102 PELQLNVKDV
-4112 NGQPSN
+4112 NGDGQPDN
-4118 LEDTHVHLDL
+4118 LEDTDIHLDL
-4128 SVTLADMTPSE
+4128 SVKLADISPSV
-4139 ANGGLETVERMT
+4139 ADGGLETVEQVV
-4151 VTVDAQYGH
+4151 VTVDPQYGH
-4160 FLDASG
+4160 FLDKNG
-4166 KPVQSLVVSDPAAL
+4166 QPVSTLTVNNPADL
-4180 KDLVFVPKQHFS
+4180 KDLVFVPKEHFS
-4192 GHVPLDV
+4192 GKVPLAV
-4199 KVDILDTATTGTDTG
+4199 TVDILDTATTGTVRG
-4214 SWSGNASFEVLPV
+4214 SWSGNVSFEVLPV
-4227 NDPAQLTVKNVSGN
+4227 NDPANLTVQNVTGQ

-4249 GLGATLIDNDG
+4249 GLGASLIDNDG
-4260 SEQIVALQIKGV
+4260 SEQIVGLQIKGV

-4277 LSAPAVNNGNGVWQ
+4277 LSAPAVNNGGGVWQ

-4301 TLIPPADFSGTVDL
+4301 TLIPPADFSGTVSL
-4315 TLSAFTLDQGLT
+4315 TLSAFTLDKGLT
-4327 LPLETSGSFTVTVK
+4327 LPLETSAGFTVTVN
-4341 PVGDAII
+4341 PVGDAVIT
-4348 ADLQDKASGTEGDV
+4348 DMQEQASGTEGDV
-4362 ITLNLGLETRDTQAT
+4362 ITLNLGVETRDTQAT
-4377 GGNAANVNE
+4377 GGNAGNVHE
-4386 NKPEQ
+4386 NGPEQ

-4400 DGAEIRLPNGV
+4400 DGAEIRLPSGVNGT
-4411 AGSVVDLGG
+4411 VVDLGG
-4420 GRWQITTDGGK
+4420 GRWQVTTDGGK
-4431 LAAVELVTNDAN
+4431 LDAVELVTNDAN
-4443 GALDI
+4443 GAMAI

-4462 EVGGTI
+4462 EVNGTI
-4468 HVDVSP
+4468 HLDVSP
-4474 VNDAPINVLPSTPQ
+4474 VNDAPVNVLPDDPQ
-4488 VAQEDK
+4488 VAQED
-4494 PFVIQGLQVKDVDAG
+4494 
-4509 SGTMEVRLSVEHGT
+4509 E
-4523 LNLPAGS
+4523 
-4530 GVTVAGN
+4530 
-4537 GTGSLVL
+4537 
-4544 TGTLADLNALLSG
+4544 
-4557 GVTYQGNTDFHGD
+4557 
-4570 DKLTMVTDDRGN
+4570 
-4582 TGSGGP
+4582 
-4588 LGDTDVLP
+4588 
-4596 IEVQPVND
+4596 
-4604 APVNLL
+4604 
-4610 PSAPQVAQE
+4610 
-4619 DKPFVIQGLQV
+4619 PFVIQGLQV

-4962 NTGTGGVLTDSA
+4962 NTGAGGVLTDSA

-4997 ALQGAWVPLNLSASV
+4997 ALQGAWLPLNLSASV